1 MKKKLI
7 KRAIFFMISC
17 NMVVFTP
24 TWASQ
29 ETKNTITSSSI
40 EVSDGSIKNI
50 VNDDINII
58 DTNVRD
64 EYGIFSNNGGKLN
77 IDVDSLTIEHNIDRS
92 NMFTSILSQGNTSQ
106 GSSSLID
113 IKTINDINIDNT
125 AQELEQINAI
135 NAKDNANLNLLS
147 KNGDININSNL
158 NINRRL
164 YDVNNSIINVENNSA
179 LKLDAKNMNI
189 NSTIT
194 DSYGQRLFN
203 NYGINIKNSQLN
215 INNQENMQ
223 INSTISGRGF
233 DNYGVYVYD
242 NLNQGSKVD
251 IVNNGDLIINT
262 NDNSSRN
269 HSYGIFVINEN
280 NTDDETSVNINS
292 KNNVVNTKSTGI
304 EVSGELSN
312 VNITASAGSNVIK
325 ALGDV
330 DSTGIEVN
338 DNGTLYL
345 NAKDYNI
352 VTSDYTGIHVS
363 YADDKQSNITLNANN
378 NIVNAVGTGILSFS
392 NGNIKLNALNGNN
405 AFTSNYIGISLMDN
419 SQVNLK
425 ADKGEN
431 YFKIDEGIAILSSQ
445 SNVLAQANKNILEGI
460 EGISSIDKSEV
471 KLQATDSNVIN
482 AKNFGIYTKEEGVVN
497 LNATNANNTVYVETG
512 YGISGN
518 DSAININSQSGNNSI
533 EVTQGIAI
541 EANNGSNI
549 SLNANK
555 GQNNIKASDI
565 AISVNKNNIDKD
577 IAITSTN
584 TVVKIAG
591 KDNII
596 NATTAIDNINGG
608 NVEIIASEN
617 NSIDGLVNV
626 ENKAN
631 TKIQGKINYLKN
643 DKDNAVESNNA
654 NILVQGSENI
664 IEAAK
669 GISSID
675 KSEVKLQATDS
686 NVINA
691 KNFGIYTKEEG
702 VVNLNATNAN
712 NTVYIDNGYGISSN
726 NSSINIDSQSG
737 NNSIEVGQGIAIEAN
752 NGSNISVNANKGQN
766 NIKASD
772 TAISVNKNNI
782 DKDIA
787 ITSTNTVVKIAGKDN
802 IINATTAIDNIN
814 GGNVEIIASENNSID
829 GLVNVENKA
838 NTKIQG
844 KINYLKNDK
853 DNAVESNNANI
864 LVQGSE
870 NIIEAAK
877 GISSIDK
884 SEVKLQA
891 TDSNVINAKNFGIYT
906 KEEGVVNLNATNA
919 NNTVYIDNGYG
930 ISSNN
935 SSINIDSQSG
945 NNSIEVGQGIAIEAN
960 NGSNISV
967 NANKGQNNIKA
978 SDTAISVNKNNID
991 KDIATTSTN
1000 TVVKVTGK
1008 NNIINATTAI
1018 DNIDDGNVEIIASE
1032 NNSINGLVHAENK
1045 ANTKIQGKI
1054 NYLKNDK
1061 DNAIESNNANVL
1073 VQGSENIIEATK
1085 GISSIDKSEVKL
1097 QATDSNVIN
1106 AKNFGIYTKE
1116 EGVVNLNATN
1126 ANNTVYI
1133 DNGYGISSNNSSINI
1148 DSQSGNN
1155 SIEVGQGIAIE
1166 ANNGSNISVNANKG
1180 QNNIKASDTAIS
1192 VNKNNIDKDIATTS
1206 TNTVIKVTGK
1216 NNIIN
1221 AVTAIDNIDGGN
1233 VEIIA
1238 SENNSIDGLVNVEN
1252 KANTKIQGKINYLKN
1267 DKDNAVESNNA
1278 NILVQGSE
1286 NIIEAAKGISSIDKS
1301 EVKLQATDSNV
1312 INAKNF
1318 GIYTKEEGVVNLNAT
1333 NANNT
1338 VYIDNGYGISSNNS
1352 SINIDSQSGNNSIE
1366 VGQGIAIE
1374 ANNGSNISVNA
1385 NKGQNNIKASD
1396 TAISVNKNN
1405 IDKDI
1410 ATTSTNTVIKV
1421 TGKNNIINAV
1431 TAIDNIDGGNV
1442 EIIASENNSI
1452 DGLVN
1457 VENKANTKIQ
1467 GKVNYLKNDKDNAI
1481 ESNNANVLV
1490 QGSENII
1497 EATKGIS
1504 SIDKSEVKLQ
1514 ATDSNVINA
1523 KNFGIYTK
1531 EEGVVNLNATNAN
1544 NTVYVETGYGISG
1557 NDSAININSQSGNNS
1572 IEVTQGIAIEA
1583 NNGSNISLNAN
1594 KGQNNIK
1601 ASDIAISVN
1610 KNNID
1615 KDIANISTDTA
1626 VKITGKDNIINA
1638 TTAIDNIDDGNVEII
1653 ASENNSIDGLIHAK
1667 NKANTKIQG
1676 KVNYLKNDNGQSII
1690 WADAGTIDITG
1701 TSIIQANSQQVA
1713 LLANNDIN
1721 NLNQGIIT
1729 ASFGQNSVIK
1739 GDIIAKDNGLI
1750 KLNVS
1755 NSNDDISGLIIEGN
1769 ILAENQGNISLDI
1782 GNNSLITGNIND
1794 YSYLADL
1801 NNQNLKQENLAGNIS
1816 IDFNNKSRWNVV
1828 RQSFISKIN
1837 TKENNI
1843 IDMVGYN
1850 TENKPH
1856 SLMVKEFNGDSN
1868 FVMNLNGNRQNTDM
1882 VYLNSGTG
1890 NYNVILANA
1899 VTKNDIGQNGLR
1911 FATVGDKNKQVFKN
1925 AVAYN
1930 DGFFNI
1936 KYQIASEDYDVNN
1949 EENTLYNN
1957 GDNSDLLTENR
1968 PGNDIINNIFGNNE
1982 DAVNYKLVNIEEKT
1996 LSNAGKTILN
2006 MTKANYDVA
2015 VFMGRLDKRMGDV
2028 HYLNKN
2034 DDGIWFRLRHD
2045 RIEKDL
2051 GYTVDGNMYELGY
2064 DKLFLRDNGQE
2075 RLGLAFDYMK
2085 GSTSYDDIAGKGNNS
2100 RKGIWLYDTW
2110 IGDDG
2115 HYSDY
2120 ILKWGHLENDFE
2132 IAGTKKLNL
2141 IKGNYD
2147 NDVFSASAE
2156 YGYMKNLK
2164 NDWYITPQV
2173 QLQLAKV
2180 TGADYITNQN
2190 TNVHVDG
2197 IDSIIGRAG
2206 FKLGKNFGDNKKNTF
2221 YLKAD
2226 VLREFLGEQFVS
2238 VKDVTSD
2245 NEYVGFKYDHSGYW
2259 YDVGFGFNIETKK
2272 DSYAFLDVERRF
2284 GNGNK
2289 NSYQINGGFYWAL

>member
-29 ETKNTITSSSI
+29 EIKNTITSSSI

-92 NMFTSILSQGNTSQ
+92 NMFTSILSQGNTSK
-106 GSSSLID
+106 GSRSLID

-203 NYGINIKNSQLN
+203 NYGINVKNSQLN

-352 VTSDYTGIHVS
+352 VTSNYTGIHVS

-482 AKNFGIYTKEEGVVN
+482 AKEFGIYTKEQGVVS
-497 LNATNANNTVYVETG
+497 LNATNANNIVYVDGG

-518 DSAININSQSGNNSI
+518 ASAININSQSGNNSI

-577 IAITSTN
+577 IA
-584 TVVKIAG
+584 
-591 KDNII
+591 
-596 NATTAIDNINGG
+596 
-608 NVEIIASEN
+608 
-617 NSIDGLVNV
+617 
-626 ENKAN
+626 
-631 TKIQGKINYLKN
+631 
-643 DKDNAVESNNA
+643 
-654 NILVQGSENI
+654 
-664 IEAAK
+664 
-669 GISSID
+669 
-675 KSEVKLQATDS
+675 
-686 NVINA
+686 
-691 KNFGIYTKEEG
+691 
-702 VVNLNATNAN
+702 
-712 NTVYIDNGYGISSN
+712 
-726 NSSINIDSQSG
+726 
-737 NNSIEVGQGIAIEAN
+737 
-752 NGSNISVNANKGQN
+752 
-766 NIKASD
+766 
-772 TAISVNKNNI
+772 
-782 DKDIA
+782 
-787 ITSTNTVVKIAGKDN
+787 
-802 IINATTAIDNIN
+802 
-814 GGNVEIIASENNSID
+814 
-829 GLVNVENKA
+829 
-838 NTKIQG
+838 
-844 KINYLKNDK
+844 
-853 DNAVESNNANI
+853 
-864 LVQGSE
+864 
-870 NIIEAAK
+870 
-877 GISSIDK
+877 
-884 SEVKLQA
+884 
-891 TDSNVINAKNFGIYT
+891 
-906 KEEGVVNLNATNA
+906 
-919 NNTVYIDNGYG
+919 
-930 ISSNN
+930 
-935 SSINIDSQSG
+935 
-945 NNSIEVGQGIAIEAN
+945 
-960 NGSNISV
+960 
-967 NANKGQNNIKA
+967 
-978 SDTAISVNKNNID
+978 
-991 KDIATTSTN
+991 
-1000 TVVKVTGK
+1000 
-1008 NNIINATTAI
+1008 
-1018 DNIDDGNVEIIASE
+1018 
-1032 NNSINGLVHAENK
+1032 
-1045 ANTKIQGKI
+1045 
-1054 NYLKNDK
+1054 
-1061 DNAIESNNANVL
+1061 
-1073 VQGSENIIEATK
+1073 
-1085 GISSIDKSEVKL
+1085 
-1097 QATDSNVIN
+1097 
-1106 AKNFGIYTKE
+1106 
-1116 EGVVNLNATN
+1116 
-1126 ANNTVYI
+1126 
-1133 DNGYGISSNNSSINI
+1133 
-1148 DSQSGNN
+1148 
-1155 SIEVGQGIAIE
+1155 
-1166 ANNGSNISVNANKG
+1166 
-1180 QNNIKASDTAIS
+1180 
-1192 VNKNNIDKDIATTS
+1192 TTS

-1216 NNIIN
+1216 DNIIN
-1221 AVTAIDNIDGGN
+1221 AT
-1233 VEIIA
+1233 
-1238 SENNSIDGLVNVEN
+1238 
-1252 KANTKIQGKINYLKN
+1252 
-1267 DKDNAVESNNA
+1267 
-1278 NILVQGSE
+1278 
-1286 NIIEAAKGISSIDKS
+1286 
-1301 EVKLQATDSNV
+1301 
-1312 INAKNF
+1312 
-1318 GIYTKEEGVVNLNAT
+1318 
-1333 NANNT
+1333 
-1338 VYIDNGYGISSNNS
+1338 
-1352 SINIDSQSGNNSIE
+1352 
-1366 VGQGIAIE
+1366 
-1374 ANNGSNISVNA
+1374 
-1385 NKGQNNIKASD
+1385 
-1396 TAISVNKNN
+1396 
-1405 IDKDI
+1405 
-1410 ATTSTNTVIKV
+1410 
-1421 TGKNNIINAV
+1421 

-1557 NDSAININSQSGNNS
+1557 NNSSINIDSQSGNNS
-1572 IEVTQGIAIEA
+1572 IEVVQGIAIEA
-1583 NNGSNISLNAN
+1583 NNGSNISVNAN
-1594 KGQNNIK
+1594 NGQNNIK
-1601 ASDIAISVN
+1601 ASDIAISLN

-1615 KDIANISTDTA
+1615 KDIATTSTNTV
-1626 VKITGKDNIINA
+1626 VKIAGKDNIINA
-1638 TTAIDNIDDGNVEII
+1638 TTAIDNINGGNVEII

-2289 NSYQINGGFYWAL
+2289 NSYQINSGFYWAL

>member
-106 GSSSLID
+106 GSRSLID

-203 NYGINIKNSQLN
+203 NYGINVKNSQLN

-262 NDNSSRN
+262 NDNNSRN

-280 NTDDETSVNINS
+280 NTDNETSVNINS

-392 NGNIKLNALNGNN
+392 NGNINLNALNGNN

-482 AKNFGIYTKEEGVVN
+482 AKEFGIYTKEQGVVS
-497 LNATNANNTVYVETG
+497 LNATNANNTVYVENG

-518 DSAININSQSGNNSI
+518 NSAININSQSGNNSI
-533 EVTQGIAI
+533 EVA
-541 EANNGSNI
+541 
-549 SLNANK
+549 
-555 GQNNIKASDI
+555 
-565 AISVNKNNIDKD
+565 
-577 IAITSTN
+577 
-584 TVVKIAG
+584 
-591 KDNII
+591 
-596 NATTAIDNINGG
+596 
-608 NVEIIASEN
+608 
-617 NSIDGLVNV
+617 
-626 ENKAN
+626 
-631 TKIQGKINYLKN
+631 
-643 DKDNAVESNNA
+643 
-654 NILVQGSENI
+654 
-664 IEAAK
+664 
-669 GISSID
+669 
-675 KSEVKLQATDS
+675 
-686 NVINA
+686 
-691 KNFGIYTKEEG
+691 
-702 VVNLNATNAN
+702 
-712 NTVYIDNGYGISSN
+712 
-726 NSSINIDSQSG
+726 
-737 NNSIEVGQGIAIEAN
+737 QGIAIEAN

-766 NIKASD
+766 NIKSSD
-772 TAISVNKNNI
+772 IAISVNKNNI
-782 DKDIA
+782 DKDIST
-787 ITSTNTVVKIAGKDN
+787 ISTSTVVKIIGKDN
-802 IINATTAIDNIN
+802 IINAT
-814 GGNVEIIASENNSID
+814 
-829 GLVNVENKA
+829 
-838 NTKIQG
+838 
-844 KINYLKNDK
+844 
-853 DNAVESNNANI
+853 
-864 LVQGSE
+864 
-870 NIIEAAK
+870 
-877 GISSIDK
+877 
-884 SEVKLQA
+884 
-891 TDSNVINAKNFGIYT
+891 
-906 KEEGVVNLNATNA
+906 
-919 NNTVYIDNGYG
+919 
-930 ISSNN
+930 
-935 SSINIDSQSG
+935 
-945 NNSIEVGQGIAIEAN
+945 
-960 NGSNISV
+960 
-967 NANKGQNNIKA
+967 
-978 SDTAISVNKNNID
+978 
-991 KDIATTSTN
+991 
-1000 TVVKVTGK
+1000 
-1008 NNIINATTAI
+1008 
-1018 DNIDDGNVEIIASE
+1018 
-1032 NNSINGLVHAENK
+1032 
-1045 ANTKIQGKI
+1045 
-1054 NYLKNDK
+1054 
-1061 DNAIESNNANVL
+1061 
-1073 VQGSENIIEATK
+1073 
-1085 GISSIDKSEVKL
+1085 
-1097 QATDSNVIN
+1097 
-1106 AKNFGIYTKE
+1106 
-1116 EGVVNLNATN
+1116 
-1126 ANNTVYI
+1126 
-1133 DNGYGISSNNSSINI
+1133 
-1148 DSQSGNN
+1148 
-1155 SIEVGQGIAIE
+1155 
-1166 ANNGSNISVNANKG
+1166 
-1180 QNNIKASDTAIS
+1180 
-1192 VNKNNIDKDIATTS
+1192 
-1206 TNTVIKVTGK
+1206 
-1216 NNIIN
+1216 
-1221 AVTAIDNIDGGN
+1221 TAIDNIDGGN

-1238 SENNSIDGLVNVEN
+1238 SENNSIDGLV
-1252 KANTKIQGKINYLKN
+1252 
-1267 DKDNAVESNNA
+1267 
-1278 NILVQGSE
+1278 
-1286 NIIEAAKGISSIDKS
+1286 
-1301 EVKLQATDSNV
+1301 
-1312 INAKNF
+1312 
-1318 GIYTKEEGVVNLNAT
+1318 
-1333 NANNT
+1333 
-1338 VYIDNGYGISSNNS
+1338 
-1352 SINIDSQSGNNSIE
+1352 
-1366 VGQGIAIE
+1366 
-1374 ANNGSNISVNA
+1374 
-1385 NKGQNNIKASD
+1385 
-1396 TAISVNKNN
+1396 
-1405 IDKDI
+1405 
-1410 ATTSTNTVIKV
+1410 
-1421 TGKNNIINAV
+1421 
-1431 TAIDNIDGGNV
+1431 
-1442 EIIASENNSI
+1442 
-1452 DGLVN
+1452 
-1457 VENKANTKIQ
+1457 
-1467 GKVNYLKNDKDNAI
+1467 
-1481 ESNNANVLV
+1481 
-1490 QGSENII
+1490 
-1497 EATKGIS
+1497 
-1504 SIDKSEVKLQ
+1504 
-1514 ATDSNVINA
+1514 
-1523 KNFGIYTK
+1523 
-1531 EEGVVNLNATNAN
+1531 
-1544 NTVYVETGYGISG
+1544 
-1557 NDSAININSQSGNNS
+1557 
-1572 IEVTQGIAIEA
+1572 
-1583 NNGSNISLNAN
+1583 
-1594 KGQNNIK
+1594 
-1601 ASDIAISVN
+1601 
-1610 KNNID
+1610 
-1615 KDIANISTDTA
+1615 
-1626 VKITGKDNIINA
+1626 
-1638 TTAIDNIDDGNVEII
+1638 
-1653 ASENNSIDGLIHAK
+1653 HAE

-1713 LLANNDIN
+1713 LLANNDMN
-1721 NLNQGIIT
+1721 NLNQGVIT

-1755 NSNDDISGLIIEGN
+1755 NSNDDVSGLIIEGN

-1828 RQSFISKIN
+1828 GQSFISKIN

-1949 EENTLYNN
+1949 GENTLYNN

-1968 PGNDIINNIFGNNE
+1968 PGNNIINNIFGNNE

-2064 DKLFLRDNGQE
+2064 DKLFLRDDGQE

-2147 NDVFSASAE
+2147 NDVFSVSAE
-2156 YGYMKNLK
+2156 YGYMQNLK

-2180 TGADYITNQN
+2180 TGADYTTNQN
-2190 TNVHVDG
+2190 TNVHVDD

>member
-1 MKKKLI
+1 MKKRLL

-135 NAKDNANLNLLS
+135 NAKDNASLNLLS

-158 NINRRL
+158 NINSL
-164 YDVNNSIINVENNSA
+164 LSNLNNSIINVENNSVLTLNA
-179 LKLDAKNMNI
+179 ENINI

-194 DSYGQRLFN
+194 ASYKQSLFN
-203 NYGINIKNSQLN
+203 NYGINVKNSQLN
-215 INNQENMQ
+215 INNQENMH

-482 AKNFGIYTKEEGVVN
+482 AKEFGIYTKEQGVVS
-497 LNATNANNTVYVETG
+497 LNATNANNIVYVDGG

-518 DSAININSQSGNNSI
+518 ASAININSQSGNNSI
-533 EVTQGIAI
+533 EVAQGIAI

-555 GQNNIKASDI
+555 GQNNIKASDT
-565 AISVNKNNIDKD
+565 AISVNKNNVDKD
-577 IAITSTN
+577 IATTSTN

-591 KDNII
+591 KNNII
-596 NATTAIDNINGG
+596 NAITAIDNINGG

-643 DKDNAVESNNA
+643 DKDNAIESNNA
-654 NILVQGSENI
+654 NVSVQGNENI
-664 IEAAK
+664 IEATK
-669 GISSID
+669 GISN
-675 KSEVKLQATDS
+675 VNNGTVNLQSTNS
-686 NVINA
+686 NIIKTKEYGV
-691 KNFGIYTKEEG
+691 YTKENSQ
-702 VVNLNATNAN
+702 VKLNATNADN
-712 NTVYIDNGYGISSN
+712 IVYVDAGYGISGN
-726 NSSINIDSQSG
+726 NSAININSQSG
-737 NNSIEVGQGIAIEAN
+737 NNSIEVAQGIA
-752 NGSNISVNANKGQN
+752 
-766 NIKASD
+766 
-772 TAISVNKNNI
+772 
-782 DKDIA
+782 
-787 ITSTNTVVKIAGKDN
+787 
-802 IINATTAIDNIN
+802 
-814 GGNVEIIASENNSID
+814 VE
-829 GLVNVENKA
+829 V
-838 NTKIQG
+838 
-844 KINYLKNDK
+844 
-853 DNAVESNNANI
+853 
-864 LVQGSE
+864 
-870 NIIEAAK
+870 
-877 GISSIDK
+877 
-884 SEVKLQA
+884 
-891 TDSNVINAKNFGIYT
+891 
-906 KEEGVVNLNATNA
+906 
-919 NNTVYIDNGYG
+919 
-930 ISSNN
+930 
-935 SSINIDSQSG
+935 
-945 NNSIEVGQGIAIEAN
+945 N

-1000 TVVKVTGK
+1000 TVVKIAGK
-1008 NNIINATTAI
+1008 DNIINATTAI
-1018 DNIDDGNVEIIASE
+1018 DNIDGGNVEIIASE
-1032 NNSINGLVHAENK
+1032 NNSIDGLVNVENK
-1045 ANTKIQGKI
+1045 ANIKIQGKV

-1073 VQGSENIIEATK
+1073 VQGNENVIEATK

-1097 QATDSNVIN
+1097 QATDSNTIN

-1126 ANNTVYI
+1126 ADNTVYI

-1155 SIEVGQGIAIE
+1155 SIEVGHGIAIE
-1166 ANNGSNISVNANKG
+1166 ANNGSNISLNADKG

-1192 VNKNNIDKDIATTS
+1192 VNKNNIDKNIATTR
-1206 TNTVIKVTGK
+1206 TDTVVKITGK
-1216 NNIIN
+1216 DNIIN
-1221 AVTAIDNIDGGN
+1221 ATTAIDNIDSGN

-1238 SENNSIDGLVNVEN
+1238 SENNSINGLVHAEN
-1252 KANTKIQGKINYLKN
+1252 KANTKIQGKI
-1267 DKDNAVESNNA
+1267 S
-1278 NILVQGSE
+1278 
-1286 NIIEAAKGISSIDKS
+1286 
-1301 EVKLQATDSNV
+1301 
-1312 INAKNF
+1312 
-1318 GIYTKEEGVVNLNAT
+1318 
-1333 NANNT
+1333 
-1338 VYIDNGYGISSNNS
+1338 
-1352 SINIDSQSGNNSIE
+1352 
-1366 VGQGIAIE
+1366 
-1374 ANNGSNISVNA
+1374 
-1385 NKGQNNIKASD
+1385 
-1396 TAISVNKNN
+1396 
-1405 IDKDI
+1405 
-1410 ATTSTNTVIKV
+1410 
-1421 TGKNNIINAV
+1421 
-1431 TAIDNIDGGNV
+1431 
-1442 EIIASENNSI
+1442 
-1452 DGLVN
+1452 
-1457 VENKANTKIQ
+1457 
-1467 GKVNYLKNDKDNAI
+1467 YLKNDKDNAI

>member
-1 MKKKLI
+1 MKKRLL

-17 NMVVFTP
+17 NIVIFTP

-92 NMFTSILSQGNTSQ
+92 NMFTSILSQGNTLQ
-106 GSSSLID
+106 GSRSLID

-164 YDVNNSIINVENNSA
+164 YDVNNSIMNVENNSA

-203 NYGINIKNSQLN
+203 NYGINVKNSQLN

-352 VTSDYTGIHVS
+352 ITSDYTGIHVS
-363 YADDKQSNITLNANN
+363 YADSKKSNITLNANN

-392 NGNIKLNALNGNN
+392 NGNINLNALNGNN
-405 AFTSNYIGISLMDN
+405 VFTSNYIGISLMDN

-425 ADKGEN
+425 ANKGEN

-445 SNVLAQANKNILEGI
+445 SNVLAQANKNVIEGI
-460 EGISSIDKSEV
+460 EGISSINKSEV

-482 AKNFGIYTKEEGVVN
+482 AKEFGIYTKEQGEAN
-497 LNATNANNTVYVETG
+497 LNATNANNSVYVENG

-518 DSAININSQSGNNSI
+518 DSAINIDSQLGNNSV

-549 SLNANK
+549 S
-555 GQNNIKASDI
+555 I
-565 AISVNKNNIDKD
+565 
-577 IAITSTN
+577 
-584 TVVKIAG
+584 
-591 KDNII
+591 
-596 NATTAIDNINGG
+596 
-608 NVEIIASEN
+608 
-617 NSIDGLVNV
+617 
-626 ENKAN
+626 
-631 TKIQGKINYLKN
+631 
-643 DKDNAVESNNA
+643 
-654 NILVQGSENI
+654 
-664 IEAAK
+664 
-669 GISSID
+669 
-675 KSEVKLQATDS
+675 
-686 NVINA
+686 
-691 KNFGIYTKEEG
+691 
-702 VVNLNATNAN
+702 
-712 NTVYIDNGYGISSN
+712 
-726 NSSINIDSQSG
+726 
-737 NNSIEVGQGIAIEAN
+737 
-752 NGSNISVNANKGQN
+752 NANKGQN

-782 DKDIA
+782 DKDITT
-787 ITSTNTVVKIAGKDN
+787 ISTDTAVKIAGKDN
-802 IINATTAIDNIN
+802 IINAT
-814 GGNVEIIASENNSID
+814 
-829 GLVNVENKA
+829 
-838 NTKIQG
+838 
-844 KINYLKNDK
+844 
-853 DNAVESNNANI
+853 
-864 LVQGSE
+864 
-870 NIIEAAK
+870 
-877 GISSIDK
+877 
-884 SEVKLQA
+884 
-891 TDSNVINAKNFGIYT
+891 
-906 KEEGVVNLNATNA
+906 
-919 NNTVYIDNGYG
+919 
-930 ISSNN
+930 
-935 SSINIDSQSG
+935 
-945 NNSIEVGQGIAIEAN
+945 
-960 NGSNISV
+960 
-967 NANKGQNNIKA
+967 
-978 SDTAISVNKNNID
+978 
-991 KDIATTSTN
+991 
-1000 TVVKVTGK
+1000 
-1008 NNIINATTAI
+1008 
-1018 DNIDDGNVEIIASE
+1018 
-1032 NNSINGLVHAENK
+1032 
-1045 ANTKIQGKI
+1045 
-1054 NYLKNDK
+1054 
-1061 DNAIESNNANVL
+1061 
-1073 VQGSENIIEATK
+1073 
-1085 GISSIDKSEVKL
+1085 
-1097 QATDSNVIN
+1097 
-1106 AKNFGIYTKE
+1106 
-1116 EGVVNLNATN
+1116 
-1126 ANNTVYI
+1126 
-1133 DNGYGISSNNSSINI
+1133 
-1148 DSQSGNN
+1148 
-1155 SIEVGQGIAIE
+1155 
-1166 ANNGSNISVNANKG
+1166 
-1180 QNNIKASDTAIS
+1180 
-1192 VNKNNIDKDIATTS
+1192 
-1206 TNTVIKVTGK
+1206 
-1216 NNIIN
+1216 
-1221 AVTAIDNIDGGN
+1221 TAIDNIDGGN

-1238 SENNSIDGLVNVEN
+1238 SENNSIDGLV
-1252 KANTKIQGKINYLKN
+1252 
-1267 DKDNAVESNNA
+1267 
-1278 NILVQGSE
+1278 
-1286 NIIEAAKGISSIDKS
+1286 
-1301 EVKLQATDSNV
+1301 
-1312 INAKNF
+1312 
-1318 GIYTKEEGVVNLNAT
+1318 
-1333 NANNT
+1333 
-1338 VYIDNGYGISSNNS
+1338 
-1352 SINIDSQSGNNSIE
+1352 
-1366 VGQGIAIE
+1366 
-1374 ANNGSNISVNA
+1374 
-1385 NKGQNNIKASD
+1385 
-1396 TAISVNKNN
+1396 
-1405 IDKDI
+1405 
-1410 ATTSTNTVIKV
+1410 
-1421 TGKNNIINAV
+1421 
-1431 TAIDNIDGGNV
+1431 
-1442 EIIASENNSI
+1442 
-1452 DGLVN
+1452 
-1457 VENKANTKIQ
+1457 
-1467 GKVNYLKNDKDNAI
+1467 
-1481 ESNNANVLV
+1481 
-1490 QGSENII
+1490 
-1497 EATKGIS
+1497 
-1504 SIDKSEVKLQ
+1504 
-1514 ATDSNVINA
+1514 
-1523 KNFGIYTK
+1523 
-1531 EEGVVNLNATNAN
+1531 
-1544 NTVYVETGYGISG
+1544 
-1557 NDSAININSQSGNNS
+1557 
-1572 IEVTQGIAIEA
+1572 
-1583 NNGSNISLNAN
+1583 
-1594 KGQNNIK
+1594 
-1601 ASDIAISVN
+1601 
-1610 KNNID
+1610 
-1615 KDIANISTDTA
+1615 
-1626 VKITGKDNIINA
+1626 
-1638 TTAIDNIDDGNVEII
+1638 
-1653 ASENNSIDGLIHAK
+1653 HAE

-1676 KVNYLKNDNGQSII
+1676 KVNYLKNDNGQSVI
-1690 WADAGTIDITG
+1690 WADDGNIDIMG

-1713 LLANNDIN
+1713 LLANNDMN

-1755 NSNDDISGLIIEGN
+1755 NSNDDVSGLIIEGN

-1782 GNNSLITGNIND
+1782 GNNSLIAGNIND

-1801 NNQNLKQENLAGNIS
+1801 NNRNLKQENLAGNIS

-1828 RQSFISKIN
+1828 GQSFISKIN

-1850 TENKPH
+1850 KENKPH

-1890 NYNVILANA
+1890 NYNVILVNA

-1949 EENTLYNN
+1949 GENTLYNN

-1968 PGNDIINNIFGNNE
+1968 PGNNIINNIFGNNE

-2064 DKLFLRDNGQE
+2064 DKLFLRDDGQE
-2075 RLGLAFDYMK
+2075 RLGLTFDYMK

-2120 ILKWGHLENDFE
+2120 IFKWGHLENNFE
-2132 IAGTKKLNL
+2132 VFDTEKLNL

-2147 NDVFSASAE
+2147 NDVYSASAE

-2180 TGADYITNQN
+2180 TGADYTTNQN

-2206 FKLGKNFGDNKKNTF
+2206 FKLGRNFGDNKKNTF

>member
-29 ETKNTITSSSI
+29 EIKNTITSSSI
-40 EVSDGSIKNI
+40 KVSDGSIKNI

-106 GSSSLID
+106 GSRSLID

-203 NYGINIKNSQLN
+203 NYGINVKNSQLN

-392 NGNIKLNALNGNN
+392 NGNINLNALNGNN

-471 KLQATDSNVIN
+471 KLQAIDSNTIN

-497 LNATNANNTVYVETG
+497 LNTVNADNIVYIDNG

-518 DSAININSQSGNNSI
+518 NSAININSQSGNNSI
-533 EVTQGIAI
+533 EVIQGIAI

-555 GQNNIKASDI
+555 GQNNIKASDT

-577 IAITSTN
+577 IDTTSTD

-596 NATTAIDNINGG
+596 NATTAIDNI
-608 NVEIIASEN
+608 
-617 NSIDGLVNV
+617 DG
-626 ENKAN
+626 
-631 TKIQGKINYLKN
+631 
-643 DKDNAVESNNA
+643 
-654 NILVQGSENI
+654 
-664 IEAAK
+664 
-669 GISSID
+669 
-675 KSEVKLQATDS
+675 
-686 NVINA
+686 
-691 KNFGIYTKEEG
+691 
-702 VVNLNATNAN
+702 
-712 NTVYIDNGYGISSN
+712 
-726 NSSINIDSQSG
+726 
-737 NNSIEVGQGIAIEAN
+737 
-752 NGSNISVNANKGQN
+752 
-766 NIKASD
+766 
-772 TAISVNKNNI
+772 
-782 DKDIA
+782 
-787 ITSTNTVVKIAGKDN
+787 
-802 IINATTAIDNIN
+802 
-814 GGNVEIIASENNSID
+814 
-829 GLVNVENKA
+829 
-838 NTKIQG
+838 
-844 KINYLKNDK
+844 
-853 DNAVESNNANI
+853 
-864 LVQGSE
+864 
-870 NIIEAAK
+870 
-877 GISSIDK
+877 
-884 SEVKLQA
+884 
-891 TDSNVINAKNFGIYT
+891 
-906 KEEGVVNLNATNA
+906 
-919 NNTVYIDNGYG
+919 
-930 ISSNN
+930 
-935 SSINIDSQSG
+935 
-945 NNSIEVGQGIAIEAN
+945 
-960 NGSNISV
+960 
-967 NANKGQNNIKA
+967 
-978 SDTAISVNKNNID
+978 
-991 KDIATTSTN
+991 
-1000 TVVKVTGK
+1000 
-1008 NNIINATTAI
+1008 
-1018 DNIDDGNVEIIASE
+1018 GNVEIIASE
-1032 NNSINGLVHAENK
+1032 NNSINGLVHAE
-1045 ANTKIQGKI
+1045 
-1054 NYLKNDK
+1054 
-1061 DNAIESNNANVL
+1061 
-1073 VQGSENIIEATK
+1073 
-1085 GISSIDKSEVKL
+1085 
-1097 QATDSNVIN
+1097 
-1106 AKNFGIYTKE
+1106 
-1116 EGVVNLNATN
+1116 
-1126 ANNTVYI
+1126 
-1133 DNGYGISSNNSSINI
+1133 
-1148 DSQSGNN
+1148 
-1155 SIEVGQGIAIE
+1155 
-1166 ANNGSNISVNANKG
+1166 
-1180 QNNIKASDTAIS
+1180 
-1192 VNKNNIDKDIATTS
+1192 
-1206 TNTVIKVTGK
+1206 
-1216 NNIIN
+1216 
-1221 AVTAIDNIDGGN
+1221 
-1233 VEIIA
+1233 
-1238 SENNSIDGLVNVEN
+1238 
-1252 KANTKIQGKINYLKN
+1252 
-1267 DKDNAVESNNA
+1267 
-1278 NILVQGSE
+1278 
-1286 NIIEAAKGISSIDKS
+1286 
-1301 EVKLQATDSNV
+1301 
-1312 INAKNF
+1312 
-1318 GIYTKEEGVVNLNAT
+1318 
-1333 NANNT
+1333 
-1338 VYIDNGYGISSNNS
+1338 
-1352 SINIDSQSGNNSIE
+1352 
-1366 VGQGIAIE
+1366 
-1374 ANNGSNISVNA
+1374 
-1385 NKGQNNIKASD
+1385 
-1396 TAISVNKNN
+1396 
-1405 IDKDI
+1405 
-1410 ATTSTNTVIKV
+1410 
-1421 TGKNNIINAV
+1421 
-1431 TAIDNIDGGNV
+1431 
-1442 EIIASENNSI
+1442 
-1452 DGLVN
+1452 
-1457 VENKANTKIQ
+1457 
-1467 GKVNYLKNDKDNAI
+1467 
-1481 ESNNANVLV
+1481 
-1490 QGSENII
+1490 
-1497 EATKGIS
+1497 
-1504 SIDKSEVKLQ
+1504 
-1514 ATDSNVINA
+1514 
-1523 KNFGIYTK
+1523 
-1531 EEGVVNLNATNAN
+1531 
-1544 NTVYVETGYGISG
+1544 
-1557 NDSAININSQSGNNS
+1557 
-1572 IEVTQGIAIEA
+1572 
-1583 NNGSNISLNAN
+1583 
-1594 KGQNNIK
+1594 
-1601 ASDIAISVN
+1601 
-1610 KNNID
+1610 
-1615 KDIANISTDTA
+1615 
-1626 VKITGKDNIINA
+1626 
-1638 TTAIDNIDDGNVEII
+1638 
-1653 ASENNSIDGLIHAK
+1653 

-1713 LLANNDIN
+1713 LLANNDMN

-1755 NSNDDISGLIIEGN
+1755 NSNDDVSGLIIDGN

-1828 RQSFISKIN
+1828 GQSFISKIN

-1968 PGNDIINNIFGNNE
+1968 PSNNIINNIFGNNE

-2064 DKLFLRDNGQE
+2064 DKLFLKDNGQE

-2190 TNVHVDG
+2190 TNVHVDD

-2206 FKLGKNFGDNKKNTF
+2206 FKLGRNFGDNKKNTF

>member
-29 ETKNTITSSSI
+29 EIKNTITSSSI

-158 NINRRL
+158 NINRQL

-203 NYGINIKNSQLN
+203 NYGINVKNSQLN

-392 NGNIKLNALNGNN
+392 NGNINLNALNGNN

-471 KLQATDSNVIN
+471 KLQATDSNIIN

-497 LNATNANNTVYVETG
+497 LNATNA
-512 YGISGN
+512 
-518 DSAININSQSGNNSI
+518 D
-533 EVTQGIAI
+533 
-541 EANNGSNI
+541 
-549 SLNANK
+549 
-555 GQNNIKASDI
+555 
-565 AISVNKNNIDKD
+565 
-577 IAITSTN
+577 
-584 TVVKIAG
+584 
-591 KDNII
+591 
-596 NATTAIDNINGG
+596 
-608 NVEIIASEN
+608 
-617 NSIDGLVNV
+617 
-626 ENKAN
+626 
-631 TKIQGKINYLKN
+631 
-643 DKDNAVESNNA
+643 
-654 NILVQGSENI
+654 
-664 IEAAK
+664 
-669 GISSID
+669 
-675 KSEVKLQATDS
+675 
-686 NVINA
+686 
-691 KNFGIYTKEEG
+691 
-702 VVNLNATNAN
+702 

-737 NNSIEVGQGIAIEAN
+737 NNSIEVGHGIAIEAN
-752 NGSNISVNANKGQN
+752 NGSNISLNADKGQN

-782 DKDIA
+782 DK
-787 ITSTNTVVKIAGKDN
+787 N
-802 IINATTAIDNIN
+802 
-814 GGNVEIIASENNSID
+814 
-829 GLVNVENKA
+829 
-838 NTKIQG
+838 
-844 KINYLKNDK
+844 
-853 DNAVESNNANI
+853 
-864 LVQGSE
+864 
-870 NIIEAAK
+870 
-877 GISSIDK
+877 
-884 SEVKLQA
+884 
-891 TDSNVINAKNFGIYT
+891 
-906 KEEGVVNLNATNA
+906 
-919 NNTVYIDNGYG
+919 
-930 ISSNN
+930 
-935 SSINIDSQSG
+935 
-945 NNSIEVGQGIAIEAN
+945 
-960 NGSNISV
+960 
-967 NANKGQNNIKA
+967 
-978 SDTAISVNKNNID
+978 
-991 KDIATTSTN
+991 IATTR
-1000 TVVKVTGK
+1000 
-1008 NNIINATTAI
+1008 
-1018 DNIDDGNVEIIASE
+1018 
-1032 NNSINGLVHAENK
+1032 
-1045 ANTKIQGKI
+1045 
-1054 NYLKNDK
+1054 
-1061 DNAIESNNANVL
+1061 
-1073 VQGSENIIEATK
+1073 
-1085 GISSIDKSEVKL
+1085 
-1097 QATDSNVIN
+1097 
-1106 AKNFGIYTKE
+1106 
-1116 EGVVNLNATN
+1116 
-1126 ANNTVYI
+1126 
-1133 DNGYGISSNNSSINI
+1133 
-1148 DSQSGNN
+1148 
-1155 SIEVGQGIAIE
+1155 
-1166 ANNGSNISVNANKG
+1166 
-1180 QNNIKASDTAIS
+1180 
-1192 VNKNNIDKDIATTS
+1192 
-1206 TNTVIKVTGK
+1206 
-1216 NNIIN
+1216 
-1221 AVTAIDNIDGGN
+1221 
-1233 VEIIA
+1233 
-1238 SENNSIDGLVNVEN
+1238 
-1252 KANTKIQGKINYLKN
+1252 
-1267 DKDNAVESNNA
+1267 
-1278 NILVQGSE
+1278 
-1286 NIIEAAKGISSIDKS
+1286 
-1301 EVKLQATDSNV
+1301 
-1312 INAKNF
+1312 
-1318 GIYTKEEGVVNLNAT
+1318 
-1333 NANNT
+1333 
-1338 VYIDNGYGISSNNS
+1338 
-1352 SINIDSQSGNNSIE
+1352 
-1366 VGQGIAIE
+1366 
-1374 ANNGSNISVNA
+1374 
-1385 NKGQNNIKASD
+1385 
-1396 TAISVNKNN
+1396 
-1405 IDKDI
+1405 
-1410 ATTSTNTVIKV
+1410 
-1421 TGKNNIINAV
+1421 
-1431 TAIDNIDGGNV
+1431 
-1442 EIIASENNSI
+1442 
-1452 DGLVN
+1452 
-1457 VENKANTKIQ
+1457 
-1467 GKVNYLKNDKDNAI
+1467 
-1481 ESNNANVLV
+1481 
-1490 QGSENII
+1490 
-1497 EATKGIS
+1497 
-1504 SIDKSEVKLQ
+1504 
-1514 ATDSNVINA
+1514 
-1523 KNFGIYTK
+1523 
-1531 EEGVVNLNATNAN
+1531 
-1544 NTVYVETGYGISG
+1544 
-1557 NDSAININSQSGNNS
+1557 
-1572 IEVTQGIAIEA
+1572 
-1583 NNGSNISLNAN
+1583 
-1594 KGQNNIK
+1594 
-1601 ASDIAISVN
+1601 
-1610 KNNID
+1610 
-1615 KDIANISTDTA
+1615 TDTV

-1638 TTAIDNIDDGNVEII
+1638 TTAIDNIDSGNVEII

-2064 DKLFLRDNGQE
+2064 DKLFLRDNGKE

-2289 NSYQINGGFYWAL
+2289 NSYQINSGFYWAL

>member
-1 MKKKLI
+1 M
-7 KRAIFFMISC
+7 
-17 NMVVFTP
+17 
-24 TWASQ
+24 
-29 ETKNTITSSSI
+29 
-40 EVSDGSIKNI
+40 
-50 VNDDINII
+50 
-58 DTNVRD
+58 
-64 EYGIFSNNGGKLN
+64 
-77 IDVDSLTIEHNIDRS
+77 
-92 NMFTSILSQGNTSQ
+92 
-106 GSSSLID
+106 
-113 IKTINDINIDNT
+113 
-125 AQELEQINAI
+125 EQINAI

-482 AKNFGIYTKEEGVVN
+482 AKNFGIYTKE
-497 LNATNANNTVYVETG
+497 
-512 YGISGN
+512 
-518 DSAININSQSGNNSI
+518 D
-533 EVTQGIAI
+533 
-541 EANNGSNI
+541 
-549 SLNANK
+549 
-555 GQNNIKASDI
+555 
-565 AISVNKNNIDKD
+565 
-577 IAITSTN
+577 
-584 TVVKIAG
+584 
-591 KDNII
+591 
-596 NATTAIDNINGG
+596 
-608 NVEIIASEN
+608 
-617 NSIDGLVNV
+617 
-626 ENKAN
+626 
-631 TKIQGKINYLKN
+631 
-643 DKDNAVESNNA
+643 
-654 NILVQGSENI
+654 
-664 IEAAK
+664 
-669 GISSID
+669 
-675 KSEVKLQATDS
+675 
-686 NVINA
+686 
-691 KNFGIYTKEEG
+691 G

-737 NNSIEVGQGIAIEAN
+737 NNSIEV
-752 NGSNISVNANKGQN
+752 V
-766 NIKASD
+766 
-772 TAISVNKNNI
+772 
-782 DKDIA
+782 
-787 ITSTNTVVKIAGKDN
+787 
-802 IINATTAIDNIN
+802 
-814 GGNVEIIASENNSID
+814 
-829 GLVNVENKA
+829 
-838 NTKIQG
+838 
-844 KINYLKNDK
+844 
-853 DNAVESNNANI
+853 
-864 LVQGSE
+864 
-870 NIIEAAK
+870 
-877 GISSIDK
+877 
-884 SEVKLQA
+884 
-891 TDSNVINAKNFGIYT
+891 
-906 KEEGVVNLNATNA
+906 
-919 NNTVYIDNGYG
+919 
-930 ISSNN
+930 
-935 SSINIDSQSG
+935 
-945 NNSIEVGQGIAIEAN
+945 QGIAIEAN

-1032 NNSINGLVHAENK
+1032 NNSINGLV
-1045 ANTKIQGKI
+1045 
-1054 NYLKNDK
+1054 
-1061 DNAIESNNANVL
+1061 
-1073 VQGSENIIEATK
+1073 
-1085 GISSIDKSEVKL
+1085 
-1097 QATDSNVIN
+1097 
-1106 AKNFGIYTKE
+1106 
-1116 EGVVNLNATN
+1116 
-1126 ANNTVYI
+1126 
-1133 DNGYGISSNNSSINI
+1133 
-1148 DSQSGNN
+1148 
-1155 SIEVGQGIAIE
+1155 
-1166 ANNGSNISVNANKG
+1166 
-1180 QNNIKASDTAIS
+1180 
-1192 VNKNNIDKDIATTS
+1192 
-1206 TNTVIKVTGK
+1206 
-1216 NNIIN
+1216 
-1221 AVTAIDNIDGGN
+1221 
-1233 VEIIA
+1233 
-1238 SENNSIDGLVNVEN
+1238 
-1252 KANTKIQGKINYLKN
+1252 
-1267 DKDNAVESNNA
+1267 
-1278 NILVQGSE
+1278 
-1286 NIIEAAKGISSIDKS
+1286 
-1301 EVKLQATDSNV
+1301 
-1312 INAKNF
+1312 
-1318 GIYTKEEGVVNLNAT
+1318 
-1333 NANNT
+1333 
-1338 VYIDNGYGISSNNS
+1338 
-1352 SINIDSQSGNNSIE
+1352 
-1366 VGQGIAIE
+1366 
-1374 ANNGSNISVNA
+1374 
-1385 NKGQNNIKASD
+1385 
-1396 TAISVNKNN
+1396 
-1405 IDKDI
+1405 
-1410 ATTSTNTVIKV
+1410 
-1421 TGKNNIINAV
+1421 
-1431 TAIDNIDGGNV
+1431 
-1442 EIIASENNSI
+1442 
-1452 DGLVN
+1452 
-1457 VENKANTKIQ
+1457 
-1467 GKVNYLKNDKDNAI
+1467 
-1481 ESNNANVLV
+1481 
-1490 QGSENII
+1490 
-1497 EATKGIS
+1497 
-1504 SIDKSEVKLQ
+1504 
-1514 ATDSNVINA
+1514 
-1523 KNFGIYTK
+1523 
-1531 EEGVVNLNATNAN
+1531 
-1544 NTVYVETGYGISG
+1544 
-1557 NDSAININSQSGNNS
+1557 
-1572 IEVTQGIAIEA
+1572 
-1583 NNGSNISLNAN
+1583 
-1594 KGQNNIK
+1594 
-1601 ASDIAISVN
+1601 
-1610 KNNID
+1610 
-1615 KDIANISTDTA
+1615 
-1626 VKITGKDNIINA
+1626 
-1638 TTAIDNIDDGNVEII
+1638 
-1653 ASENNSIDGLIHAK
+1653 HAK

-2272 DSYAFLDVERRF
+2272 DSYVFLDVERRF

>member
-29 ETKNTITSSSI
+29 EIKNTITSSSI

-92 NMFTSILSQGNTSQ
+92 NMFTSILSQGNTSK
-106 GSSSLID
+106 GSRSLID

-203 NYGINIKNSQLN
+203 NYGINVKNSQLN

-352 VTSDYTGIHVS
+352 VTSNYTGIHVS

-482 AKNFGIYTKEEGVVN
+482 AKEFGIYTKEQGVVS
-497 LNATNANNTVYVETG
+497 LNATNANNIVYVDGG

-518 DSAININSQSGNNSI
+518 ASAININSQSGNNSI
-533 EVTQGIAI
+533 EVAQGIAI

-555 GQNNIKASDI
+555 GQNNIKASDT
-565 AISVNKNNIDKD
+565 AISVNKNNVDKD
-577 IAITSTN
+577 IATTSTN
-584 TVVKIAG
+584 TVVKVTG
-591 KDNII
+591 KNNII
-596 NATTAIDNINGG
+596 NAITAIDNIDGG

-617 NSIDGLVNV
+617 NSINGLLNV

-643 DKDNAVESNNA
+643 DKDNAIESNNA
-654 NILVQGSENI
+654 NVLVQGNENI
-664 IEAAK
+664 IEATK
-669 GISSID
+669 GISN
-675 KSEVKLQATDS
+675 VNNGTVNLQSTNS
-686 NVINA
+686 NIIKTKEYGV
-691 KNFGIYTKEEG
+691 YTKENSQ
-702 VVNLNATNAN
+702 VKLNATNADN
-712 NTVYIDNGYGISSN
+712 IVYVDAGYGISGN
-726 NSSINIDSQSG
+726 NSAININSQSG
-737 NNSIEVGQGIAIEAN
+737 NNSIEVAQGIAVEVN
-752 NGSNISVNANKGQN
+752 NGSNISVNADKGQN

-782 DKDIA
+782 DKNIA
-787 ITSTNTVVKIAGKDN
+787 TTRTDTVVKITGKDN
-802 IINATTAIDNIN
+802 IINATTAIDNI
-814 GGNVEIIASENNSID
+814 
-829 GLVNVENKA
+829 
-838 NTKIQG
+838 
-844 KINYLKNDK
+844 
-853 DNAVESNNANI
+853 
-864 LVQGSE
+864 
-870 NIIEAAK
+870 
-877 GISSIDK
+877 
-884 SEVKLQA
+884 
-891 TDSNVINAKNFGIYT
+891 DS
-906 KEEGVVNLNATNA
+906 
-919 NNTVYIDNGYG
+919 
-930 ISSNN
+930 
-935 SSINIDSQSG
+935 
-945 NNSIEVGQGIAIEAN
+945 
-960 NGSNISV
+960 
-967 NANKGQNNIKA
+967 
-978 SDTAISVNKNNID
+978 
-991 KDIATTSTN
+991 
-1000 TVVKVTGK
+1000 
-1008 NNIINATTAI
+1008 
-1018 DNIDDGNVEIIASE
+1018 GNVEIIASE
-1032 NNSINGLVHAENK
+1032 NNSINGLVNVENK

-1126 ANNTVYI
+1126 ANNTVYVET
-1133 DNGYGISSNNSSINI
+1133 GYGISGNNSSINI

-1155 SIEVGQGIAIE
+1155 SIEVVQGIAIE
-1166 ANNGSNISVNANKG
+1166 ANNGSNISVNANNG
-1180 QNNIKASDTAIS
+1180 QNNIKASDIAIS
-1192 VNKNNIDKDIATTS
+1192 LNKNNIDKDIATTS
-1206 TNTVIKVTGK
+1206 TNTV
-1216 NNIIN
+1216 
-1221 AVTAIDNIDGGN
+1221 
-1233 VEIIA
+1233 
-1238 SENNSIDGLVNVEN
+1238 
-1252 KANTKIQGKINYLKN
+1252 
-1267 DKDNAVESNNA
+1267 
-1278 NILVQGSE
+1278 
-1286 NIIEAAKGISSIDKS
+1286 
-1301 EVKLQATDSNV
+1301 
-1312 INAKNF
+1312 
-1318 GIYTKEEGVVNLNAT
+1318 
-1333 NANNT
+1333 
-1338 VYIDNGYGISSNNS
+1338 
-1352 SINIDSQSGNNSIE
+1352 
-1366 VGQGIAIE
+1366 
-1374 ANNGSNISVNA
+1374 
-1385 NKGQNNIKASD
+1385 
-1396 TAISVNKNN
+1396 
-1405 IDKDI
+1405 
-1410 ATTSTNTVIKV
+1410 
-1421 TGKNNIINAV
+1421 
-1431 TAIDNIDGGNV
+1431 
-1442 EIIASENNSI
+1442 
-1452 DGLVN
+1452 
-1457 VENKANTKIQ
+1457 
-1467 GKVNYLKNDKDNAI
+1467 
-1481 ESNNANVLV
+1481 
-1490 QGSENII
+1490 
-1497 EATKGIS
+1497 
-1504 SIDKSEVKLQ
+1504 
-1514 ATDSNVINA
+1514 
-1523 KNFGIYTK
+1523 
-1531 EEGVVNLNATNAN
+1531 
-1544 NTVYVETGYGISG
+1544 
-1557 NDSAININSQSGNNS
+1557 
-1572 IEVTQGIAIEA
+1572 
-1583 NNGSNISLNAN
+1583 
-1594 KGQNNIK
+1594 
-1601 ASDIAISVN
+1601 
-1610 KNNID
+1610 
-1615 KDIANISTDTA
+1615 
-1626 VKITGKDNIINA
+1626 VKIAGKDNIINA
-1638 TTAIDNIDDGNVEII
+1638 TTAIDNINGGNVEII

-2289 NSYQINGGFYWAL
+2289 NSYQINSGFYWAL

>member
-106 GSSSLID
+106 GSRSLID

-135 NAKDNANLNLLS
+135 NVKDNASLNLLS

-158 NINRRL
+158 NINSL
-164 YDVNNSIINVENNSA
+164 LSNLNNSIINVENNSVLTLNA
-179 LKLDAKNMNI
+179 ENINI

-194 DSYGQRLFN
+194 ASYKQSLFN
-203 NYGINIKNSQLN
+203 NYGINVKNSQLN
-215 INNQENMQ
+215 INNQENMH

-352 VTSDYTGIHVS
+352 ITSDYTGIHVS
-363 YADDKQSNITLNANN
+363 YADSKKSNITLNANN

-392 NGNIKLNALNGNN
+392 NGNINLNALNGNN
-405 AFTSNYIGISLMDN
+405 VFTSNYIGISLMDN

-425 ADKGEN
+425 ANKGEN

-445 SNVLAQANKNILEGI
+445 SNVLAQANKNVIEGI
-460 EGISSIDKSEV
+460 EGISSINKSEV

-482 AKNFGIYTKEEGVVN
+482 AKEFGIYTKEQGEAN
-497 LNATNANNTVYVETG
+497 LNATNANNSVYVENG

-518 DSAININSQSGNNSI
+518 DSAINIDSQLGNNSV

-577 IAITSTN
+577 IA
-584 TVVKIAG
+584 
-591 KDNII
+591 
-596 NATTAIDNINGG
+596 
-608 NVEIIASEN
+608 
-617 NSIDGLVNV
+617 
-626 ENKAN
+626 
-631 TKIQGKINYLKN
+631 
-643 DKDNAVESNNA
+643 
-654 NILVQGSENI
+654 
-664 IEAAK
+664 
-669 GISSID
+669 
-675 KSEVKLQATDS
+675 
-686 NVINA
+686 
-691 KNFGIYTKEEG
+691 
-702 VVNLNATNAN
+702 
-712 NTVYIDNGYGISSN
+712 
-726 NSSINIDSQSG
+726 
-737 NNSIEVGQGIAIEAN
+737 
-752 NGSNISVNANKGQN
+752 
-766 NIKASD
+766 
-772 TAISVNKNNI
+772 
-782 DKDIA
+782 
-787 ITSTNTVVKIAGKDN
+787 
-802 IINATTAIDNIN
+802 
-814 GGNVEIIASENNSID
+814 
-829 GLVNVENKA
+829 
-838 NTKIQG
+838 
-844 KINYLKNDK
+844 
-853 DNAVESNNANI
+853 
-864 LVQGSE
+864 
-870 NIIEAAK
+870 
-877 GISSIDK
+877 
-884 SEVKLQA
+884 
-891 TDSNVINAKNFGIYT
+891 
-906 KEEGVVNLNATNA
+906 
-919 NNTVYIDNGYG
+919 
-930 ISSNN
+930 
-935 SSINIDSQSG
+935 
-945 NNSIEVGQGIAIEAN
+945 
-960 NGSNISV
+960 
-967 NANKGQNNIKA
+967 
-978 SDTAISVNKNNID
+978 
-991 KDIATTSTN
+991 TTSTN
-1000 TVVKVTGK
+1000 TVIKVTGK
-1008 NNIINATTAI
+1008 DNIINATTAI

-1032 NNSINGLVHAENK
+1032 NNSINGLV
-1045 ANTKIQGKI
+1045 
-1054 NYLKNDK
+1054 
-1061 DNAIESNNANVL
+1061 
-1073 VQGSENIIEATK
+1073 
-1085 GISSIDKSEVKL
+1085 
-1097 QATDSNVIN
+1097 
-1106 AKNFGIYTKE
+1106 
-1116 EGVVNLNATN
+1116 
-1126 ANNTVYI
+1126 
-1133 DNGYGISSNNSSINI
+1133 
-1148 DSQSGNN
+1148 
-1155 SIEVGQGIAIE
+1155 
-1166 ANNGSNISVNANKG
+1166 
-1180 QNNIKASDTAIS
+1180 
-1192 VNKNNIDKDIATTS
+1192 
-1206 TNTVIKVTGK
+1206 
-1216 NNIIN
+1216 
-1221 AVTAIDNIDGGN
+1221 
-1233 VEIIA
+1233 
-1238 SENNSIDGLVNVEN
+1238 
-1252 KANTKIQGKINYLKN
+1252 
-1267 DKDNAVESNNA
+1267 
-1278 NILVQGSE
+1278 
-1286 NIIEAAKGISSIDKS
+1286 
-1301 EVKLQATDSNV
+1301 
-1312 INAKNF
+1312 
-1318 GIYTKEEGVVNLNAT
+1318 
-1333 NANNT
+1333 
-1338 VYIDNGYGISSNNS
+1338 
-1352 SINIDSQSGNNSIE
+1352 
-1366 VGQGIAIE
+1366 
-1374 ANNGSNISVNA
+1374 
-1385 NKGQNNIKASD
+1385 
-1396 TAISVNKNN
+1396 
-1405 IDKDI
+1405 
-1410 ATTSTNTVIKV
+1410 
-1421 TGKNNIINAV
+1421 
-1431 TAIDNIDGGNV
+1431 
-1442 EIIASENNSI
+1442 
-1452 DGLVN
+1452 N

-1467 GKVNYLKNDKDNAI
+1467 GKVNYLKNNKDNAI

-1490 QGSENII
+1490 QGNENII

-1504 SIDKSEVKLQ
+1504 TVNNGIVNLQ
-1514 ATDSNVINA
+1514 STNSNIIKTKEYGVYTKENSQVNLNVINA
-1523 KNFGIYTK
+1523 DNI
-1531 EEGVVNLNATNAN
+1531 
-1544 NTVYVETGYGISG
+1544 VYVDNGYGISG
-1557 NDSAININSQSGNNS
+1557 NASAININSQSGNNS
-1572 IEVTQGIAIEA
+1572 IEVAQGIAIEA

-1615 KDIANISTDTA
+1615 KDIATISTNTV
-1626 VKITGKDNIINA
+1626 VKVTGKDNIINA
-1638 TTAIDNIDDGNVEII
+1638 TTAIDNIDGGNVEII
-1653 ASENNSIDGLIHAK
+1653 ASENNSINGLVHAE

-1690 WADAGTIDITG
+1690 WADDGTIDITG

-1713 LLANNDIN
+1713 LLANNDMN
-1721 NLNQGIIT
+1721 NLNQGVIT
-1729 ASFGQNSVIK
+1729 ASFGQNSVVK

-1755 NSNDDISGLIIEGN
+1755 NSNDDVSGLIIEGN

-1782 GNNSLITGNIND
+1782 GNNSLIIGNIND

-1816 IDFNNKSRWNVV
+1816 VDFNNKSRWNVV
-1828 RQSFISKIN
+1828 GQSFISKIN

-1949 EENTLYNN
+1949 GENTLYNN

-1968 PGNDIINNIFGNNE
+1968 PGNNIINNIFGNNE

-2120 ILKWGHLENDFE
+2120 IFKWGHLENNFE
-2132 IAGTKKLNL
+2132 VFDTEKLNL

-2147 NDVFSASAE
+2147 NDVYSASAE

-2180 TGADYITNQN
+2180 TGADYTTNQN

-2206 FKLGKNFGDNKKNTF
+2206 FKLGRNFGDNKKNTF

>member
-29 ETKNTITSSSI
+29 EIKNTITSSSI

-106 GSSSLID
+106 GSRSLID

-203 NYGINIKNSQLN
+203 NYGINVKNSQLN

-392 NGNIKLNALNGNN
+392 NGNINLNALNGNN

-471 KLQATDSNVIN
+471 KLQAIDSNTIN
-482 AKNFGIYTKEEGVVN
+482 AKEFGIYTKEQGVVN
-497 LNATNANNTVYVETG
+497 LNATNANNTVYVENG

-518 DSAININSQSGNNSI
+518 NSAININSQSGNNSI
-533 EVTQGIAI
+533 EVAQGIAI

-549 SLNANK
+549 SVNANK
-555 GQNNIKASDI
+555 GQNNIKASDT
-565 AISVNKNNIDKD
+565 AIFVNKNNIDKD
-577 IAITSTN
+577 IATTSTD
-584 TVVKIAG
+584 TVVRITG

-596 NATTAIDNINGG
+596 NATTAIDNIDGG

-617 NSIDGLVNV
+617 NSIDGLVHA

-631 TKIQGKINYLKN
+631 IKIQGKVNYLKN
-643 DKDNAVESNNA
+643 DKDNAIESNNA
-654 NILVQGSENI
+654 NVLVQGNENI
-664 IEAAK
+664 IEATK

-702 VVNLNATNAN
+702 VVNLNTVNADN
-712 NTVYIDNGYGISSN
+712 IVYVDNGYGISGN
-726 NSSINIDSQSG
+726 NSAININSQSG
-737 NNSIEVGQGIAIEAN
+737 NNSIEVA
-752 NGSNISVNANKGQN
+752 
-766 NIKASD
+766 
-772 TAISVNKNNI
+772 
-782 DKDIA
+782 
-787 ITSTNTVVKIAGKDN
+787 
-802 IINATTAIDNIN
+802 
-814 GGNVEIIASENNSID
+814 
-829 GLVNVENKA
+829 
-838 NTKIQG
+838 
-844 KINYLKNDK
+844 
-853 DNAVESNNANI
+853 
-864 LVQGSE
+864 
-870 NIIEAAK
+870 
-877 GISSIDK
+877 
-884 SEVKLQA
+884 
-891 TDSNVINAKNFGIYT
+891 
-906 KEEGVVNLNATNA
+906 
-919 NNTVYIDNGYG
+919 
-930 ISSNN
+930 
-935 SSINIDSQSG
+935 
-945 NNSIEVGQGIAIEAN
+945 QGIAIEAN

-1000 TVVKVTGK
+1000 TVVKIAGK
-1008 NNIINATTAI
+1008 DNIINATTAI
-1018 DNIDDGNVEIIASE
+1018 DNIDGGNVEIIASE
-1032 NNSINGLVHAENK
+1032 NNSINGLVNAENK
-1045 ANTKIQGKI
+1045 ANTKIQGKV

-1061 DNAIESNNANVL
+1061 DNVIESNNANVF

-1116 EGVVNLNATN
+1116 EGVVNLNTVN
-1126 ANNTVYI
+1126 ADNIVYV
-1133 DNGYGISSNNSSINI
+1133 DNGYGISGNNSAINI

-1155 SIEVGQGIAIE
+1155 SIEVAQGIAVE
-1166 ANNGSNISVNANKG
+1166 ANNGSNISLNANKG

-1192 VNKNNIDKDIATTS
+1192 VNKNNIDKDIDTTS
-1206 TNTVIKVTGK
+1206 TDTVVKIAGK
-1216 NNIIN
+1216 DNIIN
-1221 AVTAIDNIDGGN
+1221 ATTAIDNIDGGN

-1238 SENNSIDGLVNVEN
+1238 SENNSINGLVNAE
-1252 KANTKIQGKINYLKN
+1252 
-1267 DKDNAVESNNA
+1267 
-1278 NILVQGSE
+1278 
-1286 NIIEAAKGISSIDKS
+1286 
-1301 EVKLQATDSNV
+1301 
-1312 INAKNF
+1312 
-1318 GIYTKEEGVVNLNAT
+1318 
-1333 NANNT
+1333 
-1338 VYIDNGYGISSNNS
+1338 
-1352 SINIDSQSGNNSIE
+1352 
-1366 VGQGIAIE
+1366 
-1374 ANNGSNISVNA
+1374 
-1385 NKGQNNIKASD
+1385 
-1396 TAISVNKNN
+1396 
-1405 IDKDI
+1405 
-1410 ATTSTNTVIKV
+1410 
-1421 TGKNNIINAV
+1421 
-1431 TAIDNIDGGNV
+1431 
-1442 EIIASENNSI
+1442 
-1452 DGLVN
+1452 
-1457 VENKANTKIQ
+1457 
-1467 GKVNYLKNDKDNAI
+1467 
-1481 ESNNANVLV
+1481 
-1490 QGSENII
+1490 
-1497 EATKGIS
+1497 
-1504 SIDKSEVKLQ
+1504 
-1514 ATDSNVINA
+1514 
-1523 KNFGIYTK
+1523 
-1531 EEGVVNLNATNAN
+1531 
-1544 NTVYVETGYGISG
+1544 
-1557 NDSAININSQSGNNS
+1557 
-1572 IEVTQGIAIEA
+1572 
-1583 NNGSNISLNAN
+1583 
-1594 KGQNNIK
+1594 
-1601 ASDIAISVN
+1601 
-1610 KNNID
+1610 
-1615 KDIANISTDTA
+1615 
-1626 VKITGKDNIINA
+1626 
-1638 TTAIDNIDDGNVEII
+1638 
-1653 ASENNSIDGLIHAK
+1653 

-1713 LLANNDIN
+1713 LLANNDMN

-1755 NSNDDISGLIIEGN
+1755 NSNDDVSGLIIDGN

-1828 RQSFISKIN
+1828 GQSFISKIN

-2141 IKGNYD
+2141 IKGIYD

-2238 VKDVTSD
+2238 IKDVTSD

>member
-29 ETKNTITSSSI
+29 EIKNTITSSSI

-92 NMFTSILSQGNTSQ
+92 NMFTSILSQGNTSK
-106 GSSSLID
+106 GSRSLID

-203 NYGINIKNSQLN
+203 NYGINVKNSQLN

-352 VTSDYTGIHVS
+352 VTSNYTGIHVS

-482 AKNFGIYTKEEGVVN
+482 AKEFGIYTKEQGVVS
-497 LNATNANNTVYVETG
+497 LNATNANNIVYVDGG

-518 DSAININSQSGNNSI
+518 ASAININSQSGNNSI

-555 GQNNIKASDI
+555 GQNNIKASDT
-565 AISVNKNNIDKD
+565 AISVNKNNVDKD
-577 IAITSTN
+577 IATTSTN
-584 TVVKIAG
+584 TVVKVTG
-591 KDNII
+591 KNNII
-596 NATTAIDNINGG
+596 NAITAIDNIDGG

-643 DKDNAVESNNA
+643 DKDNAIESNNA
-654 NILVQGSENI
+654 NVLVQGNENI
-664 IEAAK
+664 IEATK
-669 GISSID
+669 GISNVNNGI
-675 KSEVKLQATDS
+675 VNLQSTNS
-686 NVINA
+686 NIIKTKEYGV
-691 KNFGIYTKEEG
+691 YTKENSQ
-702 VVNLNATNAN
+702 VKLNATNADN
-712 NTVYIDNGYGISSN
+712 IVYVDAGYGISGN
-726 NSSINIDSQSG
+726 NSAININSQSG
-737 NNSIEVGQGIAIEAN
+737 NNSIEVAQGIAVEVN
-752 NGSNISVNANKGQN
+752 NGSNISVNADKGQN

-782 DKDIA
+782 DKNIA
-787 ITSTNTVVKIAGKDN
+787 TTRTDTVVKITGKDN
-802 IINATTAIDNIN
+802 IINATTAIDNI
-814 GGNVEIIASENNSID
+814 
-829 GLVNVENKA
+829 
-838 NTKIQG
+838 
-844 KINYLKNDK
+844 
-853 DNAVESNNANI
+853 
-864 LVQGSE
+864 
-870 NIIEAAK
+870 
-877 GISSIDK
+877 
-884 SEVKLQA
+884 
-891 TDSNVINAKNFGIYT
+891 DS
-906 KEEGVVNLNATNA
+906 
-919 NNTVYIDNGYG
+919 
-930 ISSNN
+930 
-935 SSINIDSQSG
+935 
-945 NNSIEVGQGIAIEAN
+945 
-960 NGSNISV
+960 
-967 NANKGQNNIKA
+967 
-978 SDTAISVNKNNID
+978 
-991 KDIATTSTN
+991 
-1000 TVVKVTGK
+1000 
-1008 NNIINATTAI
+1008 
-1018 DNIDDGNVEIIASE
+1018 GNVEIIASE

-1126 ANNTVYI
+1126 ANNTVYVET
-1133 DNGYGISSNNSSINI
+1133 GYGISGNNSSINI

-1155 SIEVGQGIAIE
+1155 SIEVVQGIAIE
-1166 ANNGSNISVNANKG
+1166 ANNGSNISVNANNG
-1180 QNNIKASDTAIS
+1180 QNNIKASDIAIS
-1192 VNKNNIDKDIATTS
+1192 LNKNNIDKDIATTS
-1206 TNTVIKVTGK
+1206 TNTV
-1216 NNIIN
+1216 
-1221 AVTAIDNIDGGN
+1221 
-1233 VEIIA
+1233 
-1238 SENNSIDGLVNVEN
+1238 
-1252 KANTKIQGKINYLKN
+1252 
-1267 DKDNAVESNNA
+1267 
-1278 NILVQGSE
+1278 
-1286 NIIEAAKGISSIDKS
+1286 
-1301 EVKLQATDSNV
+1301 
-1312 INAKNF
+1312 
-1318 GIYTKEEGVVNLNAT
+1318 
-1333 NANNT
+1333 
-1338 VYIDNGYGISSNNS
+1338 
-1352 SINIDSQSGNNSIE
+1352 
-1366 VGQGIAIE
+1366 
-1374 ANNGSNISVNA
+1374 
-1385 NKGQNNIKASD
+1385 
-1396 TAISVNKNN
+1396 
-1405 IDKDI
+1405 
-1410 ATTSTNTVIKV
+1410 
-1421 TGKNNIINAV
+1421 
-1431 TAIDNIDGGNV
+1431 
-1442 EIIASENNSI
+1442 
-1452 DGLVN
+1452 
-1457 VENKANTKIQ
+1457 
-1467 GKVNYLKNDKDNAI
+1467 
-1481 ESNNANVLV
+1481 
-1490 QGSENII
+1490 
-1497 EATKGIS
+1497 
-1504 SIDKSEVKLQ
+1504 
-1514 ATDSNVINA
+1514 
-1523 KNFGIYTK
+1523 
-1531 EEGVVNLNATNAN
+1531 
-1544 NTVYVETGYGISG
+1544 
-1557 NDSAININSQSGNNS
+1557 
-1572 IEVTQGIAIEA
+1572 
-1583 NNGSNISLNAN
+1583 
-1594 KGQNNIK
+1594 
-1601 ASDIAISVN
+1601 
-1610 KNNID
+1610 
-1615 KDIANISTDTA
+1615 
-1626 VKITGKDNIINA
+1626 VKIAGKDNIINA
-1638 TTAIDNIDDGNVEII
+1638 TTAIDNINGGNVEII

-2289 NSYQINGGFYWAL
+2289 NSYQINSGFYWAL

>member
-29 ETKNTITSSSI
+29 EIKNTITSSSI

-158 NINRRL
+158 NINRQL

-203 NYGINIKNSQLN
+203 NYGINVKNSQLN

-392 NGNIKLNALNGNN
+392 NGNINLNALNGNN

-471 KLQATDSNVIN
+471 KLQATDSNTIN

-497 LNATNANNTVYVETG
+497 LNATNA
-512 YGISGN
+512 
-518 DSAININSQSGNNSI
+518 D
-533 EVTQGIAI
+533 
-541 EANNGSNI
+541 
-549 SLNANK
+549 
-555 GQNNIKASDI
+555 
-565 AISVNKNNIDKD
+565 
-577 IAITSTN
+577 
-584 TVVKIAG
+584 
-591 KDNII
+591 
-596 NATTAIDNINGG
+596 
-608 NVEIIASEN
+608 
-617 NSIDGLVNV
+617 
-626 ENKAN
+626 
-631 TKIQGKINYLKN
+631 
-643 DKDNAVESNNA
+643 
-654 NILVQGSENI
+654 
-664 IEAAK
+664 
-669 GISSID
+669 
-675 KSEVKLQATDS
+675 
-686 NVINA
+686 
-691 KNFGIYTKEEG
+691 
-702 VVNLNATNAN
+702 

-737 NNSIEVGQGIAIEAN
+737 NNSIEVGHGIAIEAN
-752 NGSNISVNANKGQN
+752 NGSNISLNADKGQN

-782 DKDIA
+782 DK
-787 ITSTNTVVKIAGKDN
+787 N
-802 IINATTAIDNIN
+802 
-814 GGNVEIIASENNSID
+814 
-829 GLVNVENKA
+829 
-838 NTKIQG
+838 
-844 KINYLKNDK
+844 
-853 DNAVESNNANI
+853 
-864 LVQGSE
+864 
-870 NIIEAAK
+870 
-877 GISSIDK
+877 
-884 SEVKLQA
+884 
-891 TDSNVINAKNFGIYT
+891 
-906 KEEGVVNLNATNA
+906 
-919 NNTVYIDNGYG
+919 
-930 ISSNN
+930 
-935 SSINIDSQSG
+935 
-945 NNSIEVGQGIAIEAN
+945 
-960 NGSNISV
+960 
-967 NANKGQNNIKA
+967 
-978 SDTAISVNKNNID
+978 
-991 KDIATTSTN
+991 IATTR
-1000 TVVKVTGK
+1000 
-1008 NNIINATTAI
+1008 
-1018 DNIDDGNVEIIASE
+1018 
-1032 NNSINGLVHAENK
+1032 
-1045 ANTKIQGKI
+1045 
-1054 NYLKNDK
+1054 
-1061 DNAIESNNANVL
+1061 
-1073 VQGSENIIEATK
+1073 
-1085 GISSIDKSEVKL
+1085 
-1097 QATDSNVIN
+1097 
-1106 AKNFGIYTKE
+1106 
-1116 EGVVNLNATN
+1116 
-1126 ANNTVYI
+1126 
-1133 DNGYGISSNNSSINI
+1133 
-1148 DSQSGNN
+1148 
-1155 SIEVGQGIAIE
+1155 
-1166 ANNGSNISVNANKG
+1166 
-1180 QNNIKASDTAIS
+1180 
-1192 VNKNNIDKDIATTS
+1192 
-1206 TNTVIKVTGK
+1206 
-1216 NNIIN
+1216 
-1221 AVTAIDNIDGGN
+1221 
-1233 VEIIA
+1233 
-1238 SENNSIDGLVNVEN
+1238 
-1252 KANTKIQGKINYLKN
+1252 
-1267 DKDNAVESNNA
+1267 
-1278 NILVQGSE
+1278 
-1286 NIIEAAKGISSIDKS
+1286 
-1301 EVKLQATDSNV
+1301 
-1312 INAKNF
+1312 
-1318 GIYTKEEGVVNLNAT
+1318 
-1333 NANNT
+1333 
-1338 VYIDNGYGISSNNS
+1338 
-1352 SINIDSQSGNNSIE
+1352 
-1366 VGQGIAIE
+1366 
-1374 ANNGSNISVNA
+1374 
-1385 NKGQNNIKASD
+1385 
-1396 TAISVNKNN
+1396 
-1405 IDKDI
+1405 
-1410 ATTSTNTVIKV
+1410 
-1421 TGKNNIINAV
+1421 
-1431 TAIDNIDGGNV
+1431 
-1442 EIIASENNSI
+1442 
-1452 DGLVN
+1452 
-1457 VENKANTKIQ
+1457 
-1467 GKVNYLKNDKDNAI
+1467 
-1481 ESNNANVLV
+1481 
-1490 QGSENII
+1490 
-1497 EATKGIS
+1497 
-1504 SIDKSEVKLQ
+1504 
-1514 ATDSNVINA
+1514 
-1523 KNFGIYTK
+1523 
-1531 EEGVVNLNATNAN
+1531 
-1544 NTVYVETGYGISG
+1544 
-1557 NDSAININSQSGNNS
+1557 
-1572 IEVTQGIAIEA
+1572 
-1583 NNGSNISLNAN
+1583 
-1594 KGQNNIK
+1594 
-1601 ASDIAISVN
+1601 
-1610 KNNID
+1610 
-1615 KDIANISTDTA
+1615 TDTV

-1638 TTAIDNIDDGNVEII
+1638 TTAIDNIDSGNVEII
-1653 ASENNSIDGLIHAK
+1653 ASENNFIDGLIHAK

-2064 DKLFLRDNGQE
+2064 DKLFLRDNGKE

-2289 NSYQINGGFYWAL
+2289 NSYQINSGFYWAL

>member
-106 GSSSLID
+106 GSRSLID

-164 YDVNNSIINVENNSA
+164 YDVNNSIMNVENNSA

-203 NYGINIKNSQLN
+203 NYGINVKNSQLN

-471 KLQATDSNVIN
+471 KLQAIDSNTIN
-482 AKNFGIYTKEEGVVN
+482 AKEFGIYTKEQGVVN
-497 LNATNANNTVYVETG
+497 LNATNANNTVYVENG

-518 DSAININSQSGNNSI
+518 NSAININSQSGNNSI
-533 EVTQGIAI
+533 EVAQGIA
-541 EANNGSNI
+541 
-549 SLNANK
+549 
-555 GQNNIKASDI
+555 
-565 AISVNKNNIDKD
+565 V
-577 IAITSTN
+577 
-584 TVVKIAG
+584 
-591 KDNII
+591 
-596 NATTAIDNINGG
+596 
-608 NVEIIASEN
+608 
-617 NSIDGLVNV
+617 
-626 ENKAN
+626 
-631 TKIQGKINYLKN
+631 
-643 DKDNAVESNNA
+643 
-654 NILVQGSENI
+654 
-664 IEAAK
+664 
-669 GISSID
+669 
-675 KSEVKLQATDS
+675 
-686 NVINA
+686 
-691 KNFGIYTKEEG
+691 
-702 VVNLNATNAN
+702 
-712 NTVYIDNGYGISSN
+712 
-726 NSSINIDSQSG
+726 
-737 NNSIEVGQGIAIEAN
+737 EAN

-772 TAISVNKNNI
+772 T
-782 DKDIA
+782 
-787 ITSTNTVVKIAGKDN
+787 
-802 IINATTAIDNIN
+802 
-814 GGNVEIIASENNSID
+814 
-829 GLVNVENKA
+829 
-838 NTKIQG
+838 
-844 KINYLKNDK
+844 
-853 DNAVESNNANI
+853 
-864 LVQGSE
+864 
-870 NIIEAAK
+870 
-877 GISSIDK
+877 
-884 SEVKLQA
+884 
-891 TDSNVINAKNFGIYT
+891 
-906 KEEGVVNLNATNA
+906 
-919 NNTVYIDNGYG
+919 
-930 ISSNN
+930 
-935 SSINIDSQSG
+935 
-945 NNSIEVGQGIAIEAN
+945 
-960 NGSNISV
+960 
-967 NANKGQNNIKA
+967 
-978 SDTAISVNKNNID
+978 
-991 KDIATTSTN
+991 
-1000 TVVKVTGK
+1000 
-1008 NNIINATTAI
+1008 
-1018 DNIDDGNVEIIASE
+1018 
-1032 NNSINGLVHAENK
+1032 
-1045 ANTKIQGKI
+1045 
-1054 NYLKNDK
+1054 
-1061 DNAIESNNANVL
+1061 
-1073 VQGSENIIEATK
+1073 
-1085 GISSIDKSEVKL
+1085 
-1097 QATDSNVIN
+1097 
-1106 AKNFGIYTKE
+1106 
-1116 EGVVNLNATN
+1116 
-1126 ANNTVYI
+1126 
-1133 DNGYGISSNNSSINI
+1133 
-1148 DSQSGNN
+1148 
-1155 SIEVGQGIAIE
+1155 
-1166 ANNGSNISVNANKG
+1166 
-1180 QNNIKASDTAIS
+1180 
-1192 VNKNNIDKDIATTS
+1192 
-1206 TNTVIKVTGK
+1206 
-1216 NNIIN
+1216 
-1221 AVTAIDNIDGGN
+1221 
-1233 VEIIA
+1233 
-1238 SENNSIDGLVNVEN
+1238 
-1252 KANTKIQGKINYLKN
+1252 
-1267 DKDNAVESNNA
+1267 
-1278 NILVQGSE
+1278 
-1286 NIIEAAKGISSIDKS
+1286 
-1301 EVKLQATDSNV
+1301 
-1312 INAKNF
+1312 
-1318 GIYTKEEGVVNLNAT
+1318 
-1333 NANNT
+1333 
-1338 VYIDNGYGISSNNS
+1338 
-1352 SINIDSQSGNNSIE
+1352 
-1366 VGQGIAIE
+1366 
-1374 ANNGSNISVNA
+1374 
-1385 NKGQNNIKASD
+1385 
-1396 TAISVNKNN
+1396 
-1405 IDKDI
+1405 
-1410 ATTSTNTVIKV
+1410 
-1421 TGKNNIINAV
+1421 
-1431 TAIDNIDGGNV
+1431 
-1442 EIIASENNSI
+1442 
-1452 DGLVN
+1452 
-1457 VENKANTKIQ
+1457 
-1467 GKVNYLKNDKDNAI
+1467 
-1481 ESNNANVLV
+1481 
-1490 QGSENII
+1490 
-1497 EATKGIS
+1497 
-1504 SIDKSEVKLQ
+1504 
-1514 ATDSNVINA
+1514 
-1523 KNFGIYTK
+1523 
-1531 EEGVVNLNATNAN
+1531 
-1544 NTVYVETGYGISG
+1544 
-1557 NDSAININSQSGNNS
+1557 
-1572 IEVTQGIAIEA
+1572 
-1583 NNGSNISLNAN
+1583 
-1594 KGQNNIK
+1594 
-1601 ASDIAISVN
+1601 AISVN

-1638 TTAIDNIDDGNVEII
+1638 TTAIDNIDGGNVEII

-1899 VTKNDIGQNGLR
+1899 VTKNDIGPNGLR
-1911 FATVGDKNKQVFKN
+1911 FATVGDKNKQVFEN

-1949 EENTLYNN
+1949 GENTLYNN

-1968 PGNDIINNIFGNNE
+1968 PGNNIINNIFGNNE

-2064 DKLFLRDNGQE
+2064 DKLFLKDNGQE

>member
-1 MKKKLI
+1 
-7 KRAIFFMISC
+7 MISC
-17 NMVVFTP
+17 NIVIFTP
-24 TWASQ
+24 AWASQ
-29 ETKNTITSSSI
+29 ETKNTITSPSI
-40 EVSDGSIKNI
+40 EVSDGDIKNV

-92 NMFTSILSQGNTSQ
+92 NMFTSILSQGNTLQ
-106 GSSSLID
+106 GSRSLID

-164 YDVNNSIINVENNSA
+164 YDVNNSIMNVENNSA

-203 NYGINIKNSQLN
+203 NYGINVKNSQLN

-352 VTSDYTGIHVS
+352 ITSDYTGIHVS
-363 YADDKQSNITLNANN
+363 YADSKKSNITLNANN

-392 NGNIKLNALNGNN
+392 NGNINLNALNGNN
-405 AFTSNYIGISLMDN
+405 VFTSNYIGISLMDN

-425 ADKGEN
+425 ANKGEN

-445 SNVLAQANKNILEGI
+445 SNVLAQANKNVIEGI
-460 EGISSIDKSEV
+460 EGISSINKSEV

-482 AKNFGIYTKEEGVVN
+482 AKEFGIYTKEQGEAN
-497 LNATNANNTVYVETG
+497 LNATNANNSVYVENG

-518 DSAININSQSGNNSI
+518 ASAININSQSGNNSI
-533 EVTQGIAI
+533 EVAQGIAI

-549 SLNANK
+549 SINANK
-555 GQNNIKASDI
+555 GQNNIKANDT

-577 IAITSTN
+577 IANISTD
-584 TVVKIAG
+584 TAVKITG

-596 NATTAIDNINGG
+596 NATTAIDNIDDG

-617 NSIDGLVNV
+617 NSINGLVNV

-631 TKIQGKINYLKN
+631 TKIQGKVNYLKN
-643 DKDNAVESNNA
+643 DKDNAIESNNA
-654 NILVQGSENI
+654 NVLVQGNENV
-664 IEAAK
+664 IEATK

-686 NVINA
+686 NVINV
-691 KNFGIYTKEEG
+691 KNFGIYTKEDG
-702 VVNLNATNAN
+702 VVNLNATNAD
-712 NTVYIDNGYGISSN
+712 NTVYVENGYGISGN
-726 NSSINIDSQSG
+726 NSAINIDSQSG
-737 NNSIEVGQGIAIEAN
+737 NNSIEVIQGIAIEAN

-772 TAISVNKNNI
+772 TAISINKNNI
-782 DKDIA
+782 DKDITT
-787 ITSTNTVVKIAGKDN
+787 ISTDTAVKIAGKDN
-802 IINATTAIDNIN
+802 IINATTAIDNID
-814 GGNVEIIASENNSID
+814 GGNVEIIASENNSIN
-829 GLVNVENKA
+829 GLVHAENKA

-853 DNAVESNNANI
+853 DNAIESNNANVS
-864 LVQGSE
+864 VQGNE
-870 NIIEAAK
+870 NIIEATK
-877 GISSIDK
+877 GISN
-884 SEVKLQA
+884 VNNGTVNLQS
-891 TDSNVINAKNFGIYT
+891 TNSNIIKTKEYGVYT
-906 KEEGVVNLNATNA
+906 KENSQVKLNATNA
-919 NNTVYIDNGYG
+919 DNIVYVDAGYG
-930 ISSNN
+930 ISGNN
-935 SSINIDSQSG
+935 SAININSQSG
-945 NNSIEVGQGIAIEAN
+945 NNSIEVAQGIAVEVN

-1008 NNIINATTAI
+1008 NNIINAITAI
-1018 DNIDDGNVEIIASE
+1018 DNIDGGNVEIIASE

-1045 ANTKIQGKI
+1045 ANTKIQGK
-1054 NYLKNDK
+1054 
-1061 DNAIESNNANVL
+1061 
-1073 VQGSENIIEATK
+1073 
-1085 GISSIDKSEVKL
+1085 
-1097 QATDSNVIN
+1097 
-1106 AKNFGIYTKE
+1106 
-1116 EGVVNLNATN
+1116 
-1126 ANNTVYI
+1126 
-1133 DNGYGISSNNSSINI
+1133 
-1148 DSQSGNN
+1148 
-1155 SIEVGQGIAIE
+1155 
-1166 ANNGSNISVNANKG
+1166 
-1180 QNNIKASDTAIS
+1180 
-1192 VNKNNIDKDIATTS
+1192 
-1206 TNTVIKVTGK
+1206 
-1216 NNIIN
+1216 
-1221 AVTAIDNIDGGN
+1221 
-1233 VEIIA
+1233 
-1238 SENNSIDGLVNVEN
+1238 
-1252 KANTKIQGKINYLKN
+1252 
-1267 DKDNAVESNNA
+1267 
-1278 NILVQGSE
+1278 
-1286 NIIEAAKGISSIDKS
+1286 
-1301 EVKLQATDSNV
+1301 
-1312 INAKNF
+1312 
-1318 GIYTKEEGVVNLNAT
+1318 
-1333 NANNT
+1333 
-1338 VYIDNGYGISSNNS
+1338 
-1352 SINIDSQSGNNSIE
+1352 
-1366 VGQGIAIE
+1366 
-1374 ANNGSNISVNA
+1374 
-1385 NKGQNNIKASD
+1385 
-1396 TAISVNKNN
+1396 
-1405 IDKDI
+1405 
-1410 ATTSTNTVIKV
+1410 
-1421 TGKNNIINAV
+1421 
-1431 TAIDNIDGGNV
+1431 
-1442 EIIASENNSI
+1442 
-1452 DGLVN
+1452 
-1457 VENKANTKIQ
+1457 
-1467 GKVNYLKNDKDNAI
+1467 
-1481 ESNNANVLV
+1481 
-1490 QGSENII
+1490 
-1497 EATKGIS
+1497 
-1504 SIDKSEVKLQ
+1504 
-1514 ATDSNVINA
+1514 
-1523 KNFGIYTK
+1523 
-1531 EEGVVNLNATNAN
+1531 
-1544 NTVYVETGYGISG
+1544 
-1557 NDSAININSQSGNNS
+1557 
-1572 IEVTQGIAIEA
+1572 
-1583 NNGSNISLNAN
+1583 
-1594 KGQNNIK
+1594 
-1601 ASDIAISVN
+1601 
-1610 KNNID
+1610 
-1615 KDIANISTDTA
+1615 
-1626 VKITGKDNIINA
+1626 
-1638 TTAIDNIDDGNVEII
+1638 
-1653 ASENNSIDGLIHAK
+1653 
-1667 NKANTKIQG
+1667 
-1676 KVNYLKNDNGQSII
+1676 VNYLKNDNGQSVI
-1690 WADAGTIDITG
+1690 WADDGTIDITG

-1713 LLANNDIN
+1713 LLANNDMN
-1721 NLNQGIIT
+1721 NLNQGVIT
-1729 ASFGQNSVIK
+1729 ASFGQNSVVK

-1755 NSNDDISGLIIEGN
+1755 NSNDDVSGLIIEGN

-1828 RQSFISKIN
+1828 GQSFISKIN

-1899 VTKNDIGQNGLR
+1899 VTKKDIGQNGLR

-1968 PGNDIINNIFGNNE
+1968 PGNNIINNIFGNNE
-1982 DAVNYKLVNIEEKT
+1982 NAVNYKLVNIEEKT

-2064 DKLFLRDNGQE
+2064 DKLFLRDDGQE
-2075 RLGLAFDYMK
+2075 RLGLTFDYMK

-2120 ILKWGHLENDFE
+2120 IFKWGHLENNFE
-2132 IAGTKKLNL
+2132 VFDTEKLNL

-2147 NDVFSASAE
+2147 NDVYSASAE

-2180 TGADYITNQN
+2180 TGADYTTNQN

-2206 FKLGKNFGDNKKNTF
+2206 FKLGRNFGDNKKNTF

>member
-29 ETKNTITSSSI
+29 EIKNTITSSSI

-92 NMFTSILSQGNTSQ
+92 NMFTSILSQGNTSK
-106 GSSSLID
+106 GSRSLID

-203 NYGINIKNSQLN
+203 NYGINVKNSQLN

-352 VTSDYTGIHVS
+352 VTSNYTGIHVS

-518 DSAININSQSGNNSI
+518 NSSINIDSQSGNNSI
-533 EVTQGIAI
+533 EVVQGIAI

-549 SLNANK
+549 SVNANN

-565 AISVNKNNIDKD
+565 AISLNKNNIDKD
-577 IAITSTN
+577 IATTSTN

-596 NATTAIDNINGG
+596 NATTAIDNING
-608 NVEIIASEN
+608 
-617 NSIDGLVNV
+617 
-626 ENKAN
+626 
-631 TKIQGKINYLKN
+631 
-643 DKDNAVESNNA
+643 
-654 NILVQGSENI
+654 
-664 IEAAK
+664 
-669 GISSID
+669 
-675 KSEVKLQATDS
+675 
-686 NVINA
+686 
-691 KNFGIYTKEEG
+691 
-702 VVNLNATNAN
+702 
-712 NTVYIDNGYGISSN
+712 
-726 NSSINIDSQSG
+726 
-737 NNSIEVGQGIAIEAN
+737 
-752 NGSNISVNANKGQN
+752 
-766 NIKASD
+766 
-772 TAISVNKNNI
+772 
-782 DKDIA
+782 
-787 ITSTNTVVKIAGKDN
+787 
-802 IINATTAIDNIN
+802 
-814 GGNVEIIASENNSID
+814 
-829 GLVNVENKA
+829 
-838 NTKIQG
+838 
-844 KINYLKNDK
+844 
-853 DNAVESNNANI
+853 
-864 LVQGSE
+864 
-870 NIIEAAK
+870 
-877 GISSIDK
+877 
-884 SEVKLQA
+884 
-891 TDSNVINAKNFGIYT
+891 
-906 KEEGVVNLNATNA
+906 
-919 NNTVYIDNGYG
+919 
-930 ISSNN
+930 
-935 SSINIDSQSG
+935 
-945 NNSIEVGQGIAIEAN
+945 
-960 NGSNISV
+960 
-967 NANKGQNNIKA
+967 
-978 SDTAISVNKNNID
+978 
-991 KDIATTSTN
+991 
-1000 TVVKVTGK
+1000 
-1008 NNIINATTAI
+1008 
-1018 DNIDDGNVEIIASE
+1018 
-1032 NNSINGLVHAENK
+1032 
-1045 ANTKIQGKI
+1045 
-1054 NYLKNDK
+1054 
-1061 DNAIESNNANVL
+1061 
-1073 VQGSENIIEATK
+1073 
-1085 GISSIDKSEVKL
+1085 
-1097 QATDSNVIN
+1097 
-1106 AKNFGIYTKE
+1106 
-1116 EGVVNLNATN
+1116 
-1126 ANNTVYI
+1126 
-1133 DNGYGISSNNSSINI
+1133 
-1148 DSQSGNN
+1148 
-1155 SIEVGQGIAIE
+1155 
-1166 ANNGSNISVNANKG
+1166 
-1180 QNNIKASDTAIS
+1180 
-1192 VNKNNIDKDIATTS
+1192 
-1206 TNTVIKVTGK
+1206 
-1216 NNIIN
+1216 
-1221 AVTAIDNIDGGN
+1221 
-1233 VEIIA
+1233 
-1238 SENNSIDGLVNVEN
+1238 
-1252 KANTKIQGKINYLKN
+1252 
-1267 DKDNAVESNNA
+1267 
-1278 NILVQGSE
+1278 
-1286 NIIEAAKGISSIDKS
+1286 
-1301 EVKLQATDSNV
+1301 
-1312 INAKNF
+1312 
-1318 GIYTKEEGVVNLNAT
+1318 
-1333 NANNT
+1333 
-1338 VYIDNGYGISSNNS
+1338 
-1352 SINIDSQSGNNSIE
+1352 
-1366 VGQGIAIE
+1366 
-1374 ANNGSNISVNA
+1374 
-1385 NKGQNNIKASD
+1385 
-1396 TAISVNKNN
+1396 
-1405 IDKDI
+1405 
-1410 ATTSTNTVIKV
+1410 
-1421 TGKNNIINAV
+1421 
-1431 TAIDNIDGGNV
+1431 
-1442 EIIASENNSI
+1442 
-1452 DGLVN
+1452 
-1457 VENKANTKIQ
+1457 
-1467 GKVNYLKNDKDNAI
+1467 
-1481 ESNNANVLV
+1481 
-1490 QGSENII
+1490 
-1497 EATKGIS
+1497 
-1504 SIDKSEVKLQ
+1504 
-1514 ATDSNVINA
+1514 
-1523 KNFGIYTK
+1523 
-1531 EEGVVNLNATNAN
+1531 
-1544 NTVYVETGYGISG
+1544 
-1557 NDSAININSQSGNNS
+1557 
-1572 IEVTQGIAIEA
+1572 
-1583 NNGSNISLNAN
+1583 
-1594 KGQNNIK
+1594 
-1601 ASDIAISVN
+1601 
-1610 KNNID
+1610 
-1615 KDIANISTDTA
+1615 
-1626 VKITGKDNIINA
+1626 
-1638 TTAIDNIDDGNVEII
+1638 GNVEII

-2289 NSYQINGGFYWAL
+2289 NSYQINSGFYWAL

>member
-29 ETKNTITSSSI
+29 EIKNTITSSSI

-92 NMFTSILSQGNTSQ
+92 NMFTSILSQGNISQ
-106 GSSSLID
+106 GSRSLID

-125 AQELEQINAI
+125 TQELEQINAI

-164 YDVNNSIINVENNSA
+164 YDVNNSIINVENNSV

-203 NYGINIKNSQLN
+203 NYGINVKNSQLN
-215 INNQENMQ
+215 INNQENMK

-262 NDNSSRN
+262 NDNNSRN

-280 NTDDETSVNINS
+280 NTDDETSVKINS

-378 NIVNAVGTGILSFS
+378 NIVNAIGTGILSFS
-392 NGNIKLNALNGNN
+392 NGNINLNALNGNN

-482 AKNFGIYTKEEGVVN
+482 AKNFGIYTKEDGVVN
-497 LNATNANNTVYVETG
+497 LNATNADNTVYVETG

-518 DSAININSQSGNNSI
+518 NSAINIDSQSGNNSI
-533 EVTQGIAI
+533 EVAQGIAI

-549 SLNANK
+549 SL
-555 GQNNIKASDI
+555 
-565 AISVNKNNIDKD
+565 
-577 IAITSTN
+577 
-584 TVVKIAG
+584 
-591 KDNII
+591 
-596 NATTAIDNINGG
+596 
-608 NVEIIASEN
+608 
-617 NSIDGLVNV
+617 
-626 ENKAN
+626 
-631 TKIQGKINYLKN
+631 
-643 DKDNAVESNNA
+643 
-654 NILVQGSENI
+654 
-664 IEAAK
+664 
-669 GISSID
+669 
-675 KSEVKLQATDS
+675 
-686 NVINA
+686 
-691 KNFGIYTKEEG
+691 
-702 VVNLNATNAN
+702 
-712 NTVYIDNGYGISSN
+712 
-726 NSSINIDSQSG
+726 
-737 NNSIEVGQGIAIEAN
+737 
-752 NGSNISVNANKGQN
+752 
-766 NIKASD
+766 
-772 TAISVNKNNI
+772 
-782 DKDIA
+782 
-787 ITSTNTVVKIAGKDN
+787 
-802 IINATTAIDNIN
+802 
-814 GGNVEIIASENNSID
+814 
-829 GLVNVENKA
+829 
-838 NTKIQG
+838 
-844 KINYLKNDK
+844 
-853 DNAVESNNANI
+853 
-864 LVQGSE
+864 
-870 NIIEAAK
+870 
-877 GISSIDK
+877 
-884 SEVKLQA
+884 
-891 TDSNVINAKNFGIYT
+891 
-906 KEEGVVNLNATNA
+906 
-919 NNTVYIDNGYG
+919 
-930 ISSNN
+930 
-935 SSINIDSQSG
+935 
-945 NNSIEVGQGIAIEAN
+945 
-960 NGSNISV
+960 

-991 KDIATTSTN
+991 KDIAT
-1000 TVVKVTGK
+1000 
-1008 NNIINATTAI
+1008 
-1018 DNIDDGNVEIIASE
+1018 
-1032 NNSINGLVHAENK
+1032 
-1045 ANTKIQGKI
+1045 
-1054 NYLKNDK
+1054 
-1061 DNAIESNNANVL
+1061 
-1073 VQGSENIIEATK
+1073 
-1085 GISSIDKSEVKL
+1085 
-1097 QATDSNVIN
+1097 
-1106 AKNFGIYTKE
+1106 
-1116 EGVVNLNATN
+1116 
-1126 ANNTVYI
+1126 
-1133 DNGYGISSNNSSINI
+1133 
-1148 DSQSGNN
+1148 
-1155 SIEVGQGIAIE
+1155 
-1166 ANNGSNISVNANKG
+1166 
-1180 QNNIKASDTAIS
+1180 
-1192 VNKNNIDKDIATTS
+1192 
-1206 TNTVIKVTGK
+1206 
-1216 NNIIN
+1216 
-1221 AVTAIDNIDGGN
+1221 
-1233 VEIIA
+1233 
-1238 SENNSIDGLVNVEN
+1238 
-1252 KANTKIQGKINYLKN
+1252 
-1267 DKDNAVESNNA
+1267 
-1278 NILVQGSE
+1278 
-1286 NIIEAAKGISSIDKS
+1286 
-1301 EVKLQATDSNV
+1301 
-1312 INAKNF
+1312 
-1318 GIYTKEEGVVNLNAT
+1318 
-1333 NANNT
+1333 
-1338 VYIDNGYGISSNNS
+1338 
-1352 SINIDSQSGNNSIE
+1352 
-1366 VGQGIAIE
+1366 
-1374 ANNGSNISVNA
+1374 
-1385 NKGQNNIKASD
+1385 
-1396 TAISVNKNN
+1396 
-1405 IDKDI
+1405 
-1410 ATTSTNTVIKV
+1410 
-1421 TGKNNIINAV
+1421 
-1431 TAIDNIDGGNV
+1431 
-1442 EIIASENNSI
+1442 
-1452 DGLVN
+1452 
-1457 VENKANTKIQ
+1457 
-1467 GKVNYLKNDKDNAI
+1467 
-1481 ESNNANVLV
+1481 
-1490 QGSENII
+1490 
-1497 EATKGIS
+1497 
-1504 SIDKSEVKLQ
+1504 
-1514 ATDSNVINA
+1514 
-1523 KNFGIYTK
+1523 
-1531 EEGVVNLNATNAN
+1531 
-1544 NTVYVETGYGISG
+1544 
-1557 NDSAININSQSGNNS
+1557 
-1572 IEVTQGIAIEA
+1572 
-1583 NNGSNISLNAN
+1583 
-1594 KGQNNIK
+1594 
-1601 ASDIAISVN
+1601 
-1610 KNNID
+1610 
-1615 KDIANISTDTA
+1615 ISTDTA
-1626 VKITGKDNIINA
+1626 VKIAGKDNIINA
-1638 TTAIDNIDDGNVEII
+1638 TTAIDNIDGGNVEII

-1676 KVNYLKNDNGQSII
+1676 KVNYLKNDNGQSVI

-1713 LLANNDIN
+1713 LLANNDMN

-1755 NSNDDISGLIIEGN
+1755 NSNDDVSGLIIDGN

-1828 RQSFISKIN
+1828 GQSFISKIN

-1968 PGNDIINNIFGNNE
+1968 PGKDIINNIFGNNE

>member
-29 ETKNTITSSSI
+29 EIKNTITSSSI

-106 GSSSLID
+106 GSRSLID

-203 NYGINIKNSQLN
+203 NYGINVKNSQLN

-392 NGNIKLNALNGNN
+392 NGNINLNALNGNN

-471 KLQATDSNVIN
+471 KLQAIDSNTIN
-482 AKNFGIYTKEEGVVN
+482 AKEFGIYTKEQGVVN
-497 LNATNANNTVYVETG
+497 LNATNANNTVYVENG

-518 DSAININSQSGNNSI
+518 NSAININSQSGNNSI
-533 EVTQGIAI
+533 EVA
-541 EANNGSNI
+541 
-549 SLNANK
+549 
-555 GQNNIKASDI
+555 
-565 AISVNKNNIDKD
+565 
-577 IAITSTN
+577 
-584 TVVKIAG
+584 
-591 KDNII
+591 
-596 NATTAIDNINGG
+596 
-608 NVEIIASEN
+608 
-617 NSIDGLVNV
+617 
-626 ENKAN
+626 
-631 TKIQGKINYLKN
+631 
-643 DKDNAVESNNA
+643 
-654 NILVQGSENI
+654 
-664 IEAAK
+664 
-669 GISSID
+669 
-675 KSEVKLQATDS
+675 
-686 NVINA
+686 
-691 KNFGIYTKEEG
+691 
-702 VVNLNATNAN
+702 
-712 NTVYIDNGYGISSN
+712 
-726 NSSINIDSQSG
+726 
-737 NNSIEVGQGIAIEAN
+737 QGIAIEAN

-772 TAISVNKNNI
+772 TAI
-782 DKDIA
+782 
-787 ITSTNTVVKIAGKDN
+787 
-802 IINATTAIDNIN
+802 
-814 GGNVEIIASENNSID
+814 
-829 GLVNVENKA
+829 
-838 NTKIQG
+838 
-844 KINYLKNDK
+844 
-853 DNAVESNNANI
+853 
-864 LVQGSE
+864 
-870 NIIEAAK
+870 
-877 GISSIDK
+877 
-884 SEVKLQA
+884 
-891 TDSNVINAKNFGIYT
+891 F
-906 KEEGVVNLNATNA
+906 
-919 NNTVYIDNGYG
+919 
-930 ISSNN
+930 
-935 SSINIDSQSG
+935 
-945 NNSIEVGQGIAIEAN
+945 
-960 NGSNISV
+960 
-967 NANKGQNNIKA
+967 
-978 SDTAISVNKNNID
+978 VNKNNID
-991 KDIATTSTN
+991 KDIATTSTD
-1000 TVVKVTGK
+1000 TVVRITGK
-1008 NNIINATTAI
+1008 DNIINAT
-1018 DNIDDGNVEIIASE
+1018 
-1032 NNSINGLVHAENK
+1032 
-1045 ANTKIQGKI
+1045 
-1054 NYLKNDK
+1054 
-1061 DNAIESNNANVL
+1061 
-1073 VQGSENIIEATK
+1073 
-1085 GISSIDKSEVKL
+1085 
-1097 QATDSNVIN
+1097 
-1106 AKNFGIYTKE
+1106 
-1116 EGVVNLNATN
+1116 
-1126 ANNTVYI
+1126 
-1133 DNGYGISSNNSSINI
+1133 
-1148 DSQSGNN
+1148 
-1155 SIEVGQGIAIE
+1155 
-1166 ANNGSNISVNANKG
+1166 
-1180 QNNIKASDTAIS
+1180 
-1192 VNKNNIDKDIATTS
+1192 
-1206 TNTVIKVTGK
+1206 
-1216 NNIIN
+1216 
-1221 AVTAIDNIDGGN
+1221 TAIDNIDGGN

-1238 SENNSIDGLVNVEN
+1238 SENNSINGLVNAE
-1252 KANTKIQGKINYLKN
+1252 
-1267 DKDNAVESNNA
+1267 
-1278 NILVQGSE
+1278 
-1286 NIIEAAKGISSIDKS
+1286 
-1301 EVKLQATDSNV
+1301 
-1312 INAKNF
+1312 
-1318 GIYTKEEGVVNLNAT
+1318 
-1333 NANNT
+1333 
-1338 VYIDNGYGISSNNS
+1338 
-1352 SINIDSQSGNNSIE
+1352 
-1366 VGQGIAIE
+1366 
-1374 ANNGSNISVNA
+1374 
-1385 NKGQNNIKASD
+1385 
-1396 TAISVNKNN
+1396 
-1405 IDKDI
+1405 
-1410 ATTSTNTVIKV
+1410 
-1421 TGKNNIINAV
+1421 
-1431 TAIDNIDGGNV
+1431 
-1442 EIIASENNSI
+1442 
-1452 DGLVN
+1452 
-1457 VENKANTKIQ
+1457 
-1467 GKVNYLKNDKDNAI
+1467 
-1481 ESNNANVLV
+1481 
-1490 QGSENII
+1490 
-1497 EATKGIS
+1497 
-1504 SIDKSEVKLQ
+1504 
-1514 ATDSNVINA
+1514 
-1523 KNFGIYTK
+1523 
-1531 EEGVVNLNATNAN
+1531 
-1544 NTVYVETGYGISG
+1544 
-1557 NDSAININSQSGNNS
+1557 
-1572 IEVTQGIAIEA
+1572 
-1583 NNGSNISLNAN
+1583 
-1594 KGQNNIK
+1594 
-1601 ASDIAISVN
+1601 
-1610 KNNID
+1610 
-1615 KDIANISTDTA
+1615 
-1626 VKITGKDNIINA
+1626 
-1638 TTAIDNIDDGNVEII
+1638 
-1653 ASENNSIDGLIHAK
+1653 

-1713 LLANNDIN
+1713 LLANNDMN

-1755 NSNDDISGLIIEGN
+1755 NSNDDVSGLIIDGN

-1828 RQSFISKIN
+1828 GQSFISKIN

-2141 IKGNYD
+2141 IKGIYD

-2238 VKDVTSD
+2238 IKDVTSD

>member
-29 ETKNTITSSSI
+29 EIKNTITSSSI

-158 NINRRL
+158 NINRQL

-203 NYGINIKNSQLN
+203 NYGINVKNSQLN

-392 NGNIKLNALNGNN
+392 NGNINLNALNGNN

-471 KLQATDSNVIN
+471 KLQATDSNIIN
-482 AKNFGIYTKEEGVVN
+482 AKEFGIYTKEQGVVS

-518 DSAININSQSGNNSI
+518 ASAININSQSGNNSI
-533 EVTQGIAI
+533 EVA
-541 EANNGSNI
+541 
-549 SLNANK
+549 
-555 GQNNIKASDI
+555 
-565 AISVNKNNIDKD
+565 
-577 IAITSTN
+577 
-584 TVVKIAG
+584 
-591 KDNII
+591 
-596 NATTAIDNINGG
+596 
-608 NVEIIASEN
+608 
-617 NSIDGLVNV
+617 
-626 ENKAN
+626 
-631 TKIQGKINYLKN
+631 
-643 DKDNAVESNNA
+643 
-654 NILVQGSENI
+654 
-664 IEAAK
+664 
-669 GISSID
+669 
-675 KSEVKLQATDS
+675 
-686 NVINA
+686 
-691 KNFGIYTKEEG
+691 
-702 VVNLNATNAN
+702 
-712 NTVYIDNGYGISSN
+712 
-726 NSSINIDSQSG
+726 
-737 NNSIEVGQGIAIEAN
+737 
-752 NGSNISVNANKGQN
+752 
-766 NIKASD
+766 
-772 TAISVNKNNI
+772 
-782 DKDIA
+782 
-787 ITSTNTVVKIAGKDN
+787 
-802 IINATTAIDNIN
+802 
-814 GGNVEIIASENNSID
+814 
-829 GLVNVENKA
+829 
-838 NTKIQG
+838 
-844 KINYLKNDK
+844 
-853 DNAVESNNANI
+853 
-864 LVQGSE
+864 
-870 NIIEAAK
+870 
-877 GISSIDK
+877 
-884 SEVKLQA
+884 
-891 TDSNVINAKNFGIYT
+891 
-906 KEEGVVNLNATNA
+906 
-919 NNTVYIDNGYG
+919 
-930 ISSNN
+930 
-935 SSINIDSQSG
+935 
-945 NNSIEVGQGIAIEAN
+945 QGIAIEAN

-1008 NNIINATTAI
+1008 NNIINAITAI
-1018 DNIDDGNVEIIASE
+1018 DNIDGGNVEIIASE
-1032 NNSINGLVHAENK
+1032 NNSINGLLNVENK

-1061 DNAIESNNANVL
+1061 DNAIESNNANVSVQGNENIIEATKGISNVNNGTVNLQSTNSNIIKTKEYGVYTKENSQVKLNATNADNIVYVDAGYGISGNNSAININSQSGNNSIEVAQGIAVEVNNGSNISVNANKGQNNIKVSDTAISVNKNNIDKDIATTSTNTVVKIAGKDNIINATTAIDNIDGGNVEIIASENNSIDGLVNVENKANIKIQGKVNYLKNDKDNAIESNNANVL
-1073 VQGSENIIEATK
+1073 VQGNENVIEATK

-1097 QATDSNVIN
+1097 QATDSNTIN

-1126 ANNTVYI
+1126 ADNTVYI

-1155 SIEVGQGIAIE
+1155 SIEVGHGIAIE
-1166 ANNGSNISVNANKG
+1166 ANNGSNISLNADKG

-1192 VNKNNIDKDIATTS
+1192 VNKNNIDKNIATTR
-1206 TNTVIKVTGK
+1206 
-1216 NNIIN
+1216 
-1221 AVTAIDNIDGGN
+1221 
-1233 VEIIA
+1233 
-1238 SENNSIDGLVNVEN
+1238 
-1252 KANTKIQGKINYLKN
+1252 
-1267 DKDNAVESNNA
+1267 
-1278 NILVQGSE
+1278 
-1286 NIIEAAKGISSIDKS
+1286 
-1301 EVKLQATDSNV
+1301 
-1312 INAKNF
+1312 
-1318 GIYTKEEGVVNLNAT
+1318 
-1333 NANNT
+1333 
-1338 VYIDNGYGISSNNS
+1338 
-1352 SINIDSQSGNNSIE
+1352 
-1366 VGQGIAIE
+1366 
-1374 ANNGSNISVNA
+1374 
-1385 NKGQNNIKASD
+1385 
-1396 TAISVNKNN
+1396 
-1405 IDKDI
+1405 
-1410 ATTSTNTVIKV
+1410 
-1421 TGKNNIINAV
+1421 
-1431 TAIDNIDGGNV
+1431 
-1442 EIIASENNSI
+1442 
-1452 DGLVN
+1452 
-1457 VENKANTKIQ
+1457 
-1467 GKVNYLKNDKDNAI
+1467 
-1481 ESNNANVLV
+1481 
-1490 QGSENII
+1490 
-1497 EATKGIS
+1497 
-1504 SIDKSEVKLQ
+1504 
-1514 ATDSNVINA
+1514 
-1523 KNFGIYTK
+1523 
-1531 EEGVVNLNATNAN
+1531 
-1544 NTVYVETGYGISG
+1544 
-1557 NDSAININSQSGNNS
+1557 
-1572 IEVTQGIAIEA
+1572 
-1583 NNGSNISLNAN
+1583 
-1594 KGQNNIK
+1594 
-1601 ASDIAISVN
+1601 
-1610 KNNID
+1610 
-1615 KDIANISTDTA
+1615 TDTV

-1638 TTAIDNIDDGNVEII
+1638 TTAIDNIDSGNVEII

-2064 DKLFLRDNGQE
+2064 DKLFLRDNGKE

-2289 NSYQINGGFYWAL
+2289 NSYQINSGFYWAL

>member
-482 AKNFGIYTKEEGVVN
+482 AKEFGIYTKEQGVVS
-497 LNATNANNTVYVETG
+497 LNATNANNIVYVDGG

-518 DSAININSQSGNNSI
+518 ASAININSQSGNNSI
-533 EVTQGIAI
+533 EVAQGIAI

-577 IAITSTN
+577 IATTSTN
-584 TVVKIAG
+584 TVVKVTG
-591 KDNII
+591 KNNII
-596 NATTAIDNINGG
+596 NAITAIDNIDGG

-617 NSIDGLVNV
+617 NSINGLVNV

-643 DKDNAVESNNA
+643 DKDNAIESNNA
-654 NILVQGSENI
+654 NVSVQGNENI
-664 IEAAK
+664 IEATK
-669 GISSID
+669 GISNVNNGI
-675 KSEVKLQATDS
+675 VNLQSTNS
-686 NVINA
+686 NIIKTKEYGV
-691 KNFGIYTKEEG
+691 YTKENSQ
-702 VVNLNATNAN
+702 VKLNATNADN
-712 NTVYIDNGYGISSN
+712 IVYVDAGYGISGN
-726 NSSINIDSQSG
+726 NSAININSQSG
-737 NNSIEVGQGIAIEAN
+737 NNSIEVAQGIA
-752 NGSNISVNANKGQN
+752 
-766 NIKASD
+766 
-772 TAISVNKNNI
+772 
-782 DKDIA
+782 
-787 ITSTNTVVKIAGKDN
+787 
-802 IINATTAIDNIN
+802 
-814 GGNVEIIASENNSID
+814 VE
-829 GLVNVENKA
+829 V
-838 NTKIQG
+838 
-844 KINYLKNDK
+844 
-853 DNAVESNNANI
+853 
-864 LVQGSE
+864 
-870 NIIEAAK
+870 
-877 GISSIDK
+877 
-884 SEVKLQA
+884 
-891 TDSNVINAKNFGIYT
+891 
-906 KEEGVVNLNATNA
+906 
-919 NNTVYIDNGYG
+919 
-930 ISSNN
+930 
-935 SSINIDSQSG
+935 
-945 NNSIEVGQGIAIEAN
+945 N

-1000 TVVKVTGK
+1000 TVVKIAGK
-1008 NNIINATTAI
+1008 DNIINATTAI
-1018 DNIDDGNVEIIASE
+1018 DNIDGGNVEIIASENNSIDGLVNVENKANIKIQGKVNYLKNDKDNAIESNNANVLVQGNENVIEATKGISSIDKSEVKLQATDSNTINAKNFGIYTKEEGVVNLNATNADNTVYIDNGYGISSNNSSINIDSQSGNNSIEVGHGIAIEANNGSNISLNADKGQNNIKASDTAISVNKNNIDKNIATTRTDTVVKITGKDNIINATTAIDNIDSGNVEIIASE

-1126 ANNTVYI
+1126 ANNTVYVET
-1133 DNGYGISSNNSSINI
+1133 GYGISGNNSSINI

-1155 SIEVGQGIAIE
+1155 SIEVVQGIAIE
-1166 ANNGSNISVNANKG
+1166 ANNGSNISVNANNG
-1180 QNNIKASDTAIS
+1180 QNNIKASDIAIS
-1192 VNKNNIDKDIATTS
+1192 LNKNNIDKDIATTS
-1206 TNTVIKVTGK
+1206 TNTV
-1216 NNIIN
+1216 
-1221 AVTAIDNIDGGN
+1221 
-1233 VEIIA
+1233 
-1238 SENNSIDGLVNVEN
+1238 
-1252 KANTKIQGKINYLKN
+1252 
-1267 DKDNAVESNNA
+1267 
-1278 NILVQGSE
+1278 
-1286 NIIEAAKGISSIDKS
+1286 
-1301 EVKLQATDSNV
+1301 
-1312 INAKNF
+1312 
-1318 GIYTKEEGVVNLNAT
+1318 
-1333 NANNT
+1333 
-1338 VYIDNGYGISSNNS
+1338 
-1352 SINIDSQSGNNSIE
+1352 
-1366 VGQGIAIE
+1366 
-1374 ANNGSNISVNA
+1374 
-1385 NKGQNNIKASD
+1385 
-1396 TAISVNKNN
+1396 
-1405 IDKDI
+1405 
-1410 ATTSTNTVIKV
+1410 
-1421 TGKNNIINAV
+1421 
-1431 TAIDNIDGGNV
+1431 
-1442 EIIASENNSI
+1442 
-1452 DGLVN
+1452 
-1457 VENKANTKIQ
+1457 
-1467 GKVNYLKNDKDNAI
+1467 
-1481 ESNNANVLV
+1481 
-1490 QGSENII
+1490 
-1497 EATKGIS
+1497 
-1504 SIDKSEVKLQ
+1504 
-1514 ATDSNVINA
+1514 
-1523 KNFGIYTK
+1523 
-1531 EEGVVNLNATNAN
+1531 
-1544 NTVYVETGYGISG
+1544 
-1557 NDSAININSQSGNNS
+1557 
-1572 IEVTQGIAIEA
+1572 
-1583 NNGSNISLNAN
+1583 
-1594 KGQNNIK
+1594 
-1601 ASDIAISVN
+1601 
-1610 KNNID
+1610 
-1615 KDIANISTDTA
+1615 
-1626 VKITGKDNIINA
+1626 VKIAGKDNIINA
-1638 TTAIDNIDDGNVEII
+1638 TTAIDNINGGNVEII

-2289 NSYQINGGFYWAL
+2289 NSYQINSGFYWAL

>member
-482 AKNFGIYTKEEGVVN
+482 AKEFGIYTKEQGVVS
-497 LNATNANNTVYVETG
+497 LNATNANNIVYVDGG

-518 DSAININSQSGNNSI
+518 ASAININSQSGNNSI

-555 GQNNIKASDI
+555 GQNNIKASDT

-577 IAITSTN
+577 IATTSTN
-584 TVVKIAG
+584 TVIKVTG

-596 NATTAIDNINGG
+596 NATTAIDNIDGG

-631 TKIQGKINYLKN
+631 TKIQGKVNYLKN
-643 DKDNAVESNNA
+643 DKDNAIESNNA
-654 NILVQGSENI
+654 NVLVQGNENI
-664 IEAAK
+664 IEATK
-669 GISSID
+669 GISN
-675 KSEVKLQATDS
+675 VNNGTVNLQSTNS
-686 NVINA
+686 NIIKTKEYGV
-691 KNFGIYTKEEG
+691 YTKENSQ
-702 VVNLNATNAN
+702 VKLNATNADN
-712 NTVYIDNGYGISSN
+712 IVYVDAGYGISGN
-726 NSSINIDSQSG
+726 NSAININSQSG
-737 NNSIEVGQGIAIEAN
+737 NNSIEVAQGIAIEVNNGSNISVNANKGQNNIKASDTAISVNKNNIDKDIATTSTNTVVKVTGKNNIINATTAIDNIDGGNVEIIASENNSIDGLVNVENKANIKIQGKVNYLKNDKDNAIESNNANVLVQGNENVIEATKGIFNVSNGIVNLQSTNNNIIKAKEFGIYTKKQGVVSLNATNADNIVYVENGYGISGSNSTININSQSGNNSIEVAQGIAIEAN

-787 ITSTNTVVKIAGKDN
+787 TTSTNTVVKIAGKDN
-802 IINATTAIDNIN
+802 IINATTAIDNID

-844 KINYLKNDK
+844 KVNYLKNDK

-864 LVQGSE
+864 LVQGNE

-906 KEEGVVNLNATNA
+906 KEDGVVNLNATNA

-1032 NNSINGLVHAENK
+1032 NNSINGLV
-1045 ANTKIQGKI
+1045 
-1054 NYLKNDK
+1054 
-1061 DNAIESNNANVL
+1061 
-1073 VQGSENIIEATK
+1073 
-1085 GISSIDKSEVKL
+1085 
-1097 QATDSNVIN
+1097 
-1106 AKNFGIYTKE
+1106 
-1116 EGVVNLNATN
+1116 
-1126 ANNTVYI
+1126 
-1133 DNGYGISSNNSSINI
+1133 
-1148 DSQSGNN
+1148 
-1155 SIEVGQGIAIE
+1155 
-1166 ANNGSNISVNANKG
+1166 
-1180 QNNIKASDTAIS
+1180 
-1192 VNKNNIDKDIATTS
+1192 
-1206 TNTVIKVTGK
+1206 
-1216 NNIIN
+1216 
-1221 AVTAIDNIDGGN
+1221 
-1233 VEIIA
+1233 
-1238 SENNSIDGLVNVEN
+1238 
-1252 KANTKIQGKINYLKN
+1252 
-1267 DKDNAVESNNA
+1267 
-1278 NILVQGSE
+1278 
-1286 NIIEAAKGISSIDKS
+1286 
-1301 EVKLQATDSNV
+1301 
-1312 INAKNF
+1312 
-1318 GIYTKEEGVVNLNAT
+1318 
-1333 NANNT
+1333 
-1338 VYIDNGYGISSNNS
+1338 
-1352 SINIDSQSGNNSIE
+1352 
-1366 VGQGIAIE
+1366 
-1374 ANNGSNISVNA
+1374 
-1385 NKGQNNIKASD
+1385 
-1396 TAISVNKNN
+1396 
-1405 IDKDI
+1405 
-1410 ATTSTNTVIKV
+1410 
-1421 TGKNNIINAV
+1421 
-1431 TAIDNIDGGNV
+1431 
-1442 EIIASENNSI
+1442 
-1452 DGLVN
+1452 
-1457 VENKANTKIQ
+1457 
-1467 GKVNYLKNDKDNAI
+1467 
-1481 ESNNANVLV
+1481 
-1490 QGSENII
+1490 
-1497 EATKGIS
+1497 
-1504 SIDKSEVKLQ
+1504 
-1514 ATDSNVINA
+1514 
-1523 KNFGIYTK
+1523 
-1531 EEGVVNLNATNAN
+1531 
-1544 NTVYVETGYGISG
+1544 
-1557 NDSAININSQSGNNS
+1557 
-1572 IEVTQGIAIEA
+1572 
-1583 NNGSNISLNAN
+1583 
-1594 KGQNNIK
+1594 
-1601 ASDIAISVN
+1601 
-1610 KNNID
+1610 
-1615 KDIANISTDTA
+1615 
-1626 VKITGKDNIINA
+1626 
-1638 TTAIDNIDDGNVEII
+1638 
-1653 ASENNSIDGLIHAK
+1653 HAK

-1882 VYLNSGTG
+1882 VYLNSSTG

-2289 NSYQINGGFYWAL
+2289 NSYQINSGFYWAL

>member
-1 MKKKLI
+1 MKKQII
-7 KRAIFFMISC
+7 KRAIFFIVLF
-17 NMVVFTP
+17 NMLVVTP

-106 GSSSLID
+106 GSRSLID

-203 NYGINIKNSQLN
+203 NYGINVKNSQLN

-262 NDNSSRN
+262 NDNNSRN

-280 NTDDETSVNINS
+280 NTDNETSVNINS

-363 YADDKQSNITLNANN
+363 YADNKQSNITLNANN

-392 NGNIKLNALNGNN
+392 NGNINLNALNGNN

-445 SNVLAQANKNILEGI
+445 SDVLAQANKNILEGI

-482 AKNFGIYTKEEGVVN
+482 AKEFGIYTKEQGIVN
-497 LNATNANNTVYVETG
+497 LNATHANNTVYVETG

-533 EVTQGIAI
+533 EVAQGIAV

-555 GQNNIKASDI
+555 GQNNIKASNT

-577 IAITSTN
+577 IATTSTN
-584 TVVKIAG
+584 TVVKVTG

-617 NSIDGLVNV
+617 NSI
-626 ENKAN
+626 
-631 TKIQGKINYLKN
+631 
-643 DKDNAVESNNA
+643 
-654 NILVQGSENI
+654 
-664 IEAAK
+664 
-669 GISSID
+669 
-675 KSEVKLQATDS
+675 
-686 NVINA
+686 
-691 KNFGIYTKEEG
+691 
-702 VVNLNATNAN
+702 
-712 NTVYIDNGYGISSN
+712 
-726 NSSINIDSQSG
+726 
-737 NNSIEVGQGIAIEAN
+737 
-752 NGSNISVNANKGQN
+752 
-766 NIKASD
+766 
-772 TAISVNKNNI
+772 
-782 DKDIA
+782 
-787 ITSTNTVVKIAGKDN
+787 
-802 IINATTAIDNIN
+802 
-814 GGNVEIIASENNSID
+814 
-829 GLVNVENKA
+829 
-838 NTKIQG
+838 
-844 KINYLKNDK
+844 
-853 DNAVESNNANI
+853 
-864 LVQGSE
+864 
-870 NIIEAAK
+870 
-877 GISSIDK
+877 
-884 SEVKLQA
+884 
-891 TDSNVINAKNFGIYT
+891 
-906 KEEGVVNLNATNA
+906 
-919 NNTVYIDNGYG
+919 
-930 ISSNN
+930 
-935 SSINIDSQSG
+935 
-945 NNSIEVGQGIAIEAN
+945 
-960 NGSNISV
+960 
-967 NANKGQNNIKA
+967 
-978 SDTAISVNKNNID
+978 
-991 KDIATTSTN
+991 
-1000 TVVKVTGK
+1000 
-1008 NNIINATTAI
+1008 
-1018 DNIDDGNVEIIASE
+1018 
-1032 NNSINGLVHAENK
+1032 NGLVH
-1045 ANTKIQGKI
+1045 
-1054 NYLKNDK
+1054 
-1061 DNAIESNNANVL
+1061 
-1073 VQGSENIIEATK
+1073 
-1085 GISSIDKSEVKL
+1085 
-1097 QATDSNVIN
+1097 
-1106 AKNFGIYTKE
+1106 
-1116 EGVVNLNATN
+1116 
-1126 ANNTVYI
+1126 
-1133 DNGYGISSNNSSINI
+1133 
-1148 DSQSGNN
+1148 
-1155 SIEVGQGIAIE
+1155 
-1166 ANNGSNISVNANKG
+1166 
-1180 QNNIKASDTAIS
+1180 
-1192 VNKNNIDKDIATTS
+1192 
-1206 TNTVIKVTGK
+1206 
-1216 NNIIN
+1216 
-1221 AVTAIDNIDGGN
+1221 
-1233 VEIIA
+1233 VE
-1238 SENNSIDGLVNVEN
+1238 
-1252 KANTKIQGKINYLKN
+1252 
-1267 DKDNAVESNNA
+1267 
-1278 NILVQGSE
+1278 
-1286 NIIEAAKGISSIDKS
+1286 
-1301 EVKLQATDSNV
+1301 
-1312 INAKNF
+1312 
-1318 GIYTKEEGVVNLNAT
+1318 
-1333 NANNT
+1333 
-1338 VYIDNGYGISSNNS
+1338 
-1352 SINIDSQSGNNSIE
+1352 
-1366 VGQGIAIE
+1366 
-1374 ANNGSNISVNA
+1374 
-1385 NKGQNNIKASD
+1385 
-1396 TAISVNKNN
+1396 
-1405 IDKDI
+1405 
-1410 ATTSTNTVIKV
+1410 
-1421 TGKNNIINAV
+1421 
-1431 TAIDNIDGGNV
+1431 
-1442 EIIASENNSI
+1442 
-1452 DGLVN
+1452 
-1457 VENKANTKIQ
+1457 
-1467 GKVNYLKNDKDNAI
+1467 
-1481 ESNNANVLV
+1481 
-1490 QGSENII
+1490 
-1497 EATKGIS
+1497 
-1504 SIDKSEVKLQ
+1504 
-1514 ATDSNVINA
+1514 
-1523 KNFGIYTK
+1523 
-1531 EEGVVNLNATNAN
+1531 
-1544 NTVYVETGYGISG
+1544 
-1557 NDSAININSQSGNNS
+1557 
-1572 IEVTQGIAIEA
+1572 
-1583 NNGSNISLNAN
+1583 
-1594 KGQNNIK
+1594 
-1601 ASDIAISVN
+1601 
-1610 KNNID
+1610 
-1615 KDIANISTDTA
+1615 
-1626 VKITGKDNIINA
+1626 
-1638 TTAIDNIDDGNVEII
+1638 
-1653 ASENNSIDGLIHAK
+1653 

-1713 LLANNDIN
+1713 LLANNDMN

-1755 NSNDDISGLIIEGN
+1755 NSNDDVSGLIIDGN

-1828 RQSFISKIN
+1828 GQSFISKIN

-1868 FVMNLNGNRQNTDM
+1868 FVMNLNGNKQNTDM

-1968 PGNDIINNIFGNNE
+1968 PGKDIINNIFGNNE

>member
-1 MKKKLI
+1 MKKRLL

-17 NMVVFTP
+17 NIVIFTP

-92 NMFTSILSQGNTSQ
+92 NMFTSILSQGNTLQ
-106 GSSSLID
+106 GSRSLID

-164 YDVNNSIINVENNSA
+164 YDVNNSIMNVENNSA

-203 NYGINIKNSQLN
+203 NYGINVKNSQLN

-352 VTSDYTGIHVS
+352 ITSDYTGIHVS
-363 YADDKQSNITLNANN
+363 YADSKKSNITLNANN

-392 NGNIKLNALNGNN
+392 NGNINLNALNGNN
-405 AFTSNYIGISLMDN
+405 VFTSNYIGISLMDN

-425 ADKGEN
+425 ANKGEN

-445 SNVLAQANKNILEGI
+445 SNVLAQANKNVIEGI
-460 EGISSIDKSEV
+460 EGISSINKSEV

-482 AKNFGIYTKEEGVVN
+482 AKEFGIYTKEQGEAN
-497 LNATNANNTVYVETG
+497 LNATNANNSVYVENG

-518 DSAININSQSGNNSI
+518 DSAINIDSQLGNNSV

-549 SLNANK
+549 S
-555 GQNNIKASDI
+555 I
-565 AISVNKNNIDKD
+565 
-577 IAITSTN
+577 
-584 TVVKIAG
+584 
-591 KDNII
+591 
-596 NATTAIDNINGG
+596 
-608 NVEIIASEN
+608 
-617 NSIDGLVNV
+617 
-626 ENKAN
+626 
-631 TKIQGKINYLKN
+631 
-643 DKDNAVESNNA
+643 
-654 NILVQGSENI
+654 
-664 IEAAK
+664 
-669 GISSID
+669 
-675 KSEVKLQATDS
+675 
-686 NVINA
+686 
-691 KNFGIYTKEEG
+691 
-702 VVNLNATNAN
+702 
-712 NTVYIDNGYGISSN
+712 
-726 NSSINIDSQSG
+726 
-737 NNSIEVGQGIAIEAN
+737 
-752 NGSNISVNANKGQN
+752 NANKGQN

-782 DKDIA
+782 DKDITT
-787 ITSTNTVVKIAGKDN
+787 ISTDTAVKIAGKDN
-802 IINATTAIDNIN
+802 IINAT
-814 GGNVEIIASENNSID
+814 
-829 GLVNVENKA
+829 
-838 NTKIQG
+838 
-844 KINYLKNDK
+844 
-853 DNAVESNNANI
+853 
-864 LVQGSE
+864 
-870 NIIEAAK
+870 
-877 GISSIDK
+877 
-884 SEVKLQA
+884 
-891 TDSNVINAKNFGIYT
+891 
-906 KEEGVVNLNATNA
+906 
-919 NNTVYIDNGYG
+919 
-930 ISSNN
+930 
-935 SSINIDSQSG
+935 
-945 NNSIEVGQGIAIEAN
+945 
-960 NGSNISV
+960 
-967 NANKGQNNIKA
+967 
-978 SDTAISVNKNNID
+978 
-991 KDIATTSTN
+991 
-1000 TVVKVTGK
+1000 
-1008 NNIINATTAI
+1008 
-1018 DNIDDGNVEIIASE
+1018 
-1032 NNSINGLVHAENK
+1032 
-1045 ANTKIQGKI
+1045 
-1054 NYLKNDK
+1054 
-1061 DNAIESNNANVL
+1061 
-1073 VQGSENIIEATK
+1073 
-1085 GISSIDKSEVKL
+1085 
-1097 QATDSNVIN
+1097 
-1106 AKNFGIYTKE
+1106 
-1116 EGVVNLNATN
+1116 
-1126 ANNTVYI
+1126 
-1133 DNGYGISSNNSSINI
+1133 
-1148 DSQSGNN
+1148 
-1155 SIEVGQGIAIE
+1155 
-1166 ANNGSNISVNANKG
+1166 
-1180 QNNIKASDTAIS
+1180 
-1192 VNKNNIDKDIATTS
+1192 
-1206 TNTVIKVTGK
+1206 
-1216 NNIIN
+1216 
-1221 AVTAIDNIDGGN
+1221 TAIDNIDGGN

-1267 DKDNAVESNNA
+1267 DKDNA
-1278 NILVQGSE
+1278 
-1286 NIIEAAKGISSIDKS
+1286 
-1301 EVKLQATDSNV
+1301 
-1312 INAKNF
+1312 
-1318 GIYTKEEGVVNLNAT
+1318 
-1333 NANNT
+1333 
-1338 VYIDNGYGISSNNS
+1338 
-1352 SINIDSQSGNNSIE
+1352 
-1366 VGQGIAIE
+1366 
-1374 ANNGSNISVNA
+1374 
-1385 NKGQNNIKASD
+1385 
-1396 TAISVNKNN
+1396 
-1405 IDKDI
+1405 
-1410 ATTSTNTVIKV
+1410 
-1421 TGKNNIINAV
+1421 
-1431 TAIDNIDGGNV
+1431 
-1442 EIIASENNSI
+1442 
-1452 DGLVN
+1452 
-1457 VENKANTKIQ
+1457 
-1467 GKVNYLKNDKDNAI
+1467 I
-1481 ESNNANVLV
+1481 ESNNANVFV

-1572 IEVTQGIAIEA
+1572 IEVAQGIAIEA
-1583 NNGSNISLNAN
+1583 NNGRNISLNAN

-1601 ASDIAISVN
+1601 ASDSAISVN

-1615 KDIANISTDTA
+1615 KDIATTRTDTI
-1626 VKITGKDNIINA
+1626 VRIIGKDNIINA
-1638 TTAIDNIDDGNVEII
+1638 VTAIDNIDGGNVEII
-1653 ASENNSIDGLIHAK
+1653 ASENNSIDGLVNVENKANTKIQGKINYLKNDKDNAIESNNANVSVQGNENIIEATKGISNVNNGTVNLQSTNSNIIKTKEYGVYTKENSQVKLNATNADNIVYVDAGYGISGNNSAININSQSGNNSIEVAQGIAVEVNNGSNISVNANKGQNNIKASDTAISVNKNNIDKDIATTSTNTVVKVTGKNNIINAITAIDNIDGGNVEIIASENNSINGLVHAE

-1676 KVNYLKNDNGQSII
+1676 KVNYLKNDNGQSVI
-1690 WADAGTIDITG
+1690 WADDGTIDITG

-1713 LLANNDIN
+1713 LLANNDMN
-1721 NLNQGIIT
+1721 NLNQGVIT
-1729 ASFGQNSVIK
+1729 ASFGQNSVVK

-1755 NSNDDISGLIIEGN
+1755 NSNDDVSGLIIEGN

-1828 RQSFISKIN
+1828 GQSFISKIN

-1899 VTKNDIGQNGLR
+1899 VTKKDIGQNGLR

-1968 PGNDIINNIFGNNE
+1968 PGNNIINNIFGNNE
-1982 DAVNYKLVNIEEKT
+1982 NAVNYKLVNIEEKT

-2064 DKLFLRDNGQE
+2064 DKLFLRDDGQE
-2075 RLGLAFDYMK
+2075 RLGLTFDYMK

-2120 ILKWGHLENDFE
+2120 IFKWGHLENNFE
-2132 IAGTKKLNL
+2132 VFDTEKLNL

-2147 NDVFSASAE
+2147 NDVYSASAE

-2180 TGADYITNQN
+2180 TGADYTTNQN

-2206 FKLGKNFGDNKKNTF
+2206 FKLGRNFGDNKKNTF

>member
-1 MKKKLI
+1 MKKQII
-7 KRAIFFMISC
+7 KRAIFFIVLF
-17 NMVVFTP
+17 NMLVVTP

-64 EYGIFSNNGGKLN
+64 EYGIFSNNGGNLN

-106 GSSSLID
+106 GSRSLID

-135 NAKDNANLNLLS
+135 NVKDNANLNLLS

-203 NYGINIKNSQLN
+203 NYGINVKNSQLN

-392 NGNIKLNALNGNN
+392 NGNINLNALNGNN

-482 AKNFGIYTKEEGVVN
+482 AKEFGIYTKEQGVVN
-497 LNATNANNTVYVETG
+497 LNAINADNIVYVDNG

-518 DSAININSQSGNNSI
+518 NSAINIDSQSGNNSI
-533 EVTQGIAI
+533 EVAKGIAI

-549 SLNANK
+549 SL
-555 GQNNIKASDI
+555 
-565 AISVNKNNIDKD
+565 
-577 IAITSTN
+577 
-584 TVVKIAG
+584 
-591 KDNII
+591 
-596 NATTAIDNINGG
+596 
-608 NVEIIASEN
+608 
-617 NSIDGLVNV
+617 
-626 ENKAN
+626 
-631 TKIQGKINYLKN
+631 
-643 DKDNAVESNNA
+643 
-654 NILVQGSENI
+654 
-664 IEAAK
+664 
-669 GISSID
+669 
-675 KSEVKLQATDS
+675 
-686 NVINA
+686 
-691 KNFGIYTKEEG
+691 
-702 VVNLNATNAN
+702 
-712 NTVYIDNGYGISSN
+712 
-726 NSSINIDSQSG
+726 
-737 NNSIEVGQGIAIEAN
+737 
-752 NGSNISVNANKGQN
+752 
-766 NIKASD
+766 
-772 TAISVNKNNI
+772 
-782 DKDIA
+782 
-787 ITSTNTVVKIAGKDN
+787 
-802 IINATTAIDNIN
+802 
-814 GGNVEIIASENNSID
+814 
-829 GLVNVENKA
+829 
-838 NTKIQG
+838 
-844 KINYLKNDK
+844 
-853 DNAVESNNANI
+853 
-864 LVQGSE
+864 
-870 NIIEAAK
+870 
-877 GISSIDK
+877 
-884 SEVKLQA
+884 
-891 TDSNVINAKNFGIYT
+891 
-906 KEEGVVNLNATNA
+906 
-919 NNTVYIDNGYG
+919 
-930 ISSNN
+930 
-935 SSINIDSQSG
+935 
-945 NNSIEVGQGIAIEAN
+945 
-960 NGSNISV
+960 

-1000 TVVKVTGK
+1000 T
-1008 NNIINATTAI
+1008 II
-1018 DNIDDGNVEIIASE
+1018 
-1032 NNSINGLVHAENK
+1032 
-1045 ANTKIQGKI
+1045 
-1054 NYLKNDK
+1054 
-1061 DNAIESNNANVL
+1061 
-1073 VQGSENIIEATK
+1073 
-1085 GISSIDKSEVKL
+1085 
-1097 QATDSNVIN
+1097 
-1106 AKNFGIYTKE
+1106 
-1116 EGVVNLNATN
+1116 
-1126 ANNTVYI
+1126 
-1133 DNGYGISSNNSSINI
+1133 
-1148 DSQSGNN
+1148 
-1155 SIEVGQGIAIE
+1155 
-1166 ANNGSNISVNANKG
+1166 
-1180 QNNIKASDTAIS
+1180 
-1192 VNKNNIDKDIATTS
+1192 
-1206 TNTVIKVTGK
+1206 
-1216 NNIIN
+1216 
-1221 AVTAIDNIDGGN
+1221 
-1233 VEIIA
+1233 
-1238 SENNSIDGLVNVEN
+1238 
-1252 KANTKIQGKINYLKN
+1252 
-1267 DKDNAVESNNA
+1267 
-1278 NILVQGSE
+1278 
-1286 NIIEAAKGISSIDKS
+1286 
-1301 EVKLQATDSNV
+1301 
-1312 INAKNF
+1312 
-1318 GIYTKEEGVVNLNAT
+1318 
-1333 NANNT
+1333 
-1338 VYIDNGYGISSNNS
+1338 
-1352 SINIDSQSGNNSIE
+1352 
-1366 VGQGIAIE
+1366 
-1374 ANNGSNISVNA
+1374 
-1385 NKGQNNIKASD
+1385 
-1396 TAISVNKNN
+1396 
-1405 IDKDI
+1405 
-1410 ATTSTNTVIKV
+1410 
-1421 TGKNNIINAV
+1421 
-1431 TAIDNIDGGNV
+1431 
-1442 EIIASENNSI
+1442 
-1452 DGLVN
+1452 
-1457 VENKANTKIQ
+1457 
-1467 GKVNYLKNDKDNAI
+1467 
-1481 ESNNANVLV
+1481 
-1490 QGSENII
+1490 
-1497 EATKGIS
+1497 
-1504 SIDKSEVKLQ
+1504 
-1514 ATDSNVINA
+1514 
-1523 KNFGIYTK
+1523 
-1531 EEGVVNLNATNAN
+1531 
-1544 NTVYVETGYGISG
+1544 
-1557 NDSAININSQSGNNS
+1557 
-1572 IEVTQGIAIEA
+1572 
-1583 NNGSNISLNAN
+1583 
-1594 KGQNNIK
+1594 
-1601 ASDIAISVN
+1601 
-1610 KNNID
+1610 
-1615 KDIANISTDTA
+1615 
-1626 VKITGKDNIINA
+1626 KITGKDNIINA
-1638 TTAIDNIDDGNVEII
+1638 TTAINNINGGNVEII

-1690 WADAGTIDITG
+1690 WADDGTIDITG

-1713 LLANNDIN
+1713 LLANNDMN

-1755 NSNDDISGLIIEGN
+1755 NSNDDVSGLIIDGN

-2064 DKLFLRDNGQE
+2064 DKLFLRDDGQE
-2075 RLGLAFDYMK
+2075 RLGLGFDYMK

-2190 TNVHVDG
+2190 TNVHVDD

-2206 FKLGKNFGDNKKNTF
+2206 FKLGRNFGDNKKNTF

>member
-482 AKNFGIYTKEEGVVN
+482 AKEFGIYTKEQGVVS
-497 LNATNANNTVYVETG
+497 LNATNANNIVYVDGG

-518 DSAININSQSGNNSI
+518 ASAININSQSGNNSI
-533 EVTQGIAI
+533 EVA
-541 EANNGSNI
+541 
-549 SLNANK
+549 
-555 GQNNIKASDI
+555 
-565 AISVNKNNIDKD
+565 
-577 IAITSTN
+577 
-584 TVVKIAG
+584 
-591 KDNII
+591 
-596 NATTAIDNINGG
+596 
-608 NVEIIASEN
+608 
-617 NSIDGLVNV
+617 
-626 ENKAN
+626 
-631 TKIQGKINYLKN
+631 
-643 DKDNAVESNNA
+643 
-654 NILVQGSENI
+654 
-664 IEAAK
+664 
-669 GISSID
+669 
-675 KSEVKLQATDS
+675 
-686 NVINA
+686 
-691 KNFGIYTKEEG
+691 
-702 VVNLNATNAN
+702 
-712 NTVYIDNGYGISSN
+712 
-726 NSSINIDSQSG
+726 
-737 NNSIEVGQGIAIEAN
+737 
-752 NGSNISVNANKGQN
+752 
-766 NIKASD
+766 
-772 TAISVNKNNI
+772 
-782 DKDIA
+782 
-787 ITSTNTVVKIAGKDN
+787 
-802 IINATTAIDNIN
+802 
-814 GGNVEIIASENNSID
+814 
-829 GLVNVENKA
+829 
-838 NTKIQG
+838 
-844 KINYLKNDK
+844 
-853 DNAVESNNANI
+853 
-864 LVQGSE
+864 
-870 NIIEAAK
+870 
-877 GISSIDK
+877 
-884 SEVKLQA
+884 
-891 TDSNVINAKNFGIYT
+891 
-906 KEEGVVNLNATNA
+906 
-919 NNTVYIDNGYG
+919 
-930 ISSNN
+930 
-935 SSINIDSQSG
+935 
-945 NNSIEVGQGIAIEAN
+945 QGIAIEAN

-1061 DNAIESNNANVL
+1061 DNA
-1073 VQGSENIIEATK
+1073 
-1085 GISSIDKSEVKL
+1085 
-1097 QATDSNVIN
+1097 
-1106 AKNFGIYTKE
+1106 
-1116 EGVVNLNATN
+1116 
-1126 ANNTVYI
+1126 
-1133 DNGYGISSNNSSINI
+1133 
-1148 DSQSGNN
+1148 
-1155 SIEVGQGIAIE
+1155 
-1166 ANNGSNISVNANKG
+1166 
-1180 QNNIKASDTAIS
+1180 
-1192 VNKNNIDKDIATTS
+1192 
-1206 TNTVIKVTGK
+1206 
-1216 NNIIN
+1216 
-1221 AVTAIDNIDGGN
+1221 
-1233 VEIIA
+1233 
-1238 SENNSIDGLVNVEN
+1238 
-1252 KANTKIQGKINYLKN
+1252 
-1267 DKDNAVESNNA
+1267 VESNNA
-1278 NILVQGSE
+1278 NILVQGNE

-1352 SINIDSQSGNNSIE
+1352 AININSQSGNNSIE
-1366 VGQGIAIE
+1366 VAQGIAIE

-1410 ATTSTNTVIKV
+1410 ATTSTNTVVKV
-1421 TGKNNIINAV
+1421 TGKNNIINAT
-1431 TAIDNIDGGNV
+1431 TAIDNIDDGNV

-1452 DGLVN
+1452 NGLVHA
-1457 VENKANTKIQ
+1457 ENKANTKIQ
-1467 GKVNYLKNDKDNAI
+1467 GKINYLKNDKDNAV
-1481 ESNNANVLV
+1481 ESNNANILV
-1490 QGSENII
+1490 QGNENII
-1497 EATKGIS
+1497 EAAKGIS

-1531 EEGVVNLNATNAN
+1531 EEGVVNLNTVNADN
-1544 NTVYVETGYGISG
+1544 IVYVDNGYGISG
-1557 NDSAININSQSGNNS
+1557 NNSAININSQSGNNS
-1572 IEVTQGIAIEA
+1572 IEVAQGIAIEA
-1583 NNGSNISLNAN
+1583 NNGSNISINAN

-1601 ASDIAISVN
+1601 ASDTAISVN

-1615 KDIANISTDTA
+1615 KNIATTSTNTV
-1626 VKITGKDNIINA
+1626 VKIAGKDNIINA
-1638 TTAIDNIDDGNVEII
+1638 TTAIDNIDGGNVEII

-1957 GDNSDLLTENR
+1957 GYNSDLLTENR

>member
-29 ETKNTITSSSI
+29 EIKNTITSSSI

-158 NINRRL
+158 NINRQL

-203 NYGINIKNSQLN
+203 NYGINVKNSQLN

-392 NGNIKLNALNGNN
+392 NGNINLNALNGNN

-471 KLQATDSNVIN
+471 KLQATDSNIIN
-482 AKNFGIYTKEEGVVN
+482 AKEFGIYTKEQGVVS
-497 LNATNANNTVYVETG
+497 LNATNANNTVYVDGG

-518 DSAININSQSGNNSI
+518 A
-533 EVTQGIAI
+533 
-541 EANNGSNI
+541 
-549 SLNANK
+549 
-555 GQNNIKASDI
+555 
-565 AISVNKNNIDKD
+565 
-577 IAITSTN
+577 
-584 TVVKIAG
+584 
-591 KDNII
+591 
-596 NATTAIDNINGG
+596 
-608 NVEIIASEN
+608 
-617 NSIDGLVNV
+617 
-626 ENKAN
+626 
-631 TKIQGKINYLKN
+631 
-643 DKDNAVESNNA
+643 
-654 NILVQGSENI
+654 
-664 IEAAK
+664 
-669 GISSID
+669 
-675 KSEVKLQATDS
+675 
-686 NVINA
+686 
-691 KNFGIYTKEEG
+691 
-702 VVNLNATNAN
+702 
-712 NTVYIDNGYGISSN
+712 
-726 NSSINIDSQSG
+726 
-737 NNSIEVGQGIAIEAN
+737 
-752 NGSNISVNANKGQN
+752 
-766 NIKASD
+766 
-772 TAISVNKNNI
+772 
-782 DKDIA
+782 
-787 ITSTNTVVKIAGKDN
+787 
-802 IINATTAIDNIN
+802 
-814 GGNVEIIASENNSID
+814 
-829 GLVNVENKA
+829 
-838 NTKIQG
+838 
-844 KINYLKNDK
+844 
-853 DNAVESNNANI
+853 
-864 LVQGSE
+864 
-870 NIIEAAK
+870 
-877 GISSIDK
+877 
-884 SEVKLQA
+884 
-891 TDSNVINAKNFGIYT
+891 
-906 KEEGVVNLNATNA
+906 
-919 NNTVYIDNGYG
+919 
-930 ISSNN
+930 
-935 SSINIDSQSG
+935 
-945 NNSIEVGQGIAIEAN
+945 
-960 NGSNISV
+960 
-967 NANKGQNNIKA
+967 
-978 SDTAISVNKNNID
+978 
-991 KDIATTSTN
+991 
-1000 TVVKVTGK
+1000 
-1008 NNIINATTAI
+1008 
-1018 DNIDDGNVEIIASE
+1018 
-1032 NNSINGLVHAENK
+1032 
-1045 ANTKIQGKI
+1045 
-1054 NYLKNDK
+1054 
-1061 DNAIESNNANVL
+1061 
-1073 VQGSENIIEATK
+1073 
-1085 GISSIDKSEVKL
+1085 
-1097 QATDSNVIN
+1097 
-1106 AKNFGIYTKE
+1106 
-1116 EGVVNLNATN
+1116 
-1126 ANNTVYI
+1126 
-1133 DNGYGISSNNSSINI
+1133 
-1148 DSQSGNN
+1148 
-1155 SIEVGQGIAIE
+1155 
-1166 ANNGSNISVNANKG
+1166 
-1180 QNNIKASDTAIS
+1180 
-1192 VNKNNIDKDIATTS
+1192 
-1206 TNTVIKVTGK
+1206 
-1216 NNIIN
+1216 
-1221 AVTAIDNIDGGN
+1221 
-1233 VEIIA
+1233 
-1238 SENNSIDGLVNVEN
+1238 
-1252 KANTKIQGKINYLKN
+1252 
-1267 DKDNAVESNNA
+1267 
-1278 NILVQGSE
+1278 
-1286 NIIEAAKGISSIDKS
+1286 
-1301 EVKLQATDSNV
+1301 
-1312 INAKNF
+1312 
-1318 GIYTKEEGVVNLNAT
+1318 
-1333 NANNT
+1333 
-1338 VYIDNGYGISSNNS
+1338 
-1352 SINIDSQSGNNSIE
+1352 
-1366 VGQGIAIE
+1366 
-1374 ANNGSNISVNA
+1374 
-1385 NKGQNNIKASD
+1385 
-1396 TAISVNKNN
+1396 
-1405 IDKDI
+1405 
-1410 ATTSTNTVIKV
+1410 
-1421 TGKNNIINAV
+1421 
-1431 TAIDNIDGGNV
+1431 
-1442 EIIASENNSI
+1442 
-1452 DGLVN
+1452 
-1457 VENKANTKIQ
+1457 
-1467 GKVNYLKNDKDNAI
+1467 
-1481 ESNNANVLV
+1481 
-1490 QGSENII
+1490 
-1497 EATKGIS
+1497 
-1504 SIDKSEVKLQ
+1504 
-1514 ATDSNVINA
+1514 
-1523 KNFGIYTK
+1523 
-1531 EEGVVNLNATNAN
+1531 
-1544 NTVYVETGYGISG
+1544 
-1557 NDSAININSQSGNNS
+1557 SAININSQSGNNS

-2289 NSYQINGGFYWAL
+2289 NSYQINSGFYWAL

>member
-29 ETKNTITSSSI
+29 EIKNTITSSSI

-64 EYGIFSNNGGKLN
+64 EYGIYSNNGGKLN

-106 GSSSLID
+106 GSRSLID

-158 NINRRL
+158 SINRRL

-203 NYGINIKNSQLN
+203 NYGINVTNSQLN

-262 NDNSSRN
+262 NDNNSRN

-280 NTDDETSVNINS
+280 NTDNETSVNINS

-392 NGNIKLNALNGNN
+392 NGNINLNALNGNN

-482 AKNFGIYTKEEGVVN
+482 AKEFGIYTKEQGVVN
-497 LNATNANNTVYVETG
+497 LNATNANNTVYVENG

-518 DSAININSQSGNNSI
+518 NSSININSQSGNNSI
-533 EVTQGIAI
+533 EV
-541 EANNGSNI
+541 
-549 SLNANK
+549 
-555 GQNNIKASDI
+555 
-565 AISVNKNNIDKD
+565 
-577 IAITSTN
+577 
-584 TVVKIAG
+584 
-591 KDNII
+591 
-596 NATTAIDNINGG
+596 
-608 NVEIIASEN
+608 
-617 NSIDGLVNV
+617 
-626 ENKAN
+626 
-631 TKIQGKINYLKN
+631 
-643 DKDNAVESNNA
+643 
-654 NILVQGSENI
+654 
-664 IEAAK
+664 AK
-669 GISSID
+669 
-675 KSEVKLQATDS
+675 
-686 NVINA
+686 
-691 KNFGIYTKEEG
+691 
-702 VVNLNATNAN
+702 
-712 NTVYIDNGYGISSN
+712 
-726 NSSINIDSQSG
+726 
-737 NNSIEVGQGIAIEAN
+737 GIAIEAN
-752 NGSNISVNANKGQN
+752 NGSNISVNANNGKN

-782 DKDIA
+782 DKDI
-787 ITSTNTVVKIAGKDN
+787 D
-802 IINATTAIDNIN
+802 
-814 GGNVEIIASENNSID
+814 
-829 GLVNVENKA
+829 
-838 NTKIQG
+838 
-844 KINYLKNDK
+844 
-853 DNAVESNNANI
+853 
-864 LVQGSE
+864 
-870 NIIEAAK
+870 
-877 GISSIDK
+877 
-884 SEVKLQA
+884 
-891 TDSNVINAKNFGIYT
+891 
-906 KEEGVVNLNATNA
+906 
-919 NNTVYIDNGYG
+919 
-930 ISSNN
+930 
-935 SSINIDSQSG
+935 
-945 NNSIEVGQGIAIEAN
+945 
-960 NGSNISV
+960 
-967 NANKGQNNIKA
+967 
-978 SDTAISVNKNNID
+978 
-991 KDIATTSTN
+991 TTSTS
-1000 TVVKVTGK
+1000 TV
-1008 NNIINATTAI
+1008 
-1018 DNIDDGNVEIIASE
+1018 
-1032 NNSINGLVHAENK
+1032 
-1045 ANTKIQGKI
+1045 
-1054 NYLKNDK
+1054 
-1061 DNAIESNNANVL
+1061 
-1073 VQGSENIIEATK
+1073 
-1085 GISSIDKSEVKL
+1085 
-1097 QATDSNVIN
+1097 
-1106 AKNFGIYTKE
+1106 
-1116 EGVVNLNATN
+1116 
-1126 ANNTVYI
+1126 
-1133 DNGYGISSNNSSINI
+1133 
-1148 DSQSGNN
+1148 
-1155 SIEVGQGIAIE
+1155 
-1166 ANNGSNISVNANKG
+1166 
-1180 QNNIKASDTAIS
+1180 
-1192 VNKNNIDKDIATTS
+1192 
-1206 TNTVIKVTGK
+1206 
-1216 NNIIN
+1216 
-1221 AVTAIDNIDGGN
+1221 
-1233 VEIIA
+1233 
-1238 SENNSIDGLVNVEN
+1238 
-1252 KANTKIQGKINYLKN
+1252 
-1267 DKDNAVESNNA
+1267 
-1278 NILVQGSE
+1278 
-1286 NIIEAAKGISSIDKS
+1286 
-1301 EVKLQATDSNV
+1301 
-1312 INAKNF
+1312 
-1318 GIYTKEEGVVNLNAT
+1318 
-1333 NANNT
+1333 
-1338 VYIDNGYGISSNNS
+1338 
-1352 SINIDSQSGNNSIE
+1352 
-1366 VGQGIAIE
+1366 
-1374 ANNGSNISVNA
+1374 
-1385 NKGQNNIKASD
+1385 
-1396 TAISVNKNN
+1396 
-1405 IDKDI
+1405 
-1410 ATTSTNTVIKV
+1410 
-1421 TGKNNIINAV
+1421 
-1431 TAIDNIDGGNV
+1431 
-1442 EIIASENNSI
+1442 
-1452 DGLVN
+1452 
-1457 VENKANTKIQ
+1457 
-1467 GKVNYLKNDKDNAI
+1467 
-1481 ESNNANVLV
+1481 
-1490 QGSENII
+1490 
-1497 EATKGIS
+1497 
-1504 SIDKSEVKLQ
+1504 
-1514 ATDSNVINA
+1514 
-1523 KNFGIYTK
+1523 
-1531 EEGVVNLNATNAN
+1531 
-1544 NTVYVETGYGISG
+1544 
-1557 NDSAININSQSGNNS
+1557 
-1572 IEVTQGIAIEA
+1572 
-1583 NNGSNISLNAN
+1583 
-1594 KGQNNIK
+1594 
-1601 ASDIAISVN
+1601 
-1610 KNNID
+1610 
-1615 KDIANISTDTA
+1615 

-1638 TTAIDNIDDGNVEII
+1638 TTAIDNIDSGNIEII
-1653 ASENNSIDGLIHAK
+1653 ASENNSIDGLVNVE

-1713 LLANNDIN
+1713 LLANNDMN
-1721 NLNQGIIT
+1721 NLNQGVIT

-1755 NSNDDISGLIIEGN
+1755 NSNDEVSGLIIEGN

-1816 IDFNNKSRWNVV
+1816 VDFNNKSRWNVV
-1828 RQSFISKIN
+1828 GQSFISNIN

-1936 KYQIASEDYDVNN
+1936 KYQIASENYDVNN

-1968 PGNDIINNIFGNNE
+1968 PGNNIINNIFGNNE

-2064 DKLFLRDNGQE
+2064 DKLFLRDDGQE

-2156 YGYMKNLK
+2156 YGYMKSLK

-2180 TGADYITNQN
+2180 TGTDYTTNQN

>member
-29 ETKNTITSSSI
+29 EIKNTITSSSI
-40 EVSDGSIKNI
+40 KVSDGSIKNI

-106 GSSSLID
+106 GSHSLID
-113 IKTINDINIDNT
+113 IKTINDINIDNI

-203 NYGINIKNSQLN
+203 NYGINVKNSQLN

-392 NGNIKLNALNGNN
+392 NGNINLNALNGNN

-471 KLQATDSNVIN
+471 KLQAIDSNTIN
-482 AKNFGIYTKEEGVVN
+482 AKEFGIYTKEQGVVN
-497 LNATNANNTVYVETG
+497 LNATNANNTVYVENG

-518 DSAININSQSGNNSI
+518 NSAININSQSGNNSI
-533 EVTQGIAI
+533 EVA
-541 EANNGSNI
+541 
-549 SLNANK
+549 
-555 GQNNIKASDI
+555 
-565 AISVNKNNIDKD
+565 
-577 IAITSTN
+577 
-584 TVVKIAG
+584 
-591 KDNII
+591 
-596 NATTAIDNINGG
+596 
-608 NVEIIASEN
+608 
-617 NSIDGLVNV
+617 
-626 ENKAN
+626 
-631 TKIQGKINYLKN
+631 
-643 DKDNAVESNNA
+643 
-654 NILVQGSENI
+654 
-664 IEAAK
+664 
-669 GISSID
+669 
-675 KSEVKLQATDS
+675 
-686 NVINA
+686 
-691 KNFGIYTKEEG
+691 
-702 VVNLNATNAN
+702 
-712 NTVYIDNGYGISSN
+712 
-726 NSSINIDSQSG
+726 
-737 NNSIEVGQGIAIEAN
+737 QGIAIEAN

-766 NIKASD
+766 NIKSSD
-772 TAISVNKNNI
+772 I
-782 DKDIA
+782 
-787 ITSTNTVVKIAGKDN
+787 
-802 IINATTAIDNIN
+802 
-814 GGNVEIIASENNSID
+814 
-829 GLVNVENKA
+829 
-838 NTKIQG
+838 
-844 KINYLKNDK
+844 
-853 DNAVESNNANI
+853 
-864 LVQGSE
+864 
-870 NIIEAAK
+870 
-877 GISSIDK
+877 
-884 SEVKLQA
+884 
-891 TDSNVINAKNFGIYT
+891 
-906 KEEGVVNLNATNA
+906 
-919 NNTVYIDNGYG
+919 
-930 ISSNN
+930 
-935 SSINIDSQSG
+935 
-945 NNSIEVGQGIAIEAN
+945 
-960 NGSNISV
+960 
-967 NANKGQNNIKA
+967 
-978 SDTAISVNKNNID
+978 AISVNKNNID

-1008 NNIINATTAI
+1008 DNIINAT
-1018 DNIDDGNVEIIASE
+1018 
-1032 NNSINGLVHAENK
+1032 
-1045 ANTKIQGKI
+1045 
-1054 NYLKNDK
+1054 
-1061 DNAIESNNANVL
+1061 
-1073 VQGSENIIEATK
+1073 
-1085 GISSIDKSEVKL
+1085 
-1097 QATDSNVIN
+1097 
-1106 AKNFGIYTKE
+1106 
-1116 EGVVNLNATN
+1116 
-1126 ANNTVYI
+1126 
-1133 DNGYGISSNNSSINI
+1133 
-1148 DSQSGNN
+1148 
-1155 SIEVGQGIAIE
+1155 
-1166 ANNGSNISVNANKG
+1166 
-1180 QNNIKASDTAIS
+1180 
-1192 VNKNNIDKDIATTS
+1192 
-1206 TNTVIKVTGK
+1206 
-1216 NNIIN
+1216 
-1221 AVTAIDNIDGGN
+1221 TAIDNIDGGN

-1238 SENNSIDGLVNVEN
+1238 SENNSIN
-1252 KANTKIQGKINYLKN
+1252 
-1267 DKDNAVESNNA
+1267 
-1278 NILVQGSE
+1278 
-1286 NIIEAAKGISSIDKS
+1286 
-1301 EVKLQATDSNV
+1301 
-1312 INAKNF
+1312 
-1318 GIYTKEEGVVNLNAT
+1318 
-1333 NANNT
+1333 
-1338 VYIDNGYGISSNNS
+1338 
-1352 SINIDSQSGNNSIE
+1352 
-1366 VGQGIAIE
+1366 
-1374 ANNGSNISVNA
+1374 
-1385 NKGQNNIKASD
+1385 
-1396 TAISVNKNN
+1396 
-1405 IDKDI
+1405 
-1410 ATTSTNTVIKV
+1410 
-1421 TGKNNIINAV
+1421 
-1431 TAIDNIDGGNV
+1431 
-1442 EIIASENNSI
+1442 
-1452 DGLVN
+1452 GLVN

-1490 QGSENII
+1490 QGNENII

-1504 SIDKSEVKLQ
+1504 NVNNGIVNLQ
-1514 ATDSNVINA
+1514 STNSNIIKA
-1523 KNFGIYTK
+1523 KEFGVYTK
-1531 EEGVVNLNATNAN
+1531 ENSQVNLNTVNADN
-1544 NTVYVETGYGISG
+1544 IVYVDNGYGISG
-1557 NDSAININSQSGNNS
+1557 NNSAINIDSQSGNNS
-1572 IEVTQGIAIEA
+1572 IEVAKGIAIKA

-1601 ASDIAISVN
+1601 ASDTAISVN

-1615 KDIANISTDTA
+1615 KDIATTSTNTII
-1626 VKITGKDNIINA
+1626 KITGKDNIINA
-1638 TTAIDNIDDGNVEII
+1638 TTAINNINGGNVEII

-1690 WADAGTIDITG
+1690 WADDGTIDITG

-1713 LLANNDIN
+1713 LLANNDMN

-1755 NSNDDISGLIIEGN
+1755 NSNDDVSGLIIDGN

-1957 GDNSDLLTENR
+1957 SDNSDLLTENR

-2064 DKLFLRDNGQE
+2064 DKLFLRDDGQE

-2190 TNVHVDG
+2190 TNVHVDD
-2197 IDSIIGRAG
+2197 IDSIISRAG
-2206 FKLGKNFGDNKKNTF
+2206 FKLGRNFGDNKKNTF

>member
-29 ETKNTITSSSI
+29 EIKNTITSSSI

-106 GSSSLID
+106 GSRSLID

-203 NYGINIKNSQLN
+203 NYGINVKNSQLN

-392 NGNIKLNALNGNN
+392 NGNINLNALNGNN

-471 KLQATDSNVIN
+471 KLQATDSNTIN
-482 AKNFGIYTKEEGVVN
+482 AKEFGIYTKEQGVVN

-518 DSAININSQSGNNSI
+518 NSSININSQSGNNSI
-533 EVTQGIAI
+533 EVAQGIAI

-549 SLNANK
+549 SL
-555 GQNNIKASDI
+555 
-565 AISVNKNNIDKD
+565 
-577 IAITSTN
+577 
-584 TVVKIAG
+584 
-591 KDNII
+591 
-596 NATTAIDNINGG
+596 
-608 NVEIIASEN
+608 
-617 NSIDGLVNV
+617 
-626 ENKAN
+626 
-631 TKIQGKINYLKN
+631 
-643 DKDNAVESNNA
+643 
-654 NILVQGSENI
+654 
-664 IEAAK
+664 
-669 GISSID
+669 
-675 KSEVKLQATDS
+675 
-686 NVINA
+686 
-691 KNFGIYTKEEG
+691 
-702 VVNLNATNAN
+702 
-712 NTVYIDNGYGISSN
+712 
-726 NSSINIDSQSG
+726 
-737 NNSIEVGQGIAIEAN
+737 
-752 NGSNISVNANKGQN
+752 
-766 NIKASD
+766 
-772 TAISVNKNNI
+772 
-782 DKDIA
+782 
-787 ITSTNTVVKIAGKDN
+787 
-802 IINATTAIDNIN
+802 
-814 GGNVEIIASENNSID
+814 
-829 GLVNVENKA
+829 
-838 NTKIQG
+838 
-844 KINYLKNDK
+844 
-853 DNAVESNNANI
+853 
-864 LVQGSE
+864 
-870 NIIEAAK
+870 
-877 GISSIDK
+877 
-884 SEVKLQA
+884 
-891 TDSNVINAKNFGIYT
+891 
-906 KEEGVVNLNATNA
+906 
-919 NNTVYIDNGYG
+919 
-930 ISSNN
+930 
-935 SSINIDSQSG
+935 
-945 NNSIEVGQGIAIEAN
+945 
-960 NGSNISV
+960 

-991 KDIATTSTN
+991 KDIATTNTN
-1000 TVVKVTGK
+1000 TVIKITGK
-1008 NNIINATTAI
+1008 DNIINATTAI
-1018 DNIDDGNVEIIASE
+1018 DNIDGGNVEIIASE

-1045 ANTKIQGKI
+1045 ANTKIQGK
-1054 NYLKNDK
+1054 
-1061 DNAIESNNANVL
+1061 
-1073 VQGSENIIEATK
+1073 
-1085 GISSIDKSEVKL
+1085 
-1097 QATDSNVIN
+1097 
-1106 AKNFGIYTKE
+1106 
-1116 EGVVNLNATN
+1116 
-1126 ANNTVYI
+1126 
-1133 DNGYGISSNNSSINI
+1133 
-1148 DSQSGNN
+1148 
-1155 SIEVGQGIAIE
+1155 
-1166 ANNGSNISVNANKG
+1166 
-1180 QNNIKASDTAIS
+1180 
-1192 VNKNNIDKDIATTS
+1192 
-1206 TNTVIKVTGK
+1206 
-1216 NNIIN
+1216 
-1221 AVTAIDNIDGGN
+1221 
-1233 VEIIA
+1233 
-1238 SENNSIDGLVNVEN
+1238 
-1252 KANTKIQGKINYLKN
+1252 
-1267 DKDNAVESNNA
+1267 
-1278 NILVQGSE
+1278 
-1286 NIIEAAKGISSIDKS
+1286 
-1301 EVKLQATDSNV
+1301 
-1312 INAKNF
+1312 
-1318 GIYTKEEGVVNLNAT
+1318 
-1333 NANNT
+1333 
-1338 VYIDNGYGISSNNS
+1338 
-1352 SINIDSQSGNNSIE
+1352 
-1366 VGQGIAIE
+1366 
-1374 ANNGSNISVNA
+1374 
-1385 NKGQNNIKASD
+1385 
-1396 TAISVNKNN
+1396 
-1405 IDKDI
+1405 
-1410 ATTSTNTVIKV
+1410 
-1421 TGKNNIINAV
+1421 
-1431 TAIDNIDGGNV
+1431 
-1442 EIIASENNSI
+1442 
-1452 DGLVN
+1452 
-1457 VENKANTKIQ
+1457 
-1467 GKVNYLKNDKDNAI
+1467 
-1481 ESNNANVLV
+1481 
-1490 QGSENII
+1490 
-1497 EATKGIS
+1497 
-1504 SIDKSEVKLQ
+1504 
-1514 ATDSNVINA
+1514 
-1523 KNFGIYTK
+1523 
-1531 EEGVVNLNATNAN
+1531 
-1544 NTVYVETGYGISG
+1544 
-1557 NDSAININSQSGNNS
+1557 
-1572 IEVTQGIAIEA
+1572 
-1583 NNGSNISLNAN
+1583 
-1594 KGQNNIK
+1594 
-1601 ASDIAISVN
+1601 
-1610 KNNID
+1610 
-1615 KDIANISTDTA
+1615 
-1626 VKITGKDNIINA
+1626 
-1638 TTAIDNIDDGNVEII
+1638 
-1653 ASENNSIDGLIHAK
+1653 
-1667 NKANTKIQG
+1667 
-1676 KVNYLKNDNGQSII
+1676 VNYLKNDNGQSVI
-1690 WADAGTIDITG
+1690 WADDGTIDITG

-1713 LLANNDIN
+1713 LLANNDMN

-1729 ASFGQNSVIK
+1729 ASFSQNSVIK

-1755 NSNDDISGLIIEGN
+1755 NSNDDVSGLIIEGN

-1794 YSYLADL
+1794 YSYLEDL

-1816 IDFNNKSRWNVV
+1816 VDFNNKSRWNVV
-1828 RQSFISKIN
+1828 GQSFISNIN

-1890 NYNVILANA
+1890 KYNVILANA

-1968 PGNDIINNIFGNNE
+1968 PGNNIINNIFGNNE

-2085 GSTSYDDIAGKGNNS
+2085 GSTAYDDIAGKGNNS

-2206 FKLGKNFGDNKKNTF
+2206 FKLGRNFGDNKKNTF

-2272 DSYAFLDVERRF
+2272 DSYAFLDIERRF

>member
-233 DNYGVYVYD
+233 DNYGVYAYD

-482 AKNFGIYTKEEGVVN
+482 AKEFGIYTKEQGVVS
-497 LNATNANNTVYVETG
+497 LNATNANNIVYVDGG

-518 DSAININSQSGNNSI
+518 ASAININSQSGNNSI
-533 EVTQGIAI
+533 EVAQGIAI

-549 SLNANK
+549 SL
-555 GQNNIKASDI
+555 
-565 AISVNKNNIDKD
+565 
-577 IAITSTN
+577 
-584 TVVKIAG
+584 
-591 KDNII
+591 
-596 NATTAIDNINGG
+596 
-608 NVEIIASEN
+608 
-617 NSIDGLVNV
+617 
-626 ENKAN
+626 
-631 TKIQGKINYLKN
+631 
-643 DKDNAVESNNA
+643 
-654 NILVQGSENI
+654 
-664 IEAAK
+664 
-669 GISSID
+669 
-675 KSEVKLQATDS
+675 
-686 NVINA
+686 
-691 KNFGIYTKEEG
+691 
-702 VVNLNATNAN
+702 
-712 NTVYIDNGYGISSN
+712 
-726 NSSINIDSQSG
+726 
-737 NNSIEVGQGIAIEAN
+737 
-752 NGSNISVNANKGQN
+752 
-766 NIKASD
+766 
-772 TAISVNKNNI
+772 
-782 DKDIA
+782 
-787 ITSTNTVVKIAGKDN
+787 
-802 IINATTAIDNIN
+802 
-814 GGNVEIIASENNSID
+814 
-829 GLVNVENKA
+829 
-838 NTKIQG
+838 
-844 KINYLKNDK
+844 
-853 DNAVESNNANI
+853 
-864 LVQGSE
+864 
-870 NIIEAAK
+870 
-877 GISSIDK
+877 
-884 SEVKLQA
+884 
-891 TDSNVINAKNFGIYT
+891 
-906 KEEGVVNLNATNA
+906 
-919 NNTVYIDNGYG
+919 
-930 ISSNN
+930 
-935 SSINIDSQSG
+935 
-945 NNSIEVGQGIAIEAN
+945 
-960 NGSNISV
+960 

-1045 ANTKIQGKI
+1045 ANTKIQGK
-1054 NYLKNDK
+1054 
-1061 DNAIESNNANVL
+1061 
-1073 VQGSENIIEATK
+1073 
-1085 GISSIDKSEVKL
+1085 
-1097 QATDSNVIN
+1097 
-1106 AKNFGIYTKE
+1106 
-1116 EGVVNLNATN
+1116 
-1126 ANNTVYI
+1126 
-1133 DNGYGISSNNSSINI
+1133 
-1148 DSQSGNN
+1148 
-1155 SIEVGQGIAIE
+1155 
-1166 ANNGSNISVNANKG
+1166 
-1180 QNNIKASDTAIS
+1180 
-1192 VNKNNIDKDIATTS
+1192 
-1206 TNTVIKVTGK
+1206 
-1216 NNIIN
+1216 
-1221 AVTAIDNIDGGN
+1221 
-1233 VEIIA
+1233 
-1238 SENNSIDGLVNVEN
+1238 
-1252 KANTKIQGKINYLKN
+1252 
-1267 DKDNAVESNNA
+1267 
-1278 NILVQGSE
+1278 
-1286 NIIEAAKGISSIDKS
+1286 
-1301 EVKLQATDSNV
+1301 
-1312 INAKNF
+1312 
-1318 GIYTKEEGVVNLNAT
+1318 
-1333 NANNT
+1333 
-1338 VYIDNGYGISSNNS
+1338 
-1352 SINIDSQSGNNSIE
+1352 
-1366 VGQGIAIE
+1366 
-1374 ANNGSNISVNA
+1374 
-1385 NKGQNNIKASD
+1385 
-1396 TAISVNKNN
+1396 
-1405 IDKDI
+1405 
-1410 ATTSTNTVIKV
+1410 
-1421 TGKNNIINAV
+1421 
-1431 TAIDNIDGGNV
+1431 
-1442 EIIASENNSI
+1442 
-1452 DGLVN
+1452 
-1457 VENKANTKIQ
+1457 
-1467 GKVNYLKNDKDNAI
+1467 
-1481 ESNNANVLV
+1481 
-1490 QGSENII
+1490 
-1497 EATKGIS
+1497 
-1504 SIDKSEVKLQ
+1504 
-1514 ATDSNVINA
+1514 
-1523 KNFGIYTK
+1523 
-1531 EEGVVNLNATNAN
+1531 
-1544 NTVYVETGYGISG
+1544 
-1557 NDSAININSQSGNNS
+1557 
-1572 IEVTQGIAIEA
+1572 
-1583 NNGSNISLNAN
+1583 
-1594 KGQNNIK
+1594 
-1601 ASDIAISVN
+1601 
-1610 KNNID
+1610 
-1615 KDIANISTDTA
+1615 
-1626 VKITGKDNIINA
+1626 
-1638 TTAIDNIDDGNVEII
+1638 
-1653 ASENNSIDGLIHAK
+1653 
-1667 NKANTKIQG
+1667 
-1676 KVNYLKNDNGQSII
+1676 VNYLKNDNGQSII

-1713 LLANNDIN
+1713 LLANNDMN

-1755 NSNDDISGLIIEGN
+1755 NSNDDVSGLIIEGN

-1828 RQSFISKIN
+1828 GQSFISKIN

-1899 VTKNDIGQNGLR
+1899 VTKKDIGQKGLR

-1949 EENTLYNN
+1949 GENTLYNN

-1968 PGNDIINNIFGNNE
+1968 PGNNIINNIFGNNE

-2015 VFMGRLDKRMGDV
+2015 LFMGRLDKRMGDV

-2064 DKLFLRDNGQE
+2064 DKLFLRDDGQE

-2120 ILKWGHLENDFE
+2120 IFKWGHLENNFE
-2132 IAGTKKLNL
+2132 VFDTEKLNL

-2147 NDVFSASAE
+2147 NDVYSASAE

-2164 NDWYITPQV
+2164 NDWYITLQV

-2180 TGADYITNQN
+2180 TGADYTTNQN

-2206 FKLGKNFGDNKKNTF
+2206 FKLGRNFGDNKKNTF

-2272 DSYAFLDVERRF
+2272 DSYAFLDIERRF

>member
-1 MKKKLI
+1 
-7 KRAIFFMISC
+7 MISC
-17 NMVVFTP
+17 NIVIFTP
-24 TWASQ
+24 AWASQ
-29 ETKNTITSSSI
+29 ETKNTITSPSI

-106 GSSSLID
+106 GSRSLID

-203 NYGINIKNSQLN
+203 NYGINVKNSQLN

-280 NTDDETSVNINS
+280 NTDNETSVNINS

-378 NIVNAVGTGILSFS
+378 NIVNAIGTGILSFS
-392 NGNIKLNALNGNN
+392 NGNINLNALNGNN

-482 AKNFGIYTKEEGVVN
+482 AKEFGIYTKEQGVVSLNATNANNTVYVETGYGISGNNSAINIDSQLGNNSIEVTQGIAIEANNRSNISLNANKGQNNIKSSDIAISVNKNNIDKDIATTSTSTVVKVTGKDNIINATTAIDNIDGGNVEIIASENNSINGLVNVENKANTKIQGKVNYLKNDKDNAIESNNANVFVQGSENIIEATKGISSIDKSEVKLQATDSNTINAKNFGIYTKEEGVVN
-497 LNATNANNTVYVETG
+497 LNATNADNTVYVETG

-533 EVTQGIAI
+533 EVAQGIAV
-541 EANNGSNI
+541 EVNNGSNI

-555 GQNNIKASDI
+555 
-565 AISVNKNNIDKD
+565 
-577 IAITSTN
+577 
-584 TVVKIAG
+584 
-591 KDNII
+591 
-596 NATTAIDNINGG
+596 
-608 NVEIIASEN
+608 E
-617 NSIDGLVNV
+617 
-626 ENKAN
+626 
-631 TKIQGKINYLKN
+631 
-643 DKDNAVESNNA
+643 
-654 NILVQGSENI
+654 
-664 IEAAK
+664 
-669 GISSID
+669 
-675 KSEVKLQATDS
+675 
-686 NVINA
+686 
-691 KNFGIYTKEEG
+691 
-702 VVNLNATNAN
+702 
-712 NTVYIDNGYGISSN
+712 
-726 NSSINIDSQSG
+726 
-737 NNSIEVGQGIAIEAN
+737 
-752 NGSNISVNANKGQN
+752 QN

-787 ITSTNTVVKIAGKDN
+787 ITSTDTVVRITGKDN
-802 IINATTAIDNIN
+802 IINAT
-814 GGNVEIIASENNSID
+814 
-829 GLVNVENKA
+829 
-838 NTKIQG
+838 
-844 KINYLKNDK
+844 
-853 DNAVESNNANI
+853 
-864 LVQGSE
+864 
-870 NIIEAAK
+870 
-877 GISSIDK
+877 
-884 SEVKLQA
+884 
-891 TDSNVINAKNFGIYT
+891 
-906 KEEGVVNLNATNA
+906 
-919 NNTVYIDNGYG
+919 
-930 ISSNN
+930 
-935 SSINIDSQSG
+935 
-945 NNSIEVGQGIAIEAN
+945 
-960 NGSNISV
+960 
-967 NANKGQNNIKA
+967 
-978 SDTAISVNKNNID
+978 
-991 KDIATTSTN
+991 
-1000 TVVKVTGK
+1000 
-1008 NNIINATTAI
+1008 
-1018 DNIDDGNVEIIASE
+1018 
-1032 NNSINGLVHAENK
+1032 
-1045 ANTKIQGKI
+1045 
-1054 NYLKNDK
+1054 
-1061 DNAIESNNANVL
+1061 
-1073 VQGSENIIEATK
+1073 
-1085 GISSIDKSEVKL
+1085 
-1097 QATDSNVIN
+1097 
-1106 AKNFGIYTKE
+1106 
-1116 EGVVNLNATN
+1116 
-1126 ANNTVYI
+1126 
-1133 DNGYGISSNNSSINI
+1133 
-1148 DSQSGNN
+1148 
-1155 SIEVGQGIAIE
+1155 
-1166 ANNGSNISVNANKG
+1166 
-1180 QNNIKASDTAIS
+1180 
-1192 VNKNNIDKDIATTS
+1192 
-1206 TNTVIKVTGK
+1206 
-1216 NNIIN
+1216 
-1221 AVTAIDNIDGGN
+1221 TAIDNIDGGN

-1238 SENNSIDGLVNVEN
+1238 SENNSIN
-1252 KANTKIQGKINYLKN
+1252 
-1267 DKDNAVESNNA
+1267 
-1278 NILVQGSE
+1278 
-1286 NIIEAAKGISSIDKS
+1286 
-1301 EVKLQATDSNV
+1301 
-1312 INAKNF
+1312 
-1318 GIYTKEEGVVNLNAT
+1318 
-1333 NANNT
+1333 
-1338 VYIDNGYGISSNNS
+1338 
-1352 SINIDSQSGNNSIE
+1352 
-1366 VGQGIAIE
+1366 
-1374 ANNGSNISVNA
+1374 
-1385 NKGQNNIKASD
+1385 
-1396 TAISVNKNN
+1396 
-1405 IDKDI
+1405 
-1410 ATTSTNTVIKV
+1410 
-1421 TGKNNIINAV
+1421 
-1431 TAIDNIDGGNV
+1431 
-1442 EIIASENNSI
+1442 
-1452 DGLVN
+1452 GLVN

-1490 QGSENII
+1490 QGNENVI
-1497 EATKGIS
+1497 EAAKGIS
-1504 SIDKSEVKLQ
+1504 TVNNGIVNLQ
-1514 ATDSNVINA
+1514 ATDSNTIKA
-1523 KNFGIYTK
+1523 QEFGIYTK
-1531 EEGVVNLNATNAN
+1531 ENSQVNLNAINVDN
-1544 NTVYVETGYGISG
+1544 IVYVDNGYGISG
-1557 NDSAININSQSGNNS
+1557 NDSAINIDSQSGNNS
-1572 IEVTQGIAIEA
+1572 IEVTQGIAVEV

-1601 ASDIAISVN
+1601 ANDTAISVN

-1615 KDIANISTDTA
+1615 KDIATTRTDTI
-1626 VKITGKDNIINA
+1626 VRIIGKDNIINA
-1638 TTAIDNIDDGNVEII
+1638 NTAIDNIDGGNIEII
-1653 ASENNSIDGLIHAK
+1653 ASENNSIDGLVHAE

-1676 KVNYLKNDNGQSII
+1676 KVNYLKNDNGQSVI
-1690 WADAGTIDITG
+1690 WADDGNIDIMG

-1713 LLANNDIN
+1713 LLANNDMN

-1755 NSNDDISGLIIEGN
+1755 NSNDDVSGLIIEGN

-1782 GNNSLITGNIND
+1782 GNNSLIAGNIND

-1801 NNQNLKQENLAGNIS
+1801 NNRNLKQENLAGNIS

-1828 RQSFISKIN
+1828 GQSFISKIN

-1850 TENKPH
+1850 KENKPH

-1890 NYNVILANA
+1890 NYNVILVNA

-1949 EENTLYNN
+1949 GENTLYNN

-1968 PGNDIINNIFGNNE
+1968 PGNNIINNIFGNNE

-2064 DKLFLRDNGQE
+2064 DKLFLRDDGQE
-2075 RLGLAFDYMK
+2075 RLGLTFDYMK

-2120 ILKWGHLENDFE
+2120 IFKWGHLENNFE
-2132 IAGTKKLNL
+2132 VFDTEKLNL

-2147 NDVFSASAE
+2147 NDVYSASAE

-2180 TGADYITNQN
+2180 TGADYTTNQN

-2206 FKLGKNFGDNKKNTF
+2206 FKLGRNFGDNKKNTF

>member
-106 GSSSLID
+106 GSRSLID

-203 NYGINIKNSQLN
+203 NYGINVKNSQLN
-215 INNQENMQ
+215 INNQENMK

-262 NDNSSRN
+262 NDNNSRN

-280 NTDDETSVNINS
+280 NTDNETSVNINS

-378 NIVNAVGTGILSFS
+378 NIVNAIGTGILSFS
-392 NGNIKLNALNGNN
+392 NGNINLNALNGNN
-405 AFTSNYIGISLMDN
+405 AFTSNYIGISLMGN

-471 KLQATDSNVIN
+471 KLQAIDSNTIN
-482 AKNFGIYTKEEGVVN
+482 AKEFGIYTKEQGVVN
-497 LNATNANNTVYVETG
+497 LNATNANNIVYVETG
-512 YGISGN
+512 YGISSN
-518 DSAININSQSGNNSI
+518 NSSINIDSQSGNNSI
-533 EVTQGIAI
+533 EVAQGIAI

-549 SLNANK
+549 SVNANK
-555 GQNNIKASDI
+555 GQNNIKSSDI

-577 IAITSTN
+577 IATTSTS
-584 TVVKIAG
+584 TVVKVTG

-596 NATTAIDNINGG
+596 NATTAIDNIDDG

-617 NSIDGLVNV
+617 NSINGLVHA

-631 TKIQGKINYLKN
+631 IKIQGKINYLKN
-643 DKDNAVESNNA
+643 DKDNAIESNNA
-654 NILVQGSENI
+654 NVLVQGNENV
-664 IEAAK
+664 IEATK

-702 VVNLNATNAN
+702 VVNLNATNADN
-712 NTVYIDNGYGISSN
+712 IVYVDAGYGISGNDSA
-726 NSSINIDSQSG
+726 ININSQSG
-737 NNSIEVGQGIAIEAN
+737 NNSIEVI
-752 NGSNISVNANKGQN
+752 
-766 NIKASD
+766 
-772 TAISVNKNNI
+772 
-782 DKDIA
+782 
-787 ITSTNTVVKIAGKDN
+787 
-802 IINATTAIDNIN
+802 
-814 GGNVEIIASENNSID
+814 
-829 GLVNVENKA
+829 
-838 NTKIQG
+838 
-844 KINYLKNDK
+844 
-853 DNAVESNNANI
+853 
-864 LVQGSE
+864 
-870 NIIEAAK
+870 
-877 GISSIDK
+877 
-884 SEVKLQA
+884 
-891 TDSNVINAKNFGIYT
+891 
-906 KEEGVVNLNATNA
+906 
-919 NNTVYIDNGYG
+919 
-930 ISSNN
+930 
-935 SSINIDSQSG
+935 
-945 NNSIEVGQGIAIEAN
+945 QGIAIEAN

-991 KDIATTSTN
+991 KDIATTSTS
-1000 TVVKVTGK
+1000 TVVKV
-1008 NNIINATTAI
+1008 
-1018 DNIDDGNVEIIASE
+1018 
-1032 NNSINGLVHAENK
+1032 
-1045 ANTKIQGKI
+1045 
-1054 NYLKNDK
+1054 
-1061 DNAIESNNANVL
+1061 
-1073 VQGSENIIEATK
+1073 
-1085 GISSIDKSEVKL
+1085 
-1097 QATDSNVIN
+1097 
-1106 AKNFGIYTKE
+1106 
-1116 EGVVNLNATN
+1116 
-1126 ANNTVYI
+1126 
-1133 DNGYGISSNNSSINI
+1133 
-1148 DSQSGNN
+1148 
-1155 SIEVGQGIAIE
+1155 
-1166 ANNGSNISVNANKG
+1166 
-1180 QNNIKASDTAIS
+1180 
-1192 VNKNNIDKDIATTS
+1192 
-1206 TNTVIKVTGK
+1206 
-1216 NNIIN
+1216 
-1221 AVTAIDNIDGGN
+1221 
-1233 VEIIA
+1233 
-1238 SENNSIDGLVNVEN
+1238 
-1252 KANTKIQGKINYLKN
+1252 
-1267 DKDNAVESNNA
+1267 
-1278 NILVQGSE
+1278 
-1286 NIIEAAKGISSIDKS
+1286 
-1301 EVKLQATDSNV
+1301 
-1312 INAKNF
+1312 
-1318 GIYTKEEGVVNLNAT
+1318 
-1333 NANNT
+1333 
-1338 VYIDNGYGISSNNS
+1338 
-1352 SINIDSQSGNNSIE
+1352 
-1366 VGQGIAIE
+1366 
-1374 ANNGSNISVNA
+1374 
-1385 NKGQNNIKASD
+1385 
-1396 TAISVNKNN
+1396 
-1405 IDKDI
+1405 
-1410 ATTSTNTVIKV
+1410 
-1421 TGKNNIINAV
+1421 
-1431 TAIDNIDGGNV
+1431 
-1442 EIIASENNSI
+1442 
-1452 DGLVN
+1452 
-1457 VENKANTKIQ
+1457 
-1467 GKVNYLKNDKDNAI
+1467 
-1481 ESNNANVLV
+1481 
-1490 QGSENII
+1490 
-1497 EATKGIS
+1497 
-1504 SIDKSEVKLQ
+1504 
-1514 ATDSNVINA
+1514 
-1523 KNFGIYTK
+1523 
-1531 EEGVVNLNATNAN
+1531 
-1544 NTVYVETGYGISG
+1544 
-1557 NDSAININSQSGNNS
+1557 
-1572 IEVTQGIAIEA
+1572 
-1583 NNGSNISLNAN
+1583 
-1594 KGQNNIK
+1594 
-1601 ASDIAISVN
+1601 
-1610 KNNID
+1610 
-1615 KDIANISTDTA
+1615 
-1626 VKITGKDNIINA
+1626 TGKDNIINA

-1667 NKANTKIQG
+1667 NEANTKIQG

-1713 LLANNDIN
+1713 LLANNDMN
-1721 NLNQGIIT
+1721 NLNRGVIT

-1755 NSNDDISGLIIEGN
+1755 NSNNDVSGLIIEGN

-1816 IDFNNKSRWNVV
+1816 VDFNNKSRWNVV
-1828 RQSFISKIN
+1828 GQSFISKIN

-1949 EENTLYNN
+1949 EENILYNN

-2051 GYTVDGNMYELGY
+2051 GYTIDGNMYELGY
-2064 DKLFLRDNGQE
+2064 DKLFLRDDGQE

-2180 TGADYITNQN
+2180 TGADYTTNQN

-2206 FKLGKNFGDNKKNTF
+2206 FKLGRNFGDNKKNTF

>member
-1 MKKKLI
+1 MKKRLL

-17 NMVVFTP
+17 NIVIFTP

-92 NMFTSILSQGNTSQ
+92 NMFTSILSQGNTLQ
-106 GSSSLID
+106 GSRSLID

-164 YDVNNSIINVENNSA
+164 YDVNNSIMNVENNSA

-203 NYGINIKNSQLN
+203 NYGINVKNSQLN

-352 VTSDYTGIHVS
+352 ITSDYTGIHVS
-363 YADDKQSNITLNANN
+363 YADSKKSNITLNANN

-392 NGNIKLNALNGNN
+392 NGNINLNALNGNN

-471 KLQATDSNVIN
+471 KLQAIDSNVIN
-482 AKNFGIYTKEEGVVN
+482 AKEFGIYTKEQGVVN
-497 LNATNANNTVYVETG
+497 LNATNANNTVYVENG

-518 DSAININSQSGNNSI
+518 NSAININSQSGNNSI
-533 EVTQGIAI
+533 EVAQGIAI

-549 SLNANK
+549 SINANK
-555 GQNNIKASDI
+555 GQNNIKA
-565 AISVNKNNIDKD
+565 
-577 IAITSTN
+577 
-584 TVVKIAG
+584 
-591 KDNII
+591 
-596 NATTAIDNINGG
+596 
-608 NVEIIASEN
+608 
-617 NSIDGLVNV
+617 
-626 ENKAN
+626 
-631 TKIQGKINYLKN
+631 N
-643 DKDNAVESNNA
+643 D
-654 NILVQGSENI
+654 
-664 IEAAK
+664 
-669 GISSID
+669 
-675 KSEVKLQATDS
+675 T
-686 NVINA
+686 
-691 KNFGIYTKEEG
+691 
-702 VVNLNATNAN
+702 
-712 NTVYIDNGYGISSN
+712 
-726 NSSINIDSQSG
+726 
-737 NNSIEVGQGIAIEAN
+737 
-752 NGSNISVNANKGQN
+752 
-766 NIKASD
+766 
-772 TAISVNKNNI
+772 
-782 DKDIA
+782 
-787 ITSTNTVVKIAGKDN
+787 
-802 IINATTAIDNIN
+802 
-814 GGNVEIIASENNSID
+814 
-829 GLVNVENKA
+829 
-838 NTKIQG
+838 
-844 KINYLKNDK
+844 
-853 DNAVESNNANI
+853 
-864 LVQGSE
+864 
-870 NIIEAAK
+870 
-877 GISSIDK
+877 
-884 SEVKLQA
+884 
-891 TDSNVINAKNFGIYT
+891 
-906 KEEGVVNLNATNA
+906 
-919 NNTVYIDNGYG
+919 
-930 ISSNN
+930 
-935 SSINIDSQSG
+935 
-945 NNSIEVGQGIAIEAN
+945 
-960 NGSNISV
+960 
-967 NANKGQNNIKA
+967 
-978 SDTAISVNKNNID
+978 
-991 KDIATTSTN
+991 
-1000 TVVKVTGK
+1000 
-1008 NNIINATTAI
+1008 
-1018 DNIDDGNVEIIASE
+1018 
-1032 NNSINGLVHAENK
+1032 
-1045 ANTKIQGKI
+1045 
-1054 NYLKNDK
+1054 
-1061 DNAIESNNANVL
+1061 
-1073 VQGSENIIEATK
+1073 
-1085 GISSIDKSEVKL
+1085 
-1097 QATDSNVIN
+1097 
-1106 AKNFGIYTKE
+1106 
-1116 EGVVNLNATN
+1116 
-1126 ANNTVYI
+1126 
-1133 DNGYGISSNNSSINI
+1133 
-1148 DSQSGNN
+1148 
-1155 SIEVGQGIAIE
+1155 
-1166 ANNGSNISVNANKG
+1166 
-1180 QNNIKASDTAIS
+1180 
-1192 VNKNNIDKDIATTS
+1192 
-1206 TNTVIKVTGK
+1206 
-1216 NNIIN
+1216 
-1221 AVTAIDNIDGGN
+1221 
-1233 VEIIA
+1233 
-1238 SENNSIDGLVNVEN
+1238 
-1252 KANTKIQGKINYLKN
+1252 
-1267 DKDNAVESNNA
+1267 
-1278 NILVQGSE
+1278 
-1286 NIIEAAKGISSIDKS
+1286 
-1301 EVKLQATDSNV
+1301 
-1312 INAKNF
+1312 
-1318 GIYTKEEGVVNLNAT
+1318 
-1333 NANNT
+1333 
-1338 VYIDNGYGISSNNS
+1338 
-1352 SINIDSQSGNNSIE
+1352 
-1366 VGQGIAIE
+1366 
-1374 ANNGSNISVNA
+1374 
-1385 NKGQNNIKASD
+1385 
-1396 TAISVNKNN
+1396 
-1405 IDKDI
+1405 
-1410 ATTSTNTVIKV
+1410 
-1421 TGKNNIINAV
+1421 
-1431 TAIDNIDGGNV
+1431 
-1442 EIIASENNSI
+1442 
-1452 DGLVN
+1452 
-1457 VENKANTKIQ
+1457 
-1467 GKVNYLKNDKDNAI
+1467 
-1481 ESNNANVLV
+1481 
-1490 QGSENII
+1490 
-1497 EATKGIS
+1497 
-1504 SIDKSEVKLQ
+1504 
-1514 ATDSNVINA
+1514 
-1523 KNFGIYTK
+1523 
-1531 EEGVVNLNATNAN
+1531 
-1544 NTVYVETGYGISG
+1544 
-1557 NDSAININSQSGNNS
+1557 
-1572 IEVTQGIAIEA
+1572 
-1583 NNGSNISLNAN
+1583 
-1594 KGQNNIK
+1594 
-1601 ASDIAISVN
+1601 AISVN

-1653 ASENNSIDGLIHAK
+1653 ASENNSINGLVNVENKANTKIQGKVNYLKNDKDNAIESNNANVLVQGNENVIEATKGISSIDKSEVKLQATDSNVINVKNFGIYTKEQGVVNLNATNANNTVYVENGYGISGNNSAINIDSQSGNNSIEVAQGIAIEANNGSNISLNANKGQNNIKASDTAISVNKNNIDKDIATTSTSTVVKITGKDNIINATTAIDNIDGGNAEILASENNSIEGLVNAENKSNAKIQGKINYLKNDKDNAIESNNANVLVQGNENIIEATKGISTVNNGIVNLQSTNRNIIKAKEFGVYTKENSQVNLNAINADNIVYVDAGYGISGNNSAINIDSQSGNNSIEITQGIAIEANNGNNISVNANKGQNNIKASDIAISVNKNNIDKDIATIDKDIATISTNTVVKVTGKDNIINATTAIDNIDGGNVEIIASENNSINGLVHAE

-1676 KVNYLKNDNGQSII
+1676 KVNYLKNDNGQSVI
-1690 WADAGTIDITG
+1690 WADDGTIDITG

-1755 NSNDDISGLIIEGN
+1755 NSNDDVSGLIIEGN

-1828 RQSFISKIN
+1828 GQSFISKIN

-1899 VTKNDIGQNGLR
+1899 VTKKDIGQNGLR

-1968 PGNDIINNIFGNNE
+1968 PGNNIINNIFGNNE

-2064 DKLFLRDNGQE
+2064 DKLFLRDDGQE

-2132 IAGTKKLNL
+2132 VFDTEKLNL

-2147 NDVFSASAE
+2147 NDVFSTSVE
-2156 YGYMKNLK
+2156 YGYMQNLK

-2180 TGADYITNQN
+2180 TGADYTTNQN

-2206 FKLGKNFGDNKKNTF
+2206 FKLGRNFGDNKKNTF

>member
-1 MKKKLI
+1 MKKQII
-7 KRAIFFMISC
+7 KRAIFFIVLF
-17 NMVVFTP
+17 NMLVVTP

-58 DTNVRD
+58 DTNVRN

-106 GSSSLID
+106 GSRSLID

-203 NYGINIKNSQLN
+203 NYGINVKNSQLN

-304 EVSGELSN
+304 EISGELSN

-482 AKNFGIYTKEEGVVN
+482 AKEFGIYTKEQGVVN

-518 DSAININSQSGNNSI
+518 NSSININSQSGNNSI
-533 EVTQGIAI
+533 EVAQGIA
-541 EANNGSNI
+541 
-549 SLNANK
+549 
-555 GQNNIKASDI
+555 
-565 AISVNKNNIDKD
+565 
-577 IAITSTN
+577 
-584 TVVKIAG
+584 
-591 KDNII
+591 
-596 NATTAIDNINGG
+596 
-608 NVEIIASEN
+608 VEVS
-617 NSIDGLVNV
+617 
-626 ENKAN
+626 
-631 TKIQGKINYLKN
+631 
-643 DKDNAVESNNA
+643 
-654 NILVQGSENI
+654 
-664 IEAAK
+664 
-669 GISSID
+669 
-675 KSEVKLQATDS
+675 
-686 NVINA
+686 
-691 KNFGIYTKEEG
+691 
-702 VVNLNATNAN
+702 
-712 NTVYIDNGYGISSN
+712 
-726 NSSINIDSQSG
+726 
-737 NNSIEVGQGIAIEAN
+737 

-766 NIKASD
+766 NIKSSD
-772 TAISVNKNNI
+772 I
-782 DKDIA
+782 
-787 ITSTNTVVKIAGKDN
+787 
-802 IINATTAIDNIN
+802 
-814 GGNVEIIASENNSID
+814 
-829 GLVNVENKA
+829 
-838 NTKIQG
+838 
-844 KINYLKNDK
+844 
-853 DNAVESNNANI
+853 
-864 LVQGSE
+864 
-870 NIIEAAK
+870 
-877 GISSIDK
+877 
-884 SEVKLQA
+884 
-891 TDSNVINAKNFGIYT
+891 
-906 KEEGVVNLNATNA
+906 
-919 NNTVYIDNGYG
+919 
-930 ISSNN
+930 
-935 SSINIDSQSG
+935 
-945 NNSIEVGQGIAIEAN
+945 
-960 NGSNISV
+960 
-967 NANKGQNNIKA
+967 
-978 SDTAISVNKNNID
+978 AISVNKNNID

-1000 TVVKVTGK
+1000 T
-1008 NNIINATTAI
+1008 II
-1018 DNIDDGNVEIIASE
+1018 
-1032 NNSINGLVHAENK
+1032 
-1045 ANTKIQGKI
+1045 
-1054 NYLKNDK
+1054 
-1061 DNAIESNNANVL
+1061 
-1073 VQGSENIIEATK
+1073 
-1085 GISSIDKSEVKL
+1085 
-1097 QATDSNVIN
+1097 
-1106 AKNFGIYTKE
+1106 
-1116 EGVVNLNATN
+1116 
-1126 ANNTVYI
+1126 
-1133 DNGYGISSNNSSINI
+1133 
-1148 DSQSGNN
+1148 
-1155 SIEVGQGIAIE
+1155 
-1166 ANNGSNISVNANKG
+1166 
-1180 QNNIKASDTAIS
+1180 
-1192 VNKNNIDKDIATTS
+1192 
-1206 TNTVIKVTGK
+1206 
-1216 NNIIN
+1216 
-1221 AVTAIDNIDGGN
+1221 
-1233 VEIIA
+1233 
-1238 SENNSIDGLVNVEN
+1238 
-1252 KANTKIQGKINYLKN
+1252 
-1267 DKDNAVESNNA
+1267 
-1278 NILVQGSE
+1278 
-1286 NIIEAAKGISSIDKS
+1286 
-1301 EVKLQATDSNV
+1301 
-1312 INAKNF
+1312 
-1318 GIYTKEEGVVNLNAT
+1318 
-1333 NANNT
+1333 
-1338 VYIDNGYGISSNNS
+1338 
-1352 SINIDSQSGNNSIE
+1352 
-1366 VGQGIAIE
+1366 
-1374 ANNGSNISVNA
+1374 
-1385 NKGQNNIKASD
+1385 
-1396 TAISVNKNN
+1396 
-1405 IDKDI
+1405 
-1410 ATTSTNTVIKV
+1410 
-1421 TGKNNIINAV
+1421 
-1431 TAIDNIDGGNV
+1431 
-1442 EIIASENNSI
+1442 
-1452 DGLVN
+1452 
-1457 VENKANTKIQ
+1457 
-1467 GKVNYLKNDKDNAI
+1467 
-1481 ESNNANVLV
+1481 
-1490 QGSENII
+1490 
-1497 EATKGIS
+1497 
-1504 SIDKSEVKLQ
+1504 
-1514 ATDSNVINA
+1514 
-1523 KNFGIYTK
+1523 
-1531 EEGVVNLNATNAN
+1531 
-1544 NTVYVETGYGISG
+1544 
-1557 NDSAININSQSGNNS
+1557 
-1572 IEVTQGIAIEA
+1572 
-1583 NNGSNISLNAN
+1583 
-1594 KGQNNIK
+1594 
-1601 ASDIAISVN
+1601 
-1610 KNNID
+1610 
-1615 KDIANISTDTA
+1615 
-1626 VKITGKDNIINA
+1626 KITGKDNIINA
-1638 TTAIDNIDDGNVEII
+1638 TTAIDNINGGNVEII

-1837 TKENNI
+1837 TKKNNI

-1949 EENTLYNN
+1949 GENTLYNN

-1968 PGNDIINNIFGNNE
+1968 PGNNIINNIFGNNE

-2064 DKLFLRDNGQE
+2064 DKLFLKDNGQE

-2180 TGADYITNQN
+2180 TGADYTTNQN

-2272 DSYAFLDVERRF
+2272 DSYVFLDVERRF

-2289 NSYQINGGFYWAL
+2289 NSYQVNGGFYWAL

>member
-1 MKKKLI
+1 M
-7 KRAIFFMISC
+7 
-17 NMVVFTP
+17 
-24 TWASQ
+24 
-29 ETKNTITSSSI
+29 
-40 EVSDGSIKNI
+40 
-50 VNDDINII
+50 
-58 DTNVRD
+58 
-64 EYGIFSNNGGKLN
+64 
-77 IDVDSLTIEHNIDRS
+77 
-92 NMFTSILSQGNTSQ
+92 
-106 GSSSLID
+106 
-113 IKTINDINIDNT
+113 
-125 AQELEQINAI
+125 EQINAI

-482 AKNFGIYTKEEGVVN
+482 AKEFGIYTKEQGVVS
-497 LNATNANNTVYVETG
+497 LNATNANNIVYVDGG

-518 DSAININSQSGNNSI
+518 ASAININSQSGNNSI
-533 EVTQGIAI
+533 EVAQGIAI

-549 SLNANK
+549 SL
-555 GQNNIKASDI
+555 
-565 AISVNKNNIDKD
+565 
-577 IAITSTN
+577 
-584 TVVKIAG
+584 
-591 KDNII
+591 
-596 NATTAIDNINGG
+596 
-608 NVEIIASEN
+608 
-617 NSIDGLVNV
+617 
-626 ENKAN
+626 
-631 TKIQGKINYLKN
+631 
-643 DKDNAVESNNA
+643 
-654 NILVQGSENI
+654 
-664 IEAAK
+664 
-669 GISSID
+669 
-675 KSEVKLQATDS
+675 
-686 NVINA
+686 
-691 KNFGIYTKEEG
+691 
-702 VVNLNATNAN
+702 
-712 NTVYIDNGYGISSN
+712 
-726 NSSINIDSQSG
+726 
-737 NNSIEVGQGIAIEAN
+737 
-752 NGSNISVNANKGQN
+752 
-766 NIKASD
+766 
-772 TAISVNKNNI
+772 
-782 DKDIA
+782 
-787 ITSTNTVVKIAGKDN
+787 
-802 IINATTAIDNIN
+802 
-814 GGNVEIIASENNSID
+814 
-829 GLVNVENKA
+829 
-838 NTKIQG
+838 
-844 KINYLKNDK
+844 
-853 DNAVESNNANI
+853 
-864 LVQGSE
+864 
-870 NIIEAAK
+870 
-877 GISSIDK
+877 
-884 SEVKLQA
+884 
-891 TDSNVINAKNFGIYT
+891 
-906 KEEGVVNLNATNA
+906 
-919 NNTVYIDNGYG
+919 
-930 ISSNN
+930 
-935 SSINIDSQSG
+935 
-945 NNSIEVGQGIAIEAN
+945 
-960 NGSNISV
+960 

-1000 TVVKVTGK
+1000 TVVKITGK
-1008 NNIINATTAI
+1008 DNIINATTAI

-1032 NNSINGLVHAENK
+1032 NNSINGLVHAE
-1045 ANTKIQGKI
+1045 
-1054 NYLKNDK
+1054 
-1061 DNAIESNNANVL
+1061 
-1073 VQGSENIIEATK
+1073 
-1085 GISSIDKSEVKL
+1085 
-1097 QATDSNVIN
+1097 
-1106 AKNFGIYTKE
+1106 
-1116 EGVVNLNATN
+1116 
-1126 ANNTVYI
+1126 
-1133 DNGYGISSNNSSINI
+1133 
-1148 DSQSGNN
+1148 
-1155 SIEVGQGIAIE
+1155 
-1166 ANNGSNISVNANKG
+1166 
-1180 QNNIKASDTAIS
+1180 
-1192 VNKNNIDKDIATTS
+1192 
-1206 TNTVIKVTGK
+1206 
-1216 NNIIN
+1216 
-1221 AVTAIDNIDGGN
+1221 
-1233 VEIIA
+1233 
-1238 SENNSIDGLVNVEN
+1238 
-1252 KANTKIQGKINYLKN
+1252 
-1267 DKDNAVESNNA
+1267 
-1278 NILVQGSE
+1278 
-1286 NIIEAAKGISSIDKS
+1286 
-1301 EVKLQATDSNV
+1301 
-1312 INAKNF
+1312 
-1318 GIYTKEEGVVNLNAT
+1318 
-1333 NANNT
+1333 
-1338 VYIDNGYGISSNNS
+1338 
-1352 SINIDSQSGNNSIE
+1352 
-1366 VGQGIAIE
+1366 
-1374 ANNGSNISVNA
+1374 
-1385 NKGQNNIKASD
+1385 
-1396 TAISVNKNN
+1396 
-1405 IDKDI
+1405 
-1410 ATTSTNTVIKV
+1410 
-1421 TGKNNIINAV
+1421 
-1431 TAIDNIDGGNV
+1431 
-1442 EIIASENNSI
+1442 
-1452 DGLVN
+1452 
-1457 VENKANTKIQ
+1457 
-1467 GKVNYLKNDKDNAI
+1467 
-1481 ESNNANVLV
+1481 
-1490 QGSENII
+1490 
-1497 EATKGIS
+1497 
-1504 SIDKSEVKLQ
+1504 
-1514 ATDSNVINA
+1514 
-1523 KNFGIYTK
+1523 
-1531 EEGVVNLNATNAN
+1531 
-1544 NTVYVETGYGISG
+1544 
-1557 NDSAININSQSGNNS
+1557 
-1572 IEVTQGIAIEA
+1572 
-1583 NNGSNISLNAN
+1583 
-1594 KGQNNIK
+1594 
-1601 ASDIAISVN
+1601 
-1610 KNNID
+1610 
-1615 KDIANISTDTA
+1615 
-1626 VKITGKDNIINA
+1626 
-1638 TTAIDNIDDGNVEII
+1638 
-1653 ASENNSIDGLIHAK
+1653 

-1713 LLANNDIN
+1713 LLANNDMN

-1755 NSNDDISGLIIEGN
+1755 NSNDDVSGLIIEGN

-1828 RQSFISKIN
+1828 GQSFISKIN

>member
-1 MKKKLI
+1 
-7 KRAIFFMISC
+7 MISC

-29 ETKNTITSSSI
+29 EIKNTITSSSI

-106 GSSSLID
+106 GSRSLID

-164 YDVNNSIINVENNSA
+164 YDVNNSIINVENNSS

-203 NYGINIKNSQLN
+203 NYGINVKNSQLN
-215 INNQENMQ
+215 INNQENMH

-352 VTSDYTGIHVS
+352 ITSDYTGIHVS
-363 YADDKQSNITLNANN
+363 YADSKKSNITLNANN

-392 NGNIKLNALNGNN
+392 NGNINLNALNGNN
-405 AFTSNYIGISLMDN
+405 VFTSNYIGISLMDN

-425 ADKGEN
+425 ANKGEN

-445 SNVLAQANKNILEGI
+445 SNVLAQANKNVIEGI
-460 EGISSIDKSEV
+460 EGISSINKSEV

-482 AKNFGIYTKEEGVVN
+482 AKEFGIYTKEQGEAN
-497 LNATNANNTVYVETG
+497 LNATNANNSVYVENG

-518 DSAININSQSGNNSI
+518 DSAINIDSQLGNNSV

-549 SLNANK
+549 S
-555 GQNNIKASDI
+555 I
-565 AISVNKNNIDKD
+565 
-577 IAITSTN
+577 
-584 TVVKIAG
+584 
-591 KDNII
+591 
-596 NATTAIDNINGG
+596 
-608 NVEIIASEN
+608 
-617 NSIDGLVNV
+617 
-626 ENKAN
+626 
-631 TKIQGKINYLKN
+631 
-643 DKDNAVESNNA
+643 
-654 NILVQGSENI
+654 
-664 IEAAK
+664 
-669 GISSID
+669 
-675 KSEVKLQATDS
+675 
-686 NVINA
+686 
-691 KNFGIYTKEEG
+691 
-702 VVNLNATNAN
+702 
-712 NTVYIDNGYGISSN
+712 
-726 NSSINIDSQSG
+726 
-737 NNSIEVGQGIAIEAN
+737 
-752 NGSNISVNANKGQN
+752 NANKGQN

-782 DKDIA
+782 DKDITT
-787 ITSTNTVVKIAGKDN
+787 ISTDTAVKIAGKDN
-802 IINATTAIDNIN
+802 IINAT
-814 GGNVEIIASENNSID
+814 
-829 GLVNVENKA
+829 
-838 NTKIQG
+838 
-844 KINYLKNDK
+844 
-853 DNAVESNNANI
+853 
-864 LVQGSE
+864 
-870 NIIEAAK
+870 
-877 GISSIDK
+877 
-884 SEVKLQA
+884 
-891 TDSNVINAKNFGIYT
+891 
-906 KEEGVVNLNATNA
+906 
-919 NNTVYIDNGYG
+919 
-930 ISSNN
+930 
-935 SSINIDSQSG
+935 
-945 NNSIEVGQGIAIEAN
+945 
-960 NGSNISV
+960 
-967 NANKGQNNIKA
+967 
-978 SDTAISVNKNNID
+978 
-991 KDIATTSTN
+991 
-1000 TVVKVTGK
+1000 
-1008 NNIINATTAI
+1008 
-1018 DNIDDGNVEIIASE
+1018 
-1032 NNSINGLVHAENK
+1032 
-1045 ANTKIQGKI
+1045 
-1054 NYLKNDK
+1054 
-1061 DNAIESNNANVL
+1061 
-1073 VQGSENIIEATK
+1073 
-1085 GISSIDKSEVKL
+1085 
-1097 QATDSNVIN
+1097 
-1106 AKNFGIYTKE
+1106 
-1116 EGVVNLNATN
+1116 
-1126 ANNTVYI
+1126 
-1133 DNGYGISSNNSSINI
+1133 
-1148 DSQSGNN
+1148 
-1155 SIEVGQGIAIE
+1155 
-1166 ANNGSNISVNANKG
+1166 
-1180 QNNIKASDTAIS
+1180 
-1192 VNKNNIDKDIATTS
+1192 
-1206 TNTVIKVTGK
+1206 
-1216 NNIIN
+1216 
-1221 AVTAIDNIDGGN
+1221 TAIDNIDGGN

-1267 DKDNAVESNNA
+1267 DKDNA
-1278 NILVQGSE
+1278 
-1286 NIIEAAKGISSIDKS
+1286 
-1301 EVKLQATDSNV
+1301 
-1312 INAKNF
+1312 
-1318 GIYTKEEGVVNLNAT
+1318 
-1333 NANNT
+1333 
-1338 VYIDNGYGISSNNS
+1338 
-1352 SINIDSQSGNNSIE
+1352 
-1366 VGQGIAIE
+1366 
-1374 ANNGSNISVNA
+1374 
-1385 NKGQNNIKASD
+1385 
-1396 TAISVNKNN
+1396 
-1405 IDKDI
+1405 
-1410 ATTSTNTVIKV
+1410 
-1421 TGKNNIINAV
+1421 
-1431 TAIDNIDGGNV
+1431 
-1442 EIIASENNSI
+1442 
-1452 DGLVN
+1452 
-1457 VENKANTKIQ
+1457 
-1467 GKVNYLKNDKDNAI
+1467 I
-1481 ESNNANVLV
+1481 ESNNANVFV

-1572 IEVTQGIAIEA
+1572 IEVAQGIAIEA
-1583 NNGSNISLNAN
+1583 NNGRNISLNAN

-1601 ASDIAISVN
+1601 ASDSAISVN

-1615 KDIANISTDTA
+1615 KDIATTRTDTI
-1626 VKITGKDNIINA
+1626 VRIIGKDNIINA
-1638 TTAIDNIDDGNVEII
+1638 VTAIDNIDGGNVEII
-1653 ASENNSIDGLIHAK
+1653 ARENNSIDGLVHAE

-1676 KVNYLKNDNGQSII
+1676 KVNYLKNDNGQSVI
-1690 WADAGTIDITG
+1690 WADDGNIDIMG

-1713 LLANNDIN
+1713 LLANNDMN

-1755 NSNDDISGLIIEGN
+1755 NSNDDVSGLIIEGN

-1782 GNNSLITGNIND
+1782 GNNSLIAGNIND

-1801 NNQNLKQENLAGNIS
+1801 NNRNLKQENLAGNIS

-1828 RQSFISKIN
+1828 GQSFISKIN

-1850 TENKPH
+1850 KENKPH

-1890 NYNVILANA
+1890 NYNVILVNA

-1936 KYQIASEDYDVNN
+1936 KYQIASEDYGVNN
-1949 EENTLYNN
+1949 GENTLYNN

-1968 PGNDIINNIFGNNE
+1968 PGNNIINNIFGNNE

-2064 DKLFLRDNGQE
+2064 DKLFLRDDGQE
-2075 RLGLAFDYMK
+2075 RLGLTFDYMK

-2120 ILKWGHLENDFE
+2120 IFKWGHLENNFE
-2132 IAGTKKLNL
+2132 VFDTEKLNL

-2147 NDVFSASAE
+2147 NDVYSASAE

-2180 TGADYITNQN
+2180 TGADYTTNQN

-2206 FKLGKNFGDNKKNTF
+2206 FKLGRNFGDNKKNTF

>member
-338 DNGTLYL
+338 DNGMLYL

-482 AKNFGIYTKEEGVVN
+482 AKEFGIYTKEQGVVS
-497 LNATNANNTVYVETG
+497 LNATNANNIVYVDGG

-518 DSAININSQSGNNSI
+518 ASAININSQSGNNSI
-533 EVTQGIAI
+533 EVAQGIAI

-577 IAITSTN
+577 ISTTSTN
-584 TVVKIAG
+584 TVVKVTG
-591 KDNII
+591 KNNII
-596 NATTAIDNINGG
+596 NAITAIDNIDGG

-617 NSIDGLVNV
+617 NSINGLVNV

-643 DKDNAVESNNA
+643 DKDNAIESNNA
-654 NILVQGSENI
+654 NVSVQGNENI
-664 IEAAK
+664 IEATK
-669 GISSID
+669 GISN
-675 KSEVKLQATDS
+675 VNNGTVNLQSTNS
-686 NVINA
+686 NIIKTKEYGV
-691 KNFGIYTKEEG
+691 YTKENSQ
-702 VVNLNATNAN
+702 VKLNATNADN
-712 NTVYIDNGYGISSN
+712 IVYVDAGYGISGN
-726 NSSINIDSQSG
+726 NSAININSQSG
-737 NNSIEVGQGIAIEAN
+737 NNSIEVAQGIA
-752 NGSNISVNANKGQN
+752 
-766 NIKASD
+766 
-772 TAISVNKNNI
+772 
-782 DKDIA
+782 
-787 ITSTNTVVKIAGKDN
+787 
-802 IINATTAIDNIN
+802 
-814 GGNVEIIASENNSID
+814 VE
-829 GLVNVENKA
+829 V
-838 NTKIQG
+838 
-844 KINYLKNDK
+844 
-853 DNAVESNNANI
+853 
-864 LVQGSE
+864 
-870 NIIEAAK
+870 
-877 GISSIDK
+877 
-884 SEVKLQA
+884 
-891 TDSNVINAKNFGIYT
+891 
-906 KEEGVVNLNATNA
+906 
-919 NNTVYIDNGYG
+919 
-930 ISSNN
+930 
-935 SSINIDSQSG
+935 
-945 NNSIEVGQGIAIEAN
+945 N

-1000 TVVKVTGK
+1000 TVVKIAGK
-1008 NNIINATTAI
+1008 DNIINATTAI
-1018 DNIDDGNVEIIASE
+1018 DNINGGNVEIIASE

-1045 ANTKIQGKI
+1045 ANTKIQGK
-1054 NYLKNDK
+1054 
-1061 DNAIESNNANVL
+1061 
-1073 VQGSENIIEATK
+1073 
-1085 GISSIDKSEVKL
+1085 
-1097 QATDSNVIN
+1097 
-1106 AKNFGIYTKE
+1106 
-1116 EGVVNLNATN
+1116 
-1126 ANNTVYI
+1126 
-1133 DNGYGISSNNSSINI
+1133 
-1148 DSQSGNN
+1148 
-1155 SIEVGQGIAIE
+1155 
-1166 ANNGSNISVNANKG
+1166 
-1180 QNNIKASDTAIS
+1180 
-1192 VNKNNIDKDIATTS
+1192 
-1206 TNTVIKVTGK
+1206 
-1216 NNIIN
+1216 
-1221 AVTAIDNIDGGN
+1221 
-1233 VEIIA
+1233 
-1238 SENNSIDGLVNVEN
+1238 
-1252 KANTKIQGKINYLKN
+1252 
-1267 DKDNAVESNNA
+1267 
-1278 NILVQGSE
+1278 
-1286 NIIEAAKGISSIDKS
+1286 
-1301 EVKLQATDSNV
+1301 
-1312 INAKNF
+1312 
-1318 GIYTKEEGVVNLNAT
+1318 
-1333 NANNT
+1333 
-1338 VYIDNGYGISSNNS
+1338 
-1352 SINIDSQSGNNSIE
+1352 
-1366 VGQGIAIE
+1366 
-1374 ANNGSNISVNA
+1374 
-1385 NKGQNNIKASD
+1385 
-1396 TAISVNKNN
+1396 
-1405 IDKDI
+1405 
-1410 ATTSTNTVIKV
+1410 
-1421 TGKNNIINAV
+1421 
-1431 TAIDNIDGGNV
+1431 
-1442 EIIASENNSI
+1442 
-1452 DGLVN
+1452 
-1457 VENKANTKIQ
+1457 
-1467 GKVNYLKNDKDNAI
+1467 
-1481 ESNNANVLV
+1481 
-1490 QGSENII
+1490 
-1497 EATKGIS
+1497 
-1504 SIDKSEVKLQ
+1504 
-1514 ATDSNVINA
+1514 
-1523 KNFGIYTK
+1523 
-1531 EEGVVNLNATNAN
+1531 
-1544 NTVYVETGYGISG
+1544 
-1557 NDSAININSQSGNNS
+1557 
-1572 IEVTQGIAIEA
+1572 
-1583 NNGSNISLNAN
+1583 
-1594 KGQNNIK
+1594 
-1601 ASDIAISVN
+1601 
-1610 KNNID
+1610 
-1615 KDIANISTDTA
+1615 
-1626 VKITGKDNIINA
+1626 
-1638 TTAIDNIDDGNVEII
+1638 
-1653 ASENNSIDGLIHAK
+1653 
-1667 NKANTKIQG
+1667 
-1676 KVNYLKNDNGQSII
+1676 VNYLKNDNGQSVI

-1713 LLANNDIN
+1713 LIANNDMN

-1750 KLNVS
+1750 KLNVL
-1755 NSNDDISGLIIEGN
+1755 NSNNDVSGLIIEGN

-1828 RQSFISKIN
+1828 GQSFISKIN

-2190 TNVHVDG
+2190 TNVHVNG

-2206 FKLGKNFGDNKKNTF
+2206 FKLGRNFGDNKKNTF

>member
-1 MKKKLI
+1 
-7 KRAIFFMISC
+7 MISC

-92 NMFTSILSQGNTSQ
+92 NMFTSILSQGNISQ
-106 GSSSLID
+106 GNNSSIN
-113 IKTINDINIDNT
+113 IKAVNDINIDNT
-125 AQELEQINAI
+125 AQELAQINAI
-135 NAKDNANLNLLS
+135 NVKDNASLNLLS

-158 NINRRL
+158 NINSL
-164 YDVNNSIINVENNSA
+164 LSNLNNSIINVENNSVLTLNA
-179 LKLDAKNMNI
+179 ENINI

-194 DSYGQRLFN
+194 ASYKQSLFN
-203 NYGINIKNSQLN
+203 NYGINVKNSQLN
-215 INNQENMQ
+215 INNQENMH

-471 KLQATDSNVIN
+471 KLQAIDSNTIN
-482 AKNFGIYTKEEGVVN
+482 AKEFGIYTKEQGVVN
-497 LNATNANNTVYVETG
+497 LNATNANNTVYVENG

-518 DSAININSQSGNNSI
+518 NSAINIDSQSGNNSI
-533 EVTQGIAI
+533 EVAQGIAI

-549 SLNANK
+549 SL
-555 GQNNIKASDI
+555 
-565 AISVNKNNIDKD
+565 
-577 IAITSTN
+577 
-584 TVVKIAG
+584 
-591 KDNII
+591 
-596 NATTAIDNINGG
+596 
-608 NVEIIASEN
+608 
-617 NSIDGLVNV
+617 
-626 ENKAN
+626 
-631 TKIQGKINYLKN
+631 
-643 DKDNAVESNNA
+643 
-654 NILVQGSENI
+654 
-664 IEAAK
+664 
-669 GISSID
+669 
-675 KSEVKLQATDS
+675 
-686 NVINA
+686 
-691 KNFGIYTKEEG
+691 
-702 VVNLNATNAN
+702 
-712 NTVYIDNGYGISSN
+712 
-726 NSSINIDSQSG
+726 
-737 NNSIEVGQGIAIEAN
+737 
-752 NGSNISVNANKGQN
+752 
-766 NIKASD
+766 
-772 TAISVNKNNI
+772 
-782 DKDIA
+782 
-787 ITSTNTVVKIAGKDN
+787 
-802 IINATTAIDNIN
+802 
-814 GGNVEIIASENNSID
+814 
-829 GLVNVENKA
+829 
-838 NTKIQG
+838 
-844 KINYLKNDK
+844 
-853 DNAVESNNANI
+853 
-864 LVQGSE
+864 
-870 NIIEAAK
+870 
-877 GISSIDK
+877 
-884 SEVKLQA
+884 
-891 TDSNVINAKNFGIYT
+891 
-906 KEEGVVNLNATNA
+906 
-919 NNTVYIDNGYG
+919 
-930 ISSNN
+930 
-935 SSINIDSQSG
+935 
-945 NNSIEVGQGIAIEAN
+945 
-960 NGSNISV
+960 

-991 KDIATTSTN
+991 KDIATTSTS
-1000 TVVKVTGK
+1000 TVVKITGK
-1008 NNIINATTAI
+1008 DNIINATTAI
-1018 DNIDDGNVEIIASE
+1018 DNIDGGNAEILASENNSIEGLVNAENKSNAKIQGKINYLKNDKDNAIESNNANVLVQGNENIIEATKGISTVNNGIVNLQSTNRNIIKAKEFGVYTKENSQVNLNAINADNIVYVDAGYGISGNNSAINIDSQSGNNSIEITHNGNNISVNANKGQNNIKASDIAISVNKNNIDKDIATIDKDIATISTNTVVKVTGKDNIINATTAIDNIDGGNVEIIASE

-1045 ANTKIQGKI
+1045 ANTKIQGK
-1054 NYLKNDK
+1054 
-1061 DNAIESNNANVL
+1061 
-1073 VQGSENIIEATK
+1073 
-1085 GISSIDKSEVKL
+1085 
-1097 QATDSNVIN
+1097 
-1106 AKNFGIYTKE
+1106 
-1116 EGVVNLNATN
+1116 
-1126 ANNTVYI
+1126 
-1133 DNGYGISSNNSSINI
+1133 
-1148 DSQSGNN
+1148 
-1155 SIEVGQGIAIE
+1155 
-1166 ANNGSNISVNANKG
+1166 
-1180 QNNIKASDTAIS
+1180 
-1192 VNKNNIDKDIATTS
+1192 
-1206 TNTVIKVTGK
+1206 
-1216 NNIIN
+1216 
-1221 AVTAIDNIDGGN
+1221 
-1233 VEIIA
+1233 
-1238 SENNSIDGLVNVEN
+1238 
-1252 KANTKIQGKINYLKN
+1252 
-1267 DKDNAVESNNA
+1267 
-1278 NILVQGSE
+1278 
-1286 NIIEAAKGISSIDKS
+1286 
-1301 EVKLQATDSNV
+1301 
-1312 INAKNF
+1312 
-1318 GIYTKEEGVVNLNAT
+1318 
-1333 NANNT
+1333 
-1338 VYIDNGYGISSNNS
+1338 
-1352 SINIDSQSGNNSIE
+1352 
-1366 VGQGIAIE
+1366 
-1374 ANNGSNISVNA
+1374 
-1385 NKGQNNIKASD
+1385 
-1396 TAISVNKNN
+1396 
-1405 IDKDI
+1405 
-1410 ATTSTNTVIKV
+1410 
-1421 TGKNNIINAV
+1421 
-1431 TAIDNIDGGNV
+1431 
-1442 EIIASENNSI
+1442 
-1452 DGLVN
+1452 
-1457 VENKANTKIQ
+1457 
-1467 GKVNYLKNDKDNAI
+1467 
-1481 ESNNANVLV
+1481 
-1490 QGSENII
+1490 
-1497 EATKGIS
+1497 
-1504 SIDKSEVKLQ
+1504 
-1514 ATDSNVINA
+1514 
-1523 KNFGIYTK
+1523 
-1531 EEGVVNLNATNAN
+1531 
-1544 NTVYVETGYGISG
+1544 
-1557 NDSAININSQSGNNS
+1557 
-1572 IEVTQGIAIEA
+1572 
-1583 NNGSNISLNAN
+1583 
-1594 KGQNNIK
+1594 
-1601 ASDIAISVN
+1601 
-1610 KNNID
+1610 
-1615 KDIANISTDTA
+1615 
-1626 VKITGKDNIINA
+1626 
-1638 TTAIDNIDDGNVEII
+1638 
-1653 ASENNSIDGLIHAK
+1653 
-1667 NKANTKIQG
+1667 
-1676 KVNYLKNDNGQSII
+1676 VNYLKNDNGQSII
-1690 WADAGTIDITG
+1690 WADDGTIDITG

-1713 LLANNDIN
+1713 LLANNDMN
-1721 NLNQGIIT
+1721 NLNQGVIT
-1729 ASFGQNSVIK
+1729 ASFGQNSVVK

-1755 NSNDDISGLIIEGN
+1755 NSNDDVSGLIIEGN

-1782 GNNSLITGNIND
+1782 GNNSLIIGNIND

-1816 IDFNNKSRWNVV
+1816 VDFNNKSRWNVV
-1828 RQSFISKIN
+1828 GQSFISKIN

-1890 NYNVILANA
+1890 NYNVILVNA

-1949 EENTLYNN
+1949 EENILYNN

-2064 DKLFLRDNGQE
+2064 DKLFLRDDGQE

-2132 IAGTKKLNL
+2132 VFDTEKLNL

-2147 NDVFSASAE
+2147 NDVFSTSVE
-2156 YGYMKNLK
+2156 YGYMQNLK

-2180 TGADYITNQN
+2180 TGADYTTNQN

-2206 FKLGKNFGDNKKNTF
+2206 FKLGRNFGDNKKNTF

-2245 NEYVGFKYDHSGYW
+2245 NKYVGFKYDHSGYW